1 MGNKSIQKF
10 FADQNSVI
18 DLSSLGNA
26 KGAKVSLSGPDM
38 NITTPRGSVIIVN
51 GALYSSIKGNNLA
64 VKFKDKTITGAKI
77 LGSVDLKDI
86 QLERIDSSL
95 VDSAQVEKKGNGK
108 RRNKK
113 EEEELKKQLDDAE
126 NAKKEAD
133 KAKEEAEKAK
143 EAAEKAL
150 NEAFEVQNSSKQ
162 IEEMLQNFLADN
174 VAKDN
179 LAQQSD
185 ASQQNTQAK
194 ATQASKQNDAEKV
207 LPQPINKN
215 TSTGKSN
222 SSKNEENK
230 LDAESVKE
238 PLKVTLALAAESNSG
253 SKDDS
258 ITNFT
263 KPQFVGSTAPNATVI
278 IKINGIAVGQAVADS
293 LGNFTF
299 TAPETLTDGTYNL
312 EAEAKTA
319 DGSGSAKLVITIDSV
334 TDKPTFELSPE
345 SSVSG
350 HKGLTPTLT
359 PSIVGTAEENAKV
372 DIYVDNK
379 LVASVDVDK
388 DGNWSYEFKDNEL
401 SEGEN
406 SIKVVAVDKAGNKN
420 ETTDSII
427 TDTIAPE
434 KPTIELDDSSDSGI
448 KNDNITNSTLPTFI
462 GVAEPGSTV
471 SIYLGLKHLGEV
483 IVAKDGTWS
492 YTLTTPLKDGEY
504 NITATATDI
513 AGHTSATA
521 NLPFTIDTRISYF
534 SAEIE
539 TTNDSGIVGDN
550 VTNNTRPTF
559 TGKTEPNAI
568 ISVINSETG
577 EEVIFKANDKGEWT
591 FNFTSDSVEG
601 INNLTFTVEDVAG
614 NKKDF
619 SFSYVIDTIAPVPPT
634 VSLED
639 YVVLPNGIILSGND
653 LPALV
658 GTAEPKS
665 TILLMR
671 DGKLY
676 DSIEVDSN
684 GTWNYQFS
692 NKFLQGAY
700 DIEIISQ
707 DAAGNKSSTVKYSF
721 TIQTEVVPPKAE
733 LDASDDS
740 GAKGDWITNK
750 HNALTLLGTAD
761 RFATVN
767 ILIDGKTIGVTTAD
781 ADGNWN
787 FDISRNLSD
796 NVYKI
801 TVESIDPLGRTS
813 SVDYQLTID
822 SFTPIPTVMLH
833 DSADS
838 GVKGDMITKI
848 NTPLFTG
855 MAEANAKVSIYVD
868 GVLSGEAIAGDDG
881 VWNFQFTTA
890 LSDGSHDVTVK
901 VEDIAGNTASSSAY
915 NFQIVTQTQKPT
927 IELVN
932 DTGVDNTDHIINEKN
947 PALTGT
953 AAPYSTVKL
962 YIDGALIAEVR
973 TNKDGRWEYTLK
985 ADQGLVDGDHR
996 ITASVE
1002 DIAGNIAHS
1011 DPFLISVDTAIS
1023 IPIVSL
1029 SPDSD
1034 SGISDD
1040 NLTNIVKPTLHLKDI
1055 DPDIISVQVWDA
1067 MSDTQIGVATQ
1078 QPDGSWAYTFTSDL
1092 TEGLHQV
1099 YVKVEDIAGNKANS
1113 AIFDFTIDTT
1123 VSTPVIS
1130 LLSKDDTGVTGDNLT
1145 NINKPGFAIS
1155 GVDADAHR
1163 VVVQVMHNGVS
1174 EEIELSHLN
1183 GSWLFIPGNTW
1194 ADGSYTLTVK
1204 VEDKAGNTNYS
1215 APLTVVID
1223 TQIAIDGVEL
1233 VNDSGVKGDNMT
1245 NDDRPHFR
1253 VTVPTDVNEVRLSI
1267 DGGNSW
1273 VQATPG
1279 VAGSWEYIWPTDLAD
1294 GQYTLTVEATDK
1306 AGNTVTK
1313 TIDFAVDT
1321 TLSVP
1326 VIVLD
1331 SADDTGIQGDNMTNS
1346 TQPTFALQHIDDD
1359 AVRVTVSVEHG
1370 GVTTTFDATKGT
1382 GGWTFTPPTS
1392 WADGDYTL
1400 SVSVEDKAGNTSHS
1414 ASLTVT
1420 VDTQIAINNI
1430 ELVNDSGIPDDNLTN
1445 NVRPH
1450 FQVTVPT
1457 DVNVVRLSI
1466 DGGKTWFNATQ
1477 SATPGVWD
1485 YIWPDDV
1492 ADGGYT
1498 LTVEATDEAGNK
1510 ATQTLDFTIDTTLS
1524 VPTLS
1529 LDSADDSGIAG
1540 DNITNVKTPGFTLN
1554 NIDTDVSRVIV
1565 EVMHNGIKQEVPL
1578 VQTGGQWRFAP
1589 TSDWADGDYI
1599 LTVKVE
1605 DRAGNVKQSAPLTVT
1620 VDTHIAIDRIELV
1633 NDSGI
1638 PGDNLTNEAR
1648 PHFQVTVP
1656 ADVNGVRLSIDGGK
1670 TWFDATQSATSGV
1683 WDYTWLTNV
1692 ANGPHTLMVEASD
1705 KAGNKTTQ
1713 KLDFT
1718 IDTILSEP
1726 TITLDSADDSAAGDN
1741 ITNVKMPGFTL
1752 GNIDA
1757 DVTKVVVTVAHDGKN
1772 QQIELIKNGG
1782 VWRFTPGA
1790 AWTDGDYTLTV
1801 KVEDKAG
1808 NTNYSAPLTVT
1819 IDTQTSIDRIELLN
1833 DTGIVGDNLTN
1844 EARPQFHITVPTDVN
1859 SVQLSLDGGIN
1870 WVNATLTS
1878 DGVWEYI
1885 WPTDLVENTYTLTVK
1900 ATDVAGNTAT
1910 ETLNFI
1916 IDTTLSTPTITLDS
1930 ADDSGTANDNKTN
1943 VKTPGFI
1950 IGGIDSD
1957 VTQVVVQVMRD
1968 GHSEEVELTQTNG
1981 QWRFVPGSAWTD
1993 GDYTLTVTVKD
2004 EAGNIR
2010 HSAPLTVTIDTQITI
2025 DHIELVND
2033 SGIPDD
2039 NLTNNVRPHFQVT
2052 VPTDV
2057 NVVRLSIDGGKTWFN
2072 ATQSATPGVWDYT
2085 WLADVGEGKHTLT
2098 VEATDKAG
2106 NKTTQQLDFIIDTLL
2121 SEPTI
2126 VLDNTDDSGTKGD
2139 HLTNVNKPTFLLG
2152 NIDADARYVTVE
2164 VQHGGTKEVLTA
2176 TKDATGNWSVTP
2188 TGTWADGDYT
2198 LTVRVEDEAGNEKH
2212 SASLTVTVDTQ
2223 ITIDVIE
2230 LVNDNGIPGDNMTN
2244 DAHPQFRVTVP
2255 GDVNE
2260 VSLSIDG
2267 GVTWVKA
2274 TQSAT
2279 PGVWNYTW
2287 PGTVPDGDYT
2297 LNVKATDNA
2306 GNTVTETLHFTIDTT
2321 LSTPVIVLDSADD
2334 SGVHGDNMTNHTQ
2347 PTFALQHIDD
2357 DAVRVTVSVEHG
2369 GVTTTFDATKDAG
2382 GWTFTPTGA
2391 WADGDYTLSVSVED
2405 KAGNTSHSASLTVT
2419 VDTQIAINNI
2429 ELVNDSGIPDD
2440 NLTNN
2445 VRPHFQ
2451 VTVPTDVNVVRLSI
2465 DGGKTWF
2472 NATQSATPGVWDYI
2486 WPDDVADGGYTLTVE
2501 ATDEAGNK
2509 ATQTL
2514 DFTIDTTL
2522 SVPTL
2527 SLDSADDSG
2536 IAGDNITNVKTPG
2549 FTLNNIDTDVSRVI
2563 VEVMHNGIKQEVPLV
2578 QTGGQ
2583 WRFAPTSDWA
2593 DGDYILTVK
2602 VEDRAGNVKQSAP
2615 LTVTVDT
2622 HIAIDRIELVN
2633 DSGIPG
2639 DNLTNEARPHFQVT
2653 VPADVNGVRLS
2664 IDGGKTWFDA
2674 TQSATSGVWDYTWLT
2689 NVANG
2694 PHTLMVEA
2702 SDKAGNKTTQ
2712 KLDFTIDTILS
2723 EPTITLDSADDSAAG
2738 DNITNVKMPGFTLGN
2753 IDADVTKVVVTVA
2766 HDGKNQQIELI
2777 KNGGVWRFTPGAA
2790 WTDGDYTLT
2799 VKVEDK
2805 AGNTNYS
2812 APLTVTI
2819 DTQTSID
2826 RIELLNDTG
2835 IVGDNLTN
2843 EARPQFHI
2851 TVPTDVN
2858 SVQLSLD
2865 GGINWVNATLTS
2877 DGVWEY
2883 IWPTDLVENT
2893 YTLTVK
2899 ATDVAGNTA
2908 TETLNFIIDTTLST
2922 PTITLDSADDSGT
2935 ANDNKTNVKTPG
2947 FIIGGIDS
2955 DVTQVVVQVM
2965 RDGHSEEVELTQTN
2979 GQWRFVP
2986 GSAWTD
2992 GDYTL
2997 TVTVK
3002 DEAGNIRHS
3011 APLTVTID
3019 TQITIDHIELVN
3031 DSGIPDDNLTNN
3043 VRPHFQVTVPTDVN
3057 VVRLSIDG
3065 GKTWFNATQ
3074 SATPGVWDYTWLADV
3089 GEGKHTLTVE
3099 ATDKAGNKTTQ
3110 QLDFIIDT
3118 LLSEPTIVLDNTD
3131 DSGTKGDNLT
3141 NVNKPTFLLGNI
3153 DADARYVT
3161 VEVQHGGTK
3170 EVLTA
3175 TKGATGIWSVTP
3187 TGTWADGDYT
3197 LTVRVEDDAGN
3208 VKYSAPLT
3216 VTVDTQI
3223 TIDVIELV
3231 NDNGIPGDNLTN
3243 DVRPHFRV
3251 TVPGDVNEVR
3261 LSIDGGNTWVRA
3273 TQGTAGIWDYTWPK
3287 DVTDGLHT
3295 LTVEATDKAGNKT
3308 TQTLDFTIDTRLST
3322 PTIAMDSRD
3331 DTGAIG
3337 DHITSVK
3344 RPGFT
3349 IGNIDADAHSVILRI
3364 TQGGNS
3370 QEVTLTQVGG
3380 QWRFTPDADWAD
3392 GSYTLTVE
3400 VTDNAGNVRQST
3412 PLVVTVD
3419 TQTSITDIT
3428 LVNDHG
3434 VPDDNLT
3441 NSTRPQFEI
3450 TVPADVNSVQLSIDG
3465 GANWVSATQGI
3476 EGVWGYTWPTDMGD
3490 GKHTLTVMVTDRAG
3504 NTATQTLEF
3513 FIDTRLST
3521 PTIALDSTDD
3531 TGTPGDD
3538 MTNRTRPTFI
3548 LQNIDSDVINVTV
3561 SVTHNGTTTSF
3572 TATQGAG
3579 GWSFTPPAP
3588 WGDGDYT
3595 LTVTVE
3601 DRAGNTRPSTPLTVT
3616 VDTQIAIDRIELVND
3631 SGVPGDNVTK
3641 HVRPQF
3647 QISVPDDVEKVLL
3660 SIDGGTTWVTAI
3672 KSSTAGI
3679 WDYTWPTDMPEGQ
3692 HTLTVEVTDGA
3703 GNKMTETLNFTIDIT
3718 LLTPTIE
3725 LAPDQD
3731 TGQNKNDNLTSVT
3744 QPVFVLGSIDKDV
3757 RHVELSIEHNGTFK
3771 TVVLTESADGWRYR
3785 PDSALADGSY
3795 TFTVTVTDVA
3805 GNQQT
3810 SAPLKVTIDGTLTT
3824 PVIEL
3829 AAGEDSG
3836 TVGDRL
3842 TNHDRPVFDI
3852 HQVDSDVTRVMVK
3865 VTYNGKTHE
3874 EAAVFTNG
3882 QWRFTPSASWA
3893 DGSYQLA
3900 VVVEDLAGN
3909 VKESAPFEVRI
3920 DTTTTINNI
3929 VLLNDTGVQN
3939 DQLTNVA
3946 KPSFRID
3953 VPGDVVQVRVTLDG
3967 GANWNVIRKNA
3978 DGQWIFDSPNT
3989 LVDGTYTLRVEATDE
4004 AGNIANKDLVFNID
4018 TNIQVPTIALDAGQ
4032 DTGANTADNITNI
4045 SRPTFTIGNVDP
4057 DVIKVV
4063 VTIDGHDYNATK
4075 VGAGWQFT
4083 PGNAI
4088 PDGSYNI
4095 TVTVEDKAGNTA
4107 TSKPLPVV
4115 IDTTAEIESVTLV
4128 TDSGDSDVDNI
4139 TKVDKPQFSIV
4150 TADDITH
4157 VRVKIDNAANWIELT
4172 KGGDGR
4178 WIFNVGSALPDGQ
4191 HTLLVDVTDIAG
4203 NVAQETLQF
4212 TIDTTLREP
4221 TIVLDPTHDTGDDT
4235 NDNLTRINK
4244 PVFIIGNVDNDVS
4257 HIVVHID
4264 GRDYTIENT
4273 GGNLTFTPDQ
4283 PLSDGQHTISVTVTD
4298 IAGNTKTSAELRIEI
4313 DTQVQI
4319 DSVTLTTDSG
4329 VNDHDNVTNATRPS
4343 FEIATPDDVTSVLVS
4358 FDGVNWTPISKNAA
4372 GQWEFTA
4379 GSALPD
4385 GHYTLHVQA
4394 TDRAG
4399 NTANSTLGFT
4409 VDTQIDGLSVVMLDD
4424 AGKDST
4430 DGITNIT
4437 SPRFEISAR
4446 EPLQSVTVILNGKSS
4461 TLTQGAG
4468 NKWLFTPDTPLVDG
4482 TYKIEIVA
4490 EDIAGNKISK
4500 EVSFTIDTIV
4510 SDPSI
4515 DLLDADDTGESAVDN
4530 ITSVTTPRFVIGNV
4544 PADIDTVVIRIN
4556 GVSYSVTANG
4566 NNLWEFQVPVALN
4579 DGVYEAVVVFRD
4591 IAGNTSETKLPFTID
4606 TTTSVSVRMEPASDT
4621 GNSNSDN
4628 LTNKQNPKFEGTAEP
4643 NAKLV
4648 ITIVDDKSGRE
4659 VLKQTITVGADGN
4672 WSVTPNILPD
4682 GMYTINVVATDVAGN
4697 TAQTQ
4702 ERFTIDTVTIDP
4714 TIRLSDPSIDDQHEA
4729 TSLRPEFKGFA
4740 EAFSTIM
4747 IQWDGKVVG
4756 SANANANGEWS
4767 WTPPSVL
4774 APGSYVVSIVA
4785 KDKAGNESSQVDFP
4799 VVIPVI
4805 DVTPPTI
4812 KLSEES
4818 DSGALGDFT
4827 TNNKTPTLIGST
4839 LPNTIVSIYVDG
4851 VKVGEATADTAG
4863 RYTFQ
4868 LSEMKDGHY
4877 VVQVGIV
4884 NPRDNS
4890 ELRST
4895 AVDVTIDTEVA
4906 ELVWNISGM
4915 HEGGYINTVTP
4926 EIGGTS
4932 EPNSKITIFVN
4943 GVEKAI
4949 AYTTGAGHWGVVL
4962 PALGNDG
4969 NYELTFKVEDVAGNI
4984 REFGPQNVI
4993 LDTVISPLTVVLRE
5007 ADDSGKVGDWITNK
5021 SHVTIDGTAEAGSTL
5036 TIRNPQ
5042 GVVIATLVVG
5052 NDGRWSAELDLRE
5065 GSNAFVVVSEDKA
5078 GNSQQKEI
5086 LIEHDTQIEIS
5097 DISLS
5102 RDTNSGDKYDL
5113 ITNNKSPVLVA
5124 MTDPGATVQVYI
5136 NGVLQGTVEASSS
5149 GNISYTMPANSAD
5162 GEYQVQFVATDTAG
5176 NRVESAITTVTIDSQ
5191 IAVFDIDE
5199 DSLPALSNNRAL
5211 SVSGVGEAGS
5221 QVSIFVDG
5229 KLVNVVMVEA
5239 DGTWRAPILLQD
5251 DGTFNIH
5258 FSITDVAG
5266 NTEVSKDY
5274 SVDVDSSTDFPTLN
5288 LEDASNSGSLDDLI
5302 TNHNKPVLVGTAEA
5316 GATIHI
5322 YVDEKI
5328 VANVLVLEDGTWS
5341 YQFDN
5346 ALKDGEYSIRV
5357 VAEDPAGNTAE
5368 SPRLL
5373 VTIDTSTF
5381 IDNPAM
5387 VAGSDNGIFSNDSIT
5402 SQTRPTFSIF
5412 GEMNQSVQIFIDG
5425 VLVDTITVTDRNQ
5438 VYRPESPLGDGS
5450 HSIYYVIT
5458 DKAGNTATSKT
5469 LNFTIDTFNTT
5480 PVAIDSIGGQT
5491 LAEMTGSD
5499 GKIYI
5504 TDTTRNLLF
5513 SGSAEPNS
5521 KIEIIINGLNVGE
5534 VWVNEKGHWQM
5545 PVNPLYFTE
5554 GQLDITVKSTDRA
5567 GNVNQEKYSIWVDT
5581 HIKVFTSELDDNKS
5595 SSKTE
5600 WWSNSDL
5607 ITMRGTGEIGA
5618 TVSLIVAGVTLA
5630 TAVVAATGRW
5640 ELSTDKLP
5648 EGTYDISLV
5657 IEDSAGNRWEDV
5669 REIFIDRTPPNAPV
5683 VTYSDIVNDLIIMQG
5698 TAEAKSQLIITDSEG
5713 NTYTLTVPDNGKWSM
5728 AIPYPSEGKFTI
5740 TSVDAIGNRSDD
5752 VPLDIMKEV
5761 PVISLSPD
5769 SDSGTVGD
5777 NITRD
5782 KQPTFIIGN
5791 LESDVV
5797 VVQVDINGTVYNAEK
5812 NADGVWFFTPGT
5824 PLADGSYTISVIASD
5839 AAGNQKN
5846 SLPITVTID
5855 STLTVPEIAL
5865 AAGEDNGASDS
5876 DNVTNHTQP
5885 KFTLQHID
5893 ADVTGVTVN
5902 VTHNGVTDIY
5912 QATQGADG
5920 WTFTPP
5926 AAWNDG
5932 NYTLSVTV
5940 VDRAGNSQQSA
5951 SLAVTVDSTVT
5962 VTADSQHDDASDD
5975 ATATA
5980 VTPPESETVNAES
5993 ATHLRTEPSAAE
6005 ESVVKVTAYSITLLN
6020 ADSGDEIDRSISQT
6034 PSFEISVPENIVNVS
6049 IMFEGEEFT
6058 LPITNQKAIFEVPL
6072 SLEDGEYTMDVKFID
6087 KDNDFLIKEKTFSV
6101 DHSSADIV
6109 NAMNVRGK
6117 TEDDINDSPSTSSV
6131 GHNNNGAIDV
6141 FAVNEVTLPVDNQE
6155 EHA

>member
-38 NITTPRGSVIIVN
+38 NITTPHGSVIIVN

-113 EEEELKKQLDDAE
+113 EEEELKKQLDEAE

-143 EAAEKAL
+143 EAAEKTL

-427 TDTIAPE
+427 TDTIPPE

-539 TTNDSGIVGDN
+539 TTDDSGIVGDN

-601 INNLTFTVEDVAG
+601 VNNLTFTVEDVAG

-619 SFSYVIDTIAPVPPT
+619 SFSYVIDTVAPVPPT

-639 YVVLPNGIILSGND
+639 FVVLPNGIILSGND

-761 RFATVN
+761 RFATIN

-833 DSADS
+833 DSAGS

-962 YIDGALIAEVR
+962 YVDGALIAEVR
-973 TNKDGRWEYTLK
+973 TNKDSRWEYTLK

-1034 SGISDD
+1034 SGIADD
-1040 NLTNIVKPTLHLKDI
+1040 NLTNIVNPTLHLKDI

-1067 MSDTQIGVATQ
+1067 ASDTQIGVATQ
-1078 QPDGSWAYTFTSDL
+1078 QPDGSWTYTFTSDL

-1113 AIFDFTIDTT
+1113 AVFDFTIDTT

-1183 GSWLFIPGNTW
+1183 GSWLFTPGNTW

-1204 VEDKAGNTNYS
+1204 VEDKAGNTSYS

-1326 VIVLD
+1326 VIVLN
-1331 SADDTGIQGDNMTNS
+1331 SADDTGVQGDNMTNR

-1430 ELVNDSGIPDDNLTN
+1430 ELVNDSGIPNDNLTN

-1540 DNITNVKTPGFTLN
+1540 DNITSVKTPGFTLN

-1589 TSDWADGDYI
+1589 TSDWADGGYI

-1633 NDSGI
+1633 NDSSI
-1638 PGDNLTNEAR
+1638 PDDNLTNEAR

-1692 ANGPHTLMVEASD
+1692 ANGPHTLMVEATD

-1713 KLDFT
+1713 KLDFI
-1718 IDTILSEP
+1718 IDTLLSEP

-1819 IDTQTSIDRIELLN
+1819 IDTQTSIDRIGLLN

-2126 VLDNTDDSGTKGD
+2126 VLDSTDDSGTKGD
-2139 HLTNVNKPTFLLG
+2139 NLTNVNKPTFLLG

-2188 TGTWADGDYT
+2188 IGTWADGDYT

-2274 TQSAT
+2274 MQSAT

-2287 PGTVPDGDYT
+2287 PKTVADGDYT
-2297 LNVKATDNA
+2297 LTVKATDNA
-2306 GNTVTETLHFTIDTT
+2306 GNTVTRTLDFTIDTT

-2334 SGVHGDNMTNHTQ
+2334 SGVHGDNMTNRTQ

-2429 ELVNDSGIPDD
+2429 ELVNDSGIP
-2440 NLTNN
+2440 N
-2445 VRPHFQ
+2445 
-2451 VTVPTDVNVVRLSI
+2451 
-2465 DGGKTWF
+2465 
-2472 NATQSATPGVWDYI
+2472 
-2486 WPDDVADGGYTLTVE
+2486 
-2501 ATDEAGNK
+2501 
-2509 ATQTL
+2509 
-2514 DFTIDTTL
+2514 
-2522 SVPTL
+2522 
-2527 SLDSADDSG
+2527 
-2536 IAGDNITNVKTPG
+2536 
-2549 FTLNNIDTDVSRVI
+2549 
-2563 VEVMHNGIKQEVPLV
+2563 
-2578 QTGGQ
+2578 
-2583 WRFAPTSDWA
+2583 
-2593 DGDYILTVK
+2593 
-2602 VEDRAGNVKQSAP
+2602 
-2615 LTVTVDT
+2615 
-2622 HIAIDRIELVN
+2622 
-2633 DSGIPG
+2633 
-2639 DNLTNEARPHFQVT
+2639 
-2653 VPADVNGVRLS
+2653 
-2664 IDGGKTWFDA
+2664 
-2674 TQSATSGVWDYTWLT
+2674 
-2689 NVANG
+2689 
-2694 PHTLMVEA
+2694 
-2702 SDKAGNKTTQ
+2702 
-2712 KLDFTIDTILS
+2712 
-2723 EPTITLDSADDSAAG
+2723 
-2738 DNITNVKMPGFTLGN
+2738 
-2753 IDADVTKVVVTVA
+2753 
-2766 HDGKNQQIELI
+2766 
-2777 KNGGVWRFTPGAA
+2777 
-2790 WTDGDYTLT
+2790 
-2799 VKVEDK
+2799 
-2805 AGNTNYS
+2805 
-2812 APLTVTI
+2812 
-2819 DTQTSID
+2819 
-2826 RIELLNDTG
+2826 
-2835 IVGDNLTN
+2835 
-2843 EARPQFHI
+2843 
-2851 TVPTDVN
+2851 
-2858 SVQLSLD
+2858 
-2865 GGINWVNATLTS
+2865 
-2877 DGVWEY
+2877 
-2883 IWPTDLVENT
+2883 
-2893 YTLTVK
+2893 
-2899 ATDVAGNTA
+2899 
-2908 TETLNFIIDTTLST
+2908 
-2922 PTITLDSADDSGT
+2922 
-2935 ANDNKTNVKTPG
+2935 
-2947 FIIGGIDS
+2947 
-2955 DVTQVVVQVM
+2955 
-2965 RDGHSEEVELTQTN
+2965 
-2979 GQWRFVP
+2979 
-2986 GSAWTD
+2986 
-2992 GDYTL
+2992 
-2997 TVTVK
+2997 
-3002 DEAGNIRHS
+3002 
-3011 APLTVTID
+3011 
-3019 TQITIDHIELVN
+3019 
-3031 DSGIPDDNLTNN
+3031 DNLTNN

-3370 QEVTLTQVGG
+3370 QEVTLAQVGG

-3616 VDTQIAIDRIELVND
+3616 VDTQIAIDHIELVND

-3672 KSSTAGI
+3672 KSSTVGI

-3692 HTLTVEVTDGA
+3692 HTLIVEVTDGA
-3703 GNKMTETLNFTIDIT
+3703 GNKMTGTLDFTIDIT

-3852 HQVDSDVTRVMVK
+3852 RQIDSDVTRVMVK

-3882 QWRFTPSASWA
+3882 
-3893 DGSYQLA
+3893 
-3900 VVVEDLAGN
+3900 
-3909 VKESAPFEVRI
+3909 
-3920 DTTTTINNI
+3920 
-3929 VLLNDTGVQN
+3929 
-3939 DQLTNVA
+3939 
-3946 KPSFRID
+3946 
-3953 VPGDVVQVRVTLDG
+3953 
-3967 GANWNVIRKNA
+3967 
-3978 DGQWIFDSPNT
+3978 
-3989 LVDGTYTLRVEATDE
+3989 
-4004 AGNIANKDLVFNID
+4004 
-4018 TNIQVPTIALDAGQ
+4018 
-4032 DTGANTADNITNI
+4032 
-4045 SRPTFTIGNVDP
+4045 
-4057 DVIKVV
+4057 
-4063 VTIDGHDYNATK
+4063 
-4075 VGAGWQFT
+4075 
-4083 PGNAI
+4083 
-4088 PDGSYNI
+4088 
-4095 TVTVEDKAGNTA
+4095 
-4107 TSKPLPVV
+4107 
-4115 IDTTAEIESVTLV
+4115 
-4128 TDSGDSDVDNI
+4128 
-4139 TKVDKPQFSIV
+4139 
-4150 TADDITH
+4150 
-4157 VRVKIDNAANWIELT
+4157 
-4172 KGGDGR
+4172 
-4178 WIFNVGSALPDGQ
+4178 
-4191 HTLLVDVTDIAG
+4191 
-4203 NVAQETLQF
+4203 
-4212 TIDTTLREP
+4212 
-4221 TIVLDPTHDTGDDT
+4221 
-4235 NDNLTRINK
+4235 
-4244 PVFIIGNVDNDVS
+4244 
-4257 HIVVHID
+4257 
-4264 GRDYTIENT
+4264 
-4273 GGNLTFTPDQ
+4273 
-4283 PLSDGQHTISVTVTD
+4283 
-4298 IAGNTKTSAELRIEI
+4298 
-4313 DTQVQI
+4313 
-4319 DSVTLTTDSG
+4319 
-4329 VNDHDNVTNATRPS
+4329 
-4343 FEIATPDDVTSVLVS
+4343 
-4358 FDGVNWTPISKNAA
+4358 
-4372 GQWEFTA
+4372 
-4379 GSALPD
+4379 
-4385 GHYTLHVQA
+4385 
-4394 TDRAG
+4394 
-4399 NTANSTLGFT
+4399 
-4409 VDTQIDGLSVVMLDD
+4409 
-4424 AGKDST
+4424 
-4430 DGITNIT
+4430 
-4437 SPRFEISAR
+4437 
-4446 EPLQSVTVILNGKSS
+4446 
-4461 TLTQGAG
+4461 
-4468 NKWLFTPDTPLVDG
+4468 
-4482 TYKIEIVA
+4482 
-4490 EDIAGNKISK
+4490 
-4500 EVSFTIDTIV
+4500 
-4510 SDPSI
+4510 
-4515 DLLDADDTGESAVDN
+4515 
-4530 ITSVTTPRFVIGNV
+4530 
-4544 PADIDTVVIRIN
+4544 
-4556 GVSYSVTANG
+4556 
-4566 NNLWEFQVPVALN
+4566 
-4579 DGVYEAVVVFRD
+4579 
-4591 IAGNTSETKLPFTID
+4591 
-4606 TTTSVSVRMEPASDT
+4606 
-4621 GNSNSDN
+4621 
-4628 LTNKQNPKFEGTAEP
+4628 
-4643 NAKLV
+4643 
-4648 ITIVDDKSGRE
+4648 
-4659 VLKQTITVGADGN
+4659 
-4672 WSVTPNILPD
+4672 
-4682 GMYTINVVATDVAGN
+4682 
-4697 TAQTQ
+4697 
-4702 ERFTIDTVTIDP
+4702 
-4714 TIRLSDPSIDDQHEA
+4714 
-4729 TSLRPEFKGFA
+4729 
-4740 EAFSTIM
+4740 
-4747 IQWDGKVVG
+4747 
-4756 SANANANGEWS
+4756 
-4767 WTPPSVL
+4767 
-4774 APGSYVVSIVA
+4774 
-4785 KDKAGNESSQVDFP
+4785 
-4799 VVIPVI
+4799 
-4805 DVTPPTI
+4805 
-4812 KLSEES
+4812 
-4818 DSGALGDFT
+4818 
-4827 TNNKTPTLIGST
+4827 
-4839 LPNTIVSIYVDG
+4839 
-4851 VKVGEATADTAG
+4851 
-4863 RYTFQ
+4863 
-4868 LSEMKDGHY
+4868 
-4877 VVQVGIV
+4877 
-4884 NPRDNS
+4884 
-4890 ELRST
+4890 
-4895 AVDVTIDTEVA
+4895 
-4906 ELVWNISGM
+4906 
-4915 HEGGYINTVTP
+4915 
-4926 EIGGTS
+4926 
-4932 EPNSKITIFVN
+4932 
-4943 GVEKAI
+4943 
-4949 AYTTGAGHWGVVL
+4949 
-4962 PALGNDG
+4962 
-4969 NYELTFKVEDVAGNI
+4969 
-4984 REFGPQNVI
+4984 
-4993 LDTVISPLTVVLRE
+4993 
-5007 ADDSGKVGDWITNK
+5007 
-5021 SHVTIDGTAEAGSTL
+5021 
-5036 TIRNPQ
+5036 
-5042 GVVIATLVVG
+5042 
-5052 NDGRWSAELDLRE
+5052 
-5065 GSNAFVVVSEDKA
+5065 
-5078 GNSQQKEI
+5078 
-5086 LIEHDTQIEIS
+5086 
-5097 DISLS
+5097 
-5102 RDTNSGDKYDL
+5102 
-5113 ITNNKSPVLVA
+5113 
-5124 MTDPGATVQVYI
+5124 
-5136 NGVLQGTVEASSS
+5136 
-5149 GNISYTMPANSAD
+5149 
-5162 GEYQVQFVATDTAG
+5162 
-5176 NRVESAITTVTIDSQ
+5176 
-5191 IAVFDIDE
+5191 
-5199 DSLPALSNNRAL
+5199 
-5211 SVSGVGEAGS
+5211 
-5221 QVSIFVDG
+5221 
-5229 KLVNVVMVEA
+5229 
-5239 DGTWRAPILLQD
+5239 
-5251 DGTFNIH
+5251 
-5258 FSITDVAG
+5258 
-5266 NTEVSKDY
+5266 
-5274 SVDVDSSTDFPTLN
+5274 
-5288 LEDASNSGSLDDLI
+5288 
-5302 TNHNKPVLVGTAEA
+5302 
-5316 GATIHI
+5316 
-5322 YVDEKI
+5322 
-5328 VANVLVLEDGTWS
+5328 
-5341 YQFDN
+5341 
-5346 ALKDGEYSIRV
+5346 
-5357 VAEDPAGNTAE
+5357 
-5368 SPRLL
+5368 
-5373 VTIDTSTF
+5373 
-5381 IDNPAM
+5381 
-5387 VAGSDNGIFSNDSIT
+5387 
-5402 SQTRPTFSIF
+5402 
-5412 GEMNQSVQIFIDG
+5412 
-5425 VLVDTITVTDRNQ
+5425 
-5438 VYRPESPLGDGS
+5438 
-5450 HSIYYVIT
+5450 
-5458 DKAGNTATSKT
+5458 
-5469 LNFTIDTFNTT
+5469 
-5480 PVAIDSIGGQT
+5480 
-5491 LAEMTGSD
+5491 
-5499 GKIYI
+5499 
-5504 TDTTRNLLF
+5504 
-5513 SGSAEPNS
+5513 
-5521 KIEIIINGLNVGE
+5521 
-5534 VWVNEKGHWQM
+5534 
-5545 PVNPLYFTE
+5545 
-5554 GQLDITVKSTDRA
+5554 
-5567 GNVNQEKYSIWVDT
+5567 
-5581 HIKVFTSELDDNKS
+5581 
-5595 SSKTE
+5595 
-5600 WWSNSDL
+5600 
-5607 ITMRGTGEIGA
+5607 
-5618 TVSLIVAGVTLA
+5618 
-5630 TAVVAATGRW
+5630 
-5640 ELSTDKLP
+5640 
-5648 EGTYDISLV
+5648 
-5657 IEDSAGNRWEDV
+5657 
-5669 REIFIDRTPPNAPV
+5669 
-5683 VTYSDIVNDLIIMQG
+5683 
-5698 TAEAKSQLIITDSEG
+5698 
-5713 NTYTLTVPDNGKWSM
+5713 
-5728 AIPYPSEGKFTI
+5728 
-5740 TSVDAIGNRSDD
+5740 
-5752 VPLDIMKEV
+5752 
-5761 PVISLSPD
+5761 
-5769 SDSGTVGD
+5769 
-5777 NITRD
+5777 
-5782 KQPTFIIGN
+5782 
-5791 LESDVV
+5791 
-5797 VVQVDINGTVYNAEK
+5797 
-5812 NADGVWFFTPGT
+5812 
-5824 PLADGSYTISVIASD
+5824 
-5839 AAGNQKN
+5839 
-5846 SLPITVTID
+5846 
-5855 STLTVPEIAL
+5855 
-5865 AAGEDNGASDS
+5865 
-5876 DNVTNHTQP
+5876 
-5885 KFTLQHID
+5885 
-5893 ADVTGVTVN
+5893 
-5902 VTHNGVTDIY
+5902 
-5912 QATQGADG
+5912 
-5920 WTFTPP
+5920 
-5926 AAWNDG
+5926 
-5932 NYTLSVTV
+5932 
-5940 VDRAGNSQQSA
+5940 
-5951 SLAVTVDSTVT
+5951 
-5962 VTADSQHDDASDD
+5962 
-5975 ATATA
+5975 
-5980 VTPPESETVNAES
+5980 
-5993 ATHLRTEPSAAE
+5993 
-6005 ESVVKVTAYSITLLN
+6005 
-6020 ADSGDEIDRSISQT
+6020 
-6034 PSFEISVPENIVNVS
+6034 
-6049 IMFEGEEFT
+6049 
-6058 LPITNQKAIFEVPL
+6058 
-6072 SLEDGEYTMDVKFID
+6072 
-6087 KDNDFLIKEKTFSV
+6087 
-6101 DHSSADIV
+6101 
-6109 NAMNVRGK
+6109 
-6117 TEDDINDSPSTSSV
+6117 
-6131 GHNNNGAIDV
+6131 
-6141 FAVNEVTLPVDNQE
+6141 
-6155 EHA
+6155 

>member
-1683 WDYTWLTNV
+1683 WDYTWLKNV

-2126 VLDNTDDSGTKGD
+2126 VLDSTDDSGTKGD

-2419 VDTQIAINNI
+2419 VDTQIAINN
-2429 ELVNDSGIPDD
+2429 
-2440 NLTNN
+2440 
-2445 VRPHFQ
+2445 
-2451 VTVPTDVNVVRLSI
+2451 
-2465 DGGKTWF
+2465 
-2472 NATQSATPGVWDYI
+2472 
-2486 WPDDVADGGYTLTVE
+2486 
-2501 ATDEAGNK
+2501 
-2509 ATQTL
+2509 
-2514 DFTIDTTL
+2514 
-2522 SVPTL
+2522 
-2527 SLDSADDSG
+2527 
-2536 IAGDNITNVKTPG
+2536 
-2549 FTLNNIDTDVSRVI
+2549 
-2563 VEVMHNGIKQEVPLV
+2563 
-2578 QTGGQ
+2578 
-2583 WRFAPTSDWA
+2583 
-2593 DGDYILTVK
+2593 
-2602 VEDRAGNVKQSAP
+2602 
-2615 LTVTVDT
+2615 
-2622 HIAIDRIELVN
+2622 
-2633 DSGIPG
+2633 
-2639 DNLTNEARPHFQVT
+2639 
-2653 VPADVNGVRLS
+2653 
-2664 IDGGKTWFDA
+2664 
-2674 TQSATSGVWDYTWLT
+2674 
-2689 NVANG
+2689 
-2694 PHTLMVEA
+2694 
-2702 SDKAGNKTTQ
+2702 
-2712 KLDFTIDTILS
+2712 
-2723 EPTITLDSADDSAAG
+2723 
-2738 DNITNVKMPGFTLGN
+2738 
-2753 IDADVTKVVVTVA
+2753 
-2766 HDGKNQQIELI
+2766 
-2777 KNGGVWRFTPGAA
+2777 
-2790 WTDGDYTLT
+2790 
-2799 VKVEDK
+2799 
-2805 AGNTNYS
+2805 
-2812 APLTVTI
+2812 
-2819 DTQTSID
+2819 
-2826 RIELLNDTG
+2826 
-2835 IVGDNLTN
+2835 
-2843 EARPQFHI
+2843 
-2851 TVPTDVN
+2851 
-2858 SVQLSLD
+2858 
-2865 GGINWVNATLTS
+2865 
-2877 DGVWEY
+2877 
-2883 IWPTDLVENT
+2883 
-2893 YTLTVK
+2893 
-2899 ATDVAGNTA
+2899 
-2908 TETLNFIIDTTLST
+2908 
-2922 PTITLDSADDSGT
+2922 
-2935 ANDNKTNVKTPG
+2935 
-2947 FIIGGIDS
+2947 
-2955 DVTQVVVQVM
+2955 
-2965 RDGHSEEVELTQTN
+2965 
-2979 GQWRFVP
+2979 
-2986 GSAWTD
+2986 
-2992 GDYTL
+2992 
-2997 TVTVK
+2997 
-3002 DEAGNIRHS
+3002 
-3011 APLTVTID
+3011 
-3019 TQITIDHIELVN
+3019 IELVN

-4556 GVSYSVTANG
+4556 GVSYPVTANG

>member
-427 TDTIAPE
+427 TDTIPPE

-639 YVVLPNGIILSGND
+639 FVVLPNGIILSGND

-1113 AIFDFTIDTT
+1113 AVFDFTIDTT

-1183 GSWLFIPGNTW
+1183 GSWLFTPGNTW
-1194 ADGSYTLTVK
+1194 TDGSYTLTVK

-1215 APLTVVID
+1215 TPLTVVID

-1382 GGWTFTPPTS
+1382 GGWSFTPTGA

-1430 ELVNDSGIPDDNLTN
+1430 ELVNDSGIPNDNLTN

-1477 SATPGVWD
+1477 SATPGAWD

-1498 LTVEATDEAGNK
+1498 LTVEATDKAGNK
-1510 ATQTLDFTIDTTLS
+1510 TTQELDFTIDTTLS

-1638 PGDNLTNEAR
+1638 PDDNLTNEAR

-1943 VKTPGFI
+1943 IKTPGFI

-2010 HSAPLTVTIDTQITI
+2010 HSAPLTVTIDTQIAI

-2033 SGIPDD
+2033 SGIPND
-2039 NLTNNVRPHFQVT
+2039 NLTNEARPHFQVT

-2126 VLDNTDDSGTKGD
+2126 VLDSTDDSGTKGD
-2139 HLTNVNKPTFLLG
+2139 NLTNVNKPTFLLG

-2334 SGVHGDNMTNHTQ
+2334 TGIQGDNMTNSTQ
-2347 PTFALQHIDD
+2347 PTFNLQHIDD

-2369 GVTTTFDATKDAG
+2369 GVTTTFDATKGTG
-2382 GWTFTPTGA
+2382 GWTFTPPTSWGA
-2391 WADGDYTLSVSVED
+2391 GDYTLSVSVED

-2451 VTVPTDVNVVRLSI
+2451 VKVPTDVN
-2465 DGGKTWF
+2465 
-2472 NATQSATPGVWDYI
+2472 
-2486 WPDDVADGGYTLTVE
+2486 E
-2501 ATDEAGNK
+2501 
-2509 ATQTL
+2509 
-2514 DFTIDTTL
+2514 
-2522 SVPTL
+2522 
-2527 SLDSADDSG
+2527 
-2536 IAGDNITNVKTPG
+2536 
-2549 FTLNNIDTDVSRVI
+2549 
-2563 VEVMHNGIKQEVPLV
+2563 
-2578 QTGGQ
+2578 
-2583 WRFAPTSDWA
+2583 
-2593 DGDYILTVK
+2593 
-2602 VEDRAGNVKQSAP
+2602 
-2615 LTVTVDT
+2615 
-2622 HIAIDRIELVN
+2622 
-2633 DSGIPG
+2633 
-2639 DNLTNEARPHFQVT
+2639 
-2653 VPADVNGVRLS
+2653 
-2664 IDGGKTWFDA
+2664 
-2674 TQSATSGVWDYTWLT
+2674 
-2689 NVANG
+2689 
-2694 PHTLMVEA
+2694 
-2702 SDKAGNKTTQ
+2702 
-2712 KLDFTIDTILS
+2712 
-2723 EPTITLDSADDSAAG
+2723 
-2738 DNITNVKMPGFTLGN
+2738 
-2753 IDADVTKVVVTVA
+2753 
-2766 HDGKNQQIELI
+2766 
-2777 KNGGVWRFTPGAA
+2777 
-2790 WTDGDYTLT
+2790 
-2799 VKVEDK
+2799 
-2805 AGNTNYS
+2805 
-2812 APLTVTI
+2812 
-2819 DTQTSID
+2819 
-2826 RIELLNDTG
+2826 
-2835 IVGDNLTN
+2835 
-2843 EARPQFHI
+2843 
-2851 TVPTDVN
+2851 
-2858 SVQLSLD
+2858 
-2865 GGINWVNATLTS
+2865 
-2877 DGVWEY
+2877 
-2883 IWPTDLVENT
+2883 
-2893 YTLTVK
+2893 
-2899 ATDVAGNTA
+2899 
-2908 TETLNFIIDTTLST
+2908 
-2922 PTITLDSADDSGT
+2922 
-2935 ANDNKTNVKTPG
+2935 
-2947 FIIGGIDS
+2947 
-2955 DVTQVVVQVM
+2955 
-2965 RDGHSEEVELTQTN
+2965 
-2979 GQWRFVP
+2979 
-2986 GSAWTD
+2986 
-2992 GDYTL
+2992 
-2997 TVTVK
+2997 
-3002 DEAGNIRHS
+3002 
-3011 APLTVTID
+3011 
-3019 TQITIDHIELVN
+3019 
-3031 DSGIPDDNLTNN
+3031 
-3043 VRPHFQVTVPTDVN
+3043 
-3057 VVRLSIDG
+3057 VRLSIDG

-3099 ATDKAGNKTTQ
+3099 ATDKAGNQTTQ
-3110 QLDFIIDT
+3110 KLDFIIDT
-3118 LLSEPTIVLDNTD
+3118 LLSEPTIVLDSTD

-3141 NVNKPTFLLGNI
+3141 NANKPTFLLGNI

-3197 LTVRVEDDAGN
+3197 LTVRVEDEAGN

-3273 TQGTAGIWDYTWPK
+3273 TQGTAGTWDYTWPK

-3349 IGNIDADAHSVILRI
+3349 IGNIDSDAQSVILRI

-3412 PLVVTVD
+3412 PLIVTVD

-3465 GANWVSATQGI
+3465 GANWVSAAQGI

-3490 GKHTLTVMVTDRAG
+3490 GKHILTVMVTDRAG

-3616 VDTQIAIDRIELVND
+3616 VDTQIAIDHIELVND

-3692 HTLTVEVTDGA
+3692 HTLIVEVTDGA
-3703 GNKMTETLNFTIDIT
+3703 GNKMTGTLDFTIDIT

-3852 HQVDSDVTRVMVK
+3852 RQVDSDVTRVMVK

-4178 WIFNVGSALPDGQ
+4178 WIFNVGSALPDGK

-4298 IAGNTKTSAELRIEI
+4298 IAGNTKTSAELQIEI

-4482 TYKIEIVA
+4482 TYKIEVVA

-4530 ITSVTTPRFVIGNV
+4530 ITSVTKPRFVIGNV

-4556 GVSYSVTANG
+4556 GVSYPVTANG

-4659 VLKQTITVGADGN
+4659 VLKHTITVGADGN

-4969 NYELTFKVEDVAGNI
+4969 NYVLTFKVEDVAGNI

-5078 GNSQQKEI
+5078 GNSQQKDI

-5302 TNHNKPVLVGTAEA
+5302 TSHNKPVLVGTAEA

-5534 VWVNEKGHWQM
+5534 VWANDKGHWQM

-5554 GQLDITVKSTDRA
+5554 GQLDINVKSTDRA

-5581 HIKVFTSELDDNKS
+5581 HIQVFTSELDDNKS
-5595 SSKTE
+5595 SSKTD
-5600 WWSNSDL
+5600 WWSNSST
-5607 ITMRGTGEIGA
+5607 ITMRGMGEIGA

-5630 TAVVAATGRW
+5630 TAVVAANGKW
-5640 ELSTDKLP
+5640 ELSTDQLP
-5648 EGTYDISLV
+5648 EGKYDITLS
-5657 IEDSAGNRWEDV
+5657 IEDNAGNRKEEV
-5669 REIFIDRTPPNAPV
+5669 HEIFIDRTPPNAPV

-5698 TAEAKSQLIITDSEG
+5698 TAEAKSQLIITDSNG

-5902 VTHNGVTDIY
+5902 VTHNGVTDTY

-5932 NYTLSVTV
+5932 TYTLSVTV

-5951 SLAVTVDSTVT
+5951 
-5962 VTADSQHDDASDD
+5962 
-5975 ATATA
+5975 
-5980 VTPPESETVNAES
+5980 
-5993 ATHLRTEPSAAE
+5993 
-6005 ESVVKVTAYSITLLN
+6005 
-6020 ADSGDEIDRSISQT
+6020 
-6034 PSFEISVPENIVNVS
+6034 
-6049 IMFEGEEFT
+6049 
-6058 LPITNQKAIFEVPL
+6058 
-6072 SLEDGEYTMDVKFID
+6072 
-6087 KDNDFLIKEKTFSV
+6087 
-6101 DHSSADIV
+6101 
-6109 NAMNVRGK
+6109 
-6117 TEDDINDSPSTSSV
+6117 
-6131 GHNNNGAIDV
+6131 
-6141 FAVNEVTLPVDNQE
+6141 
-6155 EHA
+6155 

>member
-2126 VLDNTDDSGTKGD
+2126 VLDSTDDSGTKGD

-2419 VDTQIAINNI
+2419 VDTQIAINN
-2429 ELVNDSGIPDD
+2429 
-2440 NLTNN
+2440 
-2445 VRPHFQ
+2445 
-2451 VTVPTDVNVVRLSI
+2451 
-2465 DGGKTWF
+2465 
-2472 NATQSATPGVWDYI
+2472 
-2486 WPDDVADGGYTLTVE
+2486 
-2501 ATDEAGNK
+2501 
-2509 ATQTL
+2509 
-2514 DFTIDTTL
+2514 
-2522 SVPTL
+2522 
-2527 SLDSADDSG
+2527 
-2536 IAGDNITNVKTPG
+2536 
-2549 FTLNNIDTDVSRVI
+2549 
-2563 VEVMHNGIKQEVPLV
+2563 
-2578 QTGGQ
+2578 
-2583 WRFAPTSDWA
+2583 
-2593 DGDYILTVK
+2593 
-2602 VEDRAGNVKQSAP
+2602 
-2615 LTVTVDT
+2615 
-2622 HIAIDRIELVN
+2622 
-2633 DSGIPG
+2633 
-2639 DNLTNEARPHFQVT
+2639 
-2653 VPADVNGVRLS
+2653 
-2664 IDGGKTWFDA
+2664 
-2674 TQSATSGVWDYTWLT
+2674 
-2689 NVANG
+2689 
-2694 PHTLMVEA
+2694 
-2702 SDKAGNKTTQ
+2702 
-2712 KLDFTIDTILS
+2712 
-2723 EPTITLDSADDSAAG
+2723 
-2738 DNITNVKMPGFTLGN
+2738 
-2753 IDADVTKVVVTVA
+2753 
-2766 HDGKNQQIELI
+2766 
-2777 KNGGVWRFTPGAA
+2777 
-2790 WTDGDYTLT
+2790 
-2799 VKVEDK
+2799 
-2805 AGNTNYS
+2805 
-2812 APLTVTI
+2812 
-2819 DTQTSID
+2819 
-2826 RIELLNDTG
+2826 
-2835 IVGDNLTN
+2835 
-2843 EARPQFHI
+2843 
-2851 TVPTDVN
+2851 
-2858 SVQLSLD
+2858 
-2865 GGINWVNATLTS
+2865 
-2877 DGVWEY
+2877 
-2883 IWPTDLVENT
+2883 
-2893 YTLTVK
+2893 
-2899 ATDVAGNTA
+2899 
-2908 TETLNFIIDTTLST
+2908 
-2922 PTITLDSADDSGT
+2922 
-2935 ANDNKTNVKTPG
+2935 
-2947 FIIGGIDS
+2947 
-2955 DVTQVVVQVM
+2955 
-2965 RDGHSEEVELTQTN
+2965 
-2979 GQWRFVP
+2979 
-2986 GSAWTD
+2986 
-2992 GDYTL
+2992 
-2997 TVTVK
+2997 
-3002 DEAGNIRHS
+3002 
-3011 APLTVTID
+3011 
-3019 TQITIDHIELVN
+3019 IELVN

-4556 GVSYSVTANG
+4556 GVSYPVTANG

-4969 NYELTFKVEDVAGNI
+4969 NYELTFKVEDVASNI

>member
-38 NITTPRGSVIIVN
+38 NITTPHGSVIIVN

-64 VKFKDKTITGAKI
+64 VKFKDRTITGAKI

-539 TTNDSGIVGDN
+539 TTDDSGIVGDN

-601 INNLTFTVEDVAG
+601 VNNLTFTVEDVAG

-619 SFSYVIDTIAPVPPT
+619 SFSYVIDTVAPVPPT

-639 YVVLPNGIILSGND
+639 FVVLPNGIILSGND

-692 NKFLQGAY
+692 NKFLQGSY

-1034 SGISDD
+1034 SGIADD

-1113 AIFDFTIDTT
+1113 AVFDFTIDTT

-1183 GSWLFIPGNTW
+1183 GSWLFTPGNTW

-1204 VEDKAGNTNYS
+1204 VEDKAGNTSYS

-1382 GGWTFTPPTS
+1382 GGWSFTPTGA

-1430 ELVNDSGIPDDNLTN
+1430 ELVNDSGIPNDNLTN

-1477 SATPGVWD
+1477 SATPGAWD

-1498 LTVEATDEAGNK
+1498 LTVEATDKAGNK
-1510 ATQTLDFTIDTTLS
+1510 TTQELDFTIDTTLS

-2126 VLDNTDDSGTKGD
+2126 VLDSTDDSGTKGD

-2321 LSTPVIVLDSADD
+2321 LSVPVIVLNSADD
-2334 SGVHGDNMTNHTQ
+2334 TGVQGDNMTNSTQ

-2369 GVTTTFDATKDAG
+2369 GVTTTFDATKGVG
-2382 GWTFTPTGA
+2382 GWSFTPTGA

-2451 VTVPTDVNVVRLSI
+2451 VKVPTDVN
-2465 DGGKTWF
+2465 
-2472 NATQSATPGVWDYI
+2472 
-2486 WPDDVADGGYTLTVE
+2486 E
-2501 ATDEAGNK
+2501 
-2509 ATQTL
+2509 
-2514 DFTIDTTL
+2514 
-2522 SVPTL
+2522 
-2527 SLDSADDSG
+2527 
-2536 IAGDNITNVKTPG
+2536 
-2549 FTLNNIDTDVSRVI
+2549 
-2563 VEVMHNGIKQEVPLV
+2563 
-2578 QTGGQ
+2578 
-2583 WRFAPTSDWA
+2583 
-2593 DGDYILTVK
+2593 
-2602 VEDRAGNVKQSAP
+2602 
-2615 LTVTVDT
+2615 
-2622 HIAIDRIELVN
+2622 
-2633 DSGIPG
+2633 
-2639 DNLTNEARPHFQVT
+2639 
-2653 VPADVNGVRLS
+2653 
-2664 IDGGKTWFDA
+2664 
-2674 TQSATSGVWDYTWLT
+2674 
-2689 NVANG
+2689 
-2694 PHTLMVEA
+2694 
-2702 SDKAGNKTTQ
+2702 
-2712 KLDFTIDTILS
+2712 
-2723 EPTITLDSADDSAAG
+2723 
-2738 DNITNVKMPGFTLGN
+2738 
-2753 IDADVTKVVVTVA
+2753 
-2766 HDGKNQQIELI
+2766 
-2777 KNGGVWRFTPGAA
+2777 
-2790 WTDGDYTLT
+2790 
-2799 VKVEDK
+2799 
-2805 AGNTNYS
+2805 
-2812 APLTVTI
+2812 
-2819 DTQTSID
+2819 
-2826 RIELLNDTG
+2826 
-2835 IVGDNLTN
+2835 
-2843 EARPQFHI
+2843 
-2851 TVPTDVN
+2851 
-2858 SVQLSLD
+2858 
-2865 GGINWVNATLTS
+2865 
-2877 DGVWEY
+2877 
-2883 IWPTDLVENT
+2883 
-2893 YTLTVK
+2893 
-2899 ATDVAGNTA
+2899 
-2908 TETLNFIIDTTLST
+2908 
-2922 PTITLDSADDSGT
+2922 
-2935 ANDNKTNVKTPG
+2935 
-2947 FIIGGIDS
+2947 
-2955 DVTQVVVQVM
+2955 
-2965 RDGHSEEVELTQTN
+2965 
-2979 GQWRFVP
+2979 
-2986 GSAWTD
+2986 
-2992 GDYTL
+2992 
-2997 TVTVK
+2997 
-3002 DEAGNIRHS
+3002 
-3011 APLTVTID
+3011 
-3019 TQITIDHIELVN
+3019 
-3031 DSGIPDDNLTNN
+3031 
-3043 VRPHFQVTVPTDVN
+3043 
-3057 VVRLSIDG
+3057 VRLSIDG

-3099 ATDKAGNKTTQ
+3099 ATDKAGNQTTQ
-3110 QLDFIIDT
+3110 KLDFIIDT
-3118 LLSEPTIVLDNTD
+3118 MLSEPTIVLDSTD

-3141 NVNKPTFLLGNI
+3141 NANKPTFILGNI

-3161 VEVQHGGTK
+3161 VEVQYGGTK

-3400 VTDNAGNVRQST
+3400 VQDNAGNVRQST

-3521 PTIALDSTDD
+3521 PTIELDSTDD

-3718 LLTPTIE
+3718 LMTPTIE

-3852 HQVDSDVTRVMVK
+3852 RQVDSDVTRVMVK

-4298 IAGNTKTSAELRIEI
+4298 IAGNTKTSAELKIEI

-4530 ITSVTTPRFVIGNV
+4530 ITSVTKPRFVIGNV

-4556 GVSYSVTANG
+4556 GVSYPVTANG

-4827 TNNKTPTLIGST
+4827 TNNKTPTLVGNT
-4839 LPNTIVSIYVDG
+4839 LPNAIVSIYVDG

-4969 NYELTFKVEDVAGNI
+4969 NYVLTFKVEDVAGNI

-5036 TIRNPQ
+5036 TIRSPQ

-5078 GNSQQKEI
+5078 GNSQQKDI

-5402 SQTRPTFSIF
+5402 SQTRPTFSIS

-5581 HIKVFTSELDDNKS
+5581 HIQVFTSELDDNKS
-5595 SSKTE
+5595 SSKTD
-5600 WWSNSDL
+5600 WWSNSST
-5607 ITMRGTGEIGA
+5607 ITMRGMGEIGA

-5630 TAVVAATGRW
+5630 TAVVAANGQW
-5640 ELSTDKLP
+5640 ELSTDQLP
-5648 EGTYDISLV
+5648 EGKYDITLS
-5657 IEDSAGNRWEDV
+5657 IEDNAGNRKEEV
-5669 REIFIDRTPPNAPV
+5669 HEIFIDRTPPNAPV

-5698 TAEAKSQLIITDSEG
+5698 TAEAKSQLIITDSNG

-5824 PLADGSYTISVIASD
+5824 PLTDGSYTISVIASD

-5932 NYTLSVTV
+5932 TYTLSVTV

-5993 ATHLRTEPSAAE
+5993 ATHLRTVPSAAE
-6005 ESVVKVTAYSITLLN
+6005 ESVVKETAYSITLLN

-6049 IMFEGEEFT
+6049 VMFEGEEFT

>member
-539 TTNDSGIVGDN
+539 TTDDSGIVGDN

-601 INNLTFTVEDVAG
+601 VNNLTFTVEDVAG

-619 SFSYVIDTIAPVPPT
+619 SFSYVIDTVAPVPPT

-639 YVVLPNGIILSGND
+639 FVVLPNGIILSGND

-1034 SGISDD
+1034 SGIADD

-1113 AIFDFTIDTT
+1113 AVFDFTIDTT

-1183 GSWLFIPGNTW
+1183 GSWLFTPGNTW

-1204 VEDKAGNTNYS
+1204 VEDKAGNTSYS

-1382 GGWTFTPPTS
+1382 GGWSFTPTGA

-1430 ELVNDSGIPDDNLTN
+1430 ELVNDSGIPNDNLTN

-1477 SATPGVWD
+1477 SATPGAWD

-1498 LTVEATDEAGNK
+1498 LTVEATDKAGNK
-1510 ATQTLDFTIDTTLS
+1510 TTQELDFTIDTTLS

-1885 WPTDLVENTYTLTVK
+1885 WPTDLIENTYTLTVK

-2010 HSAPLTVTIDTQITI
+2010 HSAPLTVTIDTQI
-2025 DHIELVND
+2025 
-2033 SGIPDD
+2033 
-2039 NLTNNVRPHFQVT
+2039 
-2052 VPTDV
+2052 
-2057 NVVRLSIDGGKTWFN
+2057 
-2072 ATQSATPGVWDYT
+2072 A
-2085 WLADVGEGKHTLT
+2085 
-2098 VEATDKAG
+2098 
-2106 NKTTQQLDFIIDTLL
+2106 
-2121 SEPTI
+2121 
-2126 VLDNTDDSGTKGD
+2126 
-2139 HLTNVNKPTFLLG
+2139 
-2152 NIDADARYVTVE
+2152 
-2164 VQHGGTKEVLTA
+2164 
-2176 TKDATGNWSVTP
+2176 
-2188 TGTWADGDYT
+2188 
-2198 LTVRVEDEAGNEKH
+2198 
-2212 SASLTVTVDTQ
+2212 
-2223 ITIDVIE
+2223 
-2230 LVNDNGIPGDNMTN
+2230 
-2244 DAHPQFRVTVP
+2244 
-2255 GDVNE
+2255 
-2260 VSLSIDG
+2260 
-2267 GVTWVKA
+2267 
-2274 TQSAT
+2274 
-2279 PGVWNYTW
+2279 
-2287 PGTVPDGDYT
+2287 
-2297 LNVKATDNA
+2297 
-2306 GNTVTETLHFTIDTT
+2306 
-2321 LSTPVIVLDSADD
+2321 
-2334 SGVHGDNMTNHTQ
+2334 
-2347 PTFALQHIDD
+2347 
-2357 DAVRVTVSVEHG
+2357 
-2369 GVTTTFDATKDAG
+2369 
-2382 GWTFTPTGA
+2382 
-2391 WADGDYTLSVSVED
+2391 
-2405 KAGNTSHSASLTVT
+2405 
-2419 VDTQIAINNI
+2419 
-2429 ELVNDSGIPDD
+2429 
-2440 NLTNN
+2440 
-2445 VRPHFQ
+2445 
-2451 VTVPTDVNVVRLSI
+2451 
-2465 DGGKTWF
+2465 
-2472 NATQSATPGVWDYI
+2472 
-2486 WPDDVADGGYTLTVE
+2486 
-2501 ATDEAGNK
+2501 
-2509 ATQTL
+2509 
-2514 DFTIDTTL
+2514 
-2522 SVPTL
+2522 
-2527 SLDSADDSG
+2527 
-2536 IAGDNITNVKTPG
+2536 
-2549 FTLNNIDTDVSRVI
+2549 
-2563 VEVMHNGIKQEVPLV
+2563 
-2578 QTGGQ
+2578 
-2583 WRFAPTSDWA
+2583 
-2593 DGDYILTVK
+2593 
-2602 VEDRAGNVKQSAP
+2602 
-2615 LTVTVDT
+2615 
-2622 HIAIDRIELVN
+2622 
-2633 DSGIPG
+2633 
-2639 DNLTNEARPHFQVT
+2639 
-2653 VPADVNGVRLS
+2653 
-2664 IDGGKTWFDA
+2664 
-2674 TQSATSGVWDYTWLT
+2674 
-2689 NVANG
+2689 
-2694 PHTLMVEA
+2694 
-2702 SDKAGNKTTQ
+2702 
-2712 KLDFTIDTILS
+2712 
-2723 EPTITLDSADDSAAG
+2723 
-2738 DNITNVKMPGFTLGN
+2738 
-2753 IDADVTKVVVTVA
+2753 
-2766 HDGKNQQIELI
+2766 
-2777 KNGGVWRFTPGAA
+2777 
-2790 WTDGDYTLT
+2790 
-2799 VKVEDK
+2799 
-2805 AGNTNYS
+2805 
-2812 APLTVTI
+2812 
-2819 DTQTSID
+2819 
-2826 RIELLNDTG
+2826 
-2835 IVGDNLTN
+2835 
-2843 EARPQFHI
+2843 
-2851 TVPTDVN
+2851 
-2858 SVQLSLD
+2858 
-2865 GGINWVNATLTS
+2865 
-2877 DGVWEY
+2877 
-2883 IWPTDLVENT
+2883 
-2893 YTLTVK
+2893 
-2899 ATDVAGNTA
+2899 
-2908 TETLNFIIDTTLST
+2908 
-2922 PTITLDSADDSGT
+2922 
-2935 ANDNKTNVKTPG
+2935 
-2947 FIIGGIDS
+2947 
-2955 DVTQVVVQVM
+2955 
-2965 RDGHSEEVELTQTN
+2965 
-2979 GQWRFVP
+2979 
-2986 GSAWTD
+2986 
-2992 GDYTL
+2992 
-2997 TVTVK
+2997 
-3002 DEAGNIRHS
+3002 
-3011 APLTVTID
+3011 
-3019 TQITIDHIELVN
+3019 IDHIELVN

-3161 VEVQHGGTK
+3161 VEVQHGGTKEVLTATKDATGNWSVTPTGTWADGDYTLTVRVEDEAGNEKHSASLTVTVDTQITIDAIELVNDNGIPGDNMTNDAHPQFRVTVPGDVNEVSLSIDGGVTWVKATQSATPGVWNYTWPGTVPDGDYTLNVKATDNAGNTVTETLHFTIDTTLSVPVIVLNSADDTGIQGDNMTNSTQPTFALQHIDDDAVRVTVSVEHGGVTTTFDATKGTGGWSFTPTGAWADGDYTLSVSVEDKAGNTSHSASLTVTVDTQIAINNIELVNDSGIPDDNLTNNVRPHFQVKVPTDVNEVRLSIDGGKTWFNATQSATPGVWDYTWLADVGEGKHTLTVEATDKAGNQTTQKLDFIIDTMLSEPTIVLDSTDDSGTKGDNLTNENKPTFILGNIDADARYVTVEVQYGGTK

-3322 PTIAMDSRD
+3322 PTITMDSRD

-3349 IGNIDADAHSVILRI
+3349 IGNIDSDAQSVILRI

-3412 PLVVTVD
+3412 PLIVTVD

-3465 GANWVSATQGI
+3465 GANWVSAAQGI

-3616 VDTQIAIDRIELVND
+3616 VDTQIAIDHIELVND

-3718 LLTPTIE
+3718 LMTPTIE

-3852 HQVDSDVTRVMVK
+3852 RQVDSDVTRVMVK

-4298 IAGNTKTSAELRIEI
+4298 IAGNTKTSAELKIEI

-4530 ITSVTTPRFVIGNV
+4530 ITSVTKPRFVIGNV

-4556 GVSYSVTANG
+4556 GVSYPVTANG

-4827 TNNKTPTLIGST
+4827 TNNKTPTLVGNT
-4839 LPNTIVSIYVDG
+4839 LPNAIVSIYVDG

-4969 NYELTFKVEDVAGNI
+4969 NYVLTFKVEDVAGNI

-5036 TIRNPQ
+5036 TIRSPQ

-5078 GNSQQKEI
+5078 GNSQQKDI

-5328 VANVLVLEDGTWS
+5328 VANVLVFEDGTWS

-5402 SQTRPTFSIF
+5402 SQTRPTFSIS

-5581 HIKVFTSELDDNKS
+5581 HIQVFTSELDDNKS
-5595 SSKTE
+5595 SSKTD
-5600 WWSNSDL
+5600 WWSNSST
-5607 ITMRGTGEIGA
+5607 ITMRGMGEIGA

-5630 TAVVAATGRW
+5630 TAVVAANGQW
-5640 ELSTDKLP
+5640 ELSTDQLP
-5648 EGTYDISLV
+5648 EGKYDITLS
-5657 IEDSAGNRWEDV
+5657 IEDNAGNRKEEV
-5669 REIFIDRTPPNAPV
+5669 HEIFIDRTPPNAPV

-5698 TAEAKSQLIITDSEG
+5698 TAEAKSQLIITDSNG

-5752 VPLDIMKEV
+5752 VSLDIMKEV

-5865 AAGEDNGASDS
+5865 AAGEDNGVSDS

-5902 VTHNGVTDIY
+5902 VTHNGVTDTY

-5932 NYTLSVTV
+5932 TYTLSVTV

-5993 ATHLRTEPSAAE
+5993 ATHLRTVPSAAE
-6005 ESVVKVTAYSITLLN
+6005 ESVVKETAYSITLLN

-6109 NAMNVRGK
+6109 NAMNARGK

>member
-427 TDTIAPE
+427 TDTIPPE

-539 TTNDSGIVGDN
+539 TTDDSGIVGDN

-601 INNLTFTVEDVAG
+601 VNNLTFTVEDVAG

-619 SFSYVIDTIAPVPPT
+619 SFSYVIDTVAPVPPT

-639 YVVLPNGIILSGND
+639 FVVLPNGIILSGND

-1034 SGISDD
+1034 SGIADD

-1113 AIFDFTIDTT
+1113 AVFDFTIDTT

-1382 GGWTFTPPTS
+1382 GGWSFTPTGA

-1477 SATPGVWD
+1477 SATPGAWD

-1498 LTVEATDEAGNK
+1498 LTVEATDKAGNK
-1510 ATQTLDFTIDTTLS
+1510 TTQELDFTIDTTLS

-1692 ANGPHTLMVEASD
+1692 ANGPHTLMVEATD

-1713 KLDFT
+1713 KLDFI
-1718 IDTILSEP
+1718 IDTLLSEP

-2010 HSAPLTVTIDTQITI
+2010 HSAPLTVTIDTQIAI

-2033 SGIPDD
+2033 SGIP
-2039 NLTNNVRPHFQVT
+2039 N
-2052 VPTDV
+2052 
-2057 NVVRLSIDGGKTWFN
+2057 
-2072 ATQSATPGVWDYT
+2072 
-2085 WLADVGEGKHTLT
+2085 
-2098 VEATDKAG
+2098 
-2106 NKTTQQLDFIIDTLL
+2106 
-2121 SEPTI
+2121 
-2126 VLDNTDDSGTKGD
+2126 
-2139 HLTNVNKPTFLLG
+2139 
-2152 NIDADARYVTVE
+2152 
-2164 VQHGGTKEVLTA
+2164 
-2176 TKDATGNWSVTP
+2176 
-2188 TGTWADGDYT
+2188 
-2198 LTVRVEDEAGNEKH
+2198 
-2212 SASLTVTVDTQ
+2212 
-2223 ITIDVIE
+2223 
-2230 LVNDNGIPGDNMTN
+2230 
-2244 DAHPQFRVTVP
+2244 
-2255 GDVNE
+2255 
-2260 VSLSIDG
+2260 
-2267 GVTWVKA
+2267 
-2274 TQSAT
+2274 
-2279 PGVWNYTW
+2279 
-2287 PGTVPDGDYT
+2287 
-2297 LNVKATDNA
+2297 
-2306 GNTVTETLHFTIDTT
+2306 
-2321 LSTPVIVLDSADD
+2321 
-2334 SGVHGDNMTNHTQ
+2334 
-2347 PTFALQHIDD
+2347 
-2357 DAVRVTVSVEHG
+2357 
-2369 GVTTTFDATKDAG
+2369 
-2382 GWTFTPTGA
+2382 
-2391 WADGDYTLSVSVED
+2391 
-2405 KAGNTSHSASLTVT
+2405 
-2419 VDTQIAINNI
+2419 
-2429 ELVNDSGIPDD
+2429 
-2440 NLTNN
+2440 
-2445 VRPHFQ
+2445 
-2451 VTVPTDVNVVRLSI
+2451 
-2465 DGGKTWF
+2465 
-2472 NATQSATPGVWDYI
+2472 
-2486 WPDDVADGGYTLTVE
+2486 
-2501 ATDEAGNK
+2501 
-2509 ATQTL
+2509 
-2514 DFTIDTTL
+2514 
-2522 SVPTL
+2522 
-2527 SLDSADDSG
+2527 
-2536 IAGDNITNVKTPG
+2536 
-2549 FTLNNIDTDVSRVI
+2549 
-2563 VEVMHNGIKQEVPLV
+2563 
-2578 QTGGQ
+2578 
-2583 WRFAPTSDWA
+2583 
-2593 DGDYILTVK
+2593 
-2602 VEDRAGNVKQSAP
+2602 
-2615 LTVTVDT
+2615 
-2622 HIAIDRIELVN
+2622 
-2633 DSGIPG
+2633 
-2639 DNLTNEARPHFQVT
+2639 
-2653 VPADVNGVRLS
+2653 
-2664 IDGGKTWFDA
+2664 
-2674 TQSATSGVWDYTWLT
+2674 
-2689 NVANG
+2689 
-2694 PHTLMVEA
+2694 
-2702 SDKAGNKTTQ
+2702 
-2712 KLDFTIDTILS
+2712 
-2723 EPTITLDSADDSAAG
+2723 
-2738 DNITNVKMPGFTLGN
+2738 
-2753 IDADVTKVVVTVA
+2753 
-2766 HDGKNQQIELI
+2766 
-2777 KNGGVWRFTPGAA
+2777 
-2790 WTDGDYTLT
+2790 
-2799 VKVEDK
+2799 
-2805 AGNTNYS
+2805 
-2812 APLTVTI
+2812 
-2819 DTQTSID
+2819 
-2826 RIELLNDTG
+2826 
-2835 IVGDNLTN
+2835 
-2843 EARPQFHI
+2843 
-2851 TVPTDVN
+2851 
-2858 SVQLSLD
+2858 
-2865 GGINWVNATLTS
+2865 
-2877 DGVWEY
+2877 
-2883 IWPTDLVENT
+2883 
-2893 YTLTVK
+2893 
-2899 ATDVAGNTA
+2899 
-2908 TETLNFIIDTTLST
+2908 
-2922 PTITLDSADDSGT
+2922 
-2935 ANDNKTNVKTPG
+2935 
-2947 FIIGGIDS
+2947 
-2955 DVTQVVVQVM
+2955 
-2965 RDGHSEEVELTQTN
+2965 
-2979 GQWRFVP
+2979 
-2986 GSAWTD
+2986 
-2992 GDYTL
+2992 
-2997 TVTVK
+2997 
-3002 DEAGNIRHS
+3002 
-3011 APLTVTID
+3011 
-3019 TQITIDHIELVN
+3019 
-3031 DSGIPDDNLTNN
+3031 DNLTNN

-3161 VEVQHGGTK
+3161 VEVQHGGTKEVLTATKDATGNWSVTPTGTWADGDYTLTVRVEDEAGNEKHSASLTVTVDTQITIDAIELVNDNGIPGDNMTNDAHPQFRVTVPGDVNEVSLSIDGGVTWVKATQSATPGVWNYTWPGTVPDGDYTLNVKATDNAGNTVTETLHFTIDTTLSVPVIVLNSADDTGVQGDNMTNSTQPTFALQHIDDDAVRVTVSVEHGGVTTTFDATKGVGGWSFTPTGAWADGDYTLSVSVEDKAGNTSHSASLTVTVDTQIAINNIELVNDSGIPDDNLTNNVRPHFQVKVPTDVNEVRLSIDGGKTWFNATQSATPGVWDYTWLADVGEGKHTLTVEATDKAGNQTTQKLDFIIDTMLSEPTIVLDSTDDSGTKGDNLTNANKPTFILGNIDADARYVTVEVQYGGTK

-3322 PTIAMDSRD
+3322 PTITMDSRD

-3349 IGNIDADAHSVILRI
+3349 IGNIDSDAQSVILRI

-3412 PLVVTVD
+3412 PLIVTVD

-3465 GANWVSATQGI
+3465 GANWVSAAQGI

-3616 VDTQIAIDRIELVND
+3616 VDTQIAIDHIELVND

-3718 LLTPTIE
+3718 LMTPTIE

-3852 HQVDSDVTRVMVK
+3852 RQVDSDVTRVMVK

-4556 GVSYSVTANG
+4556 GVSYPVTANG

-4827 TNNKTPTLIGST
+4827 TNNKTPTLVGNT
-4839 LPNTIVSIYVDG
+4839 LPNAIVSIYVDG

-4969 NYELTFKVEDVAGNI
+4969 NYVLTFKVEDVAGNI

-5036 TIRNPQ
+5036 TIRSPQ

-5078 GNSQQKEI
+5078 GNSQQKDI

-5402 SQTRPTFSIF
+5402 SQTRPTFSIS

-5581 HIKVFTSELDDNKS
+5581 HIQVFTSELDDNKS
-5595 SSKTE
+5595 SSKTD
-5600 WWSNSDL
+5600 WWSNSST
-5607 ITMRGTGEIGA
+5607 ITMRGMGEIGA

-5630 TAVVAATGRW
+5630 TAVVAANGQW
-5640 ELSTDKLP
+5640 ELSTDQLP
-5648 EGTYDISLV
+5648 EGKYDITLS
-5657 IEDSAGNRWEDV
+5657 IEDNAGNRKEEV
-5669 REIFIDRTPPNAPV
+5669 HEIFIDRTPPNAPV

-5698 TAEAKSQLIITDSEG
+5698 TAEAKSQLIITDSNG

-5752 VPLDIMKEV
+5752 VSLDIMKEV

-5865 AAGEDNGASDS
+5865 AAGEDNGVSDS

-5902 VTHNGVTDIY
+5902 VTHNGVTDTY

-5932 NYTLSVTV
+5932 TYTLSVTV

-5980 VTPPESETVNAES
+5980 VTPPEPETVNAES
-5993 ATHLRTEPSAAE
+5993 ATHLRTVPSAAE
-6005 ESVVKVTAYSITLLN
+6005 ESVVKETAYSITLLN

-6049 IMFEGEEFT
+6049 VMFEGEEFT

-6087 KDNDFLIKEKTFSV
+6087 KDDDFLIKEKTFSV

-6109 NAMNVRGK
+6109 NAMNARGK

>member
-427 TDTIAPE
+427 TDTIPPE

-700 DIEIISQ
+700 DIEILSQ

-1034 SGISDD
+1034 SGIADD

-1113 AIFDFTIDTT
+1113 AVFDFTIDTT

-1331 SADDTGIQGDNMTNS
+1331 SADDTGVQGDNMTNR

-1430 ELVNDSGIPDDNLTN
+1430 ELVNDSGIPNDNLTN

-1477 SATPGVWD
+1477 SATTGVWD

-2126 VLDNTDDSGTKGD
+2126 VLDSTDDSGTKGD
-2139 HLTNVNKPTFLLG
+2139 NLTNVNKPTFLLG

-2321 LSTPVIVLDSADD
+2321 LSVPVIVLNSADD
-2334 SGVHGDNMTNHTQ
+2334 TGVQGDNMTNSTQ

-2369 GVTTTFDATKDAG
+2369 GVTTTFDATKGVG
-2382 GWTFTPTGA
+2382 GWSFTPTGA

-2451 VTVPTDVNVVRLSI
+2451 VKVPTDVN
-2465 DGGKTWF
+2465 
-2472 NATQSATPGVWDYI
+2472 
-2486 WPDDVADGGYTLTVE
+2486 E
-2501 ATDEAGNK
+2501 
-2509 ATQTL
+2509 
-2514 DFTIDTTL
+2514 
-2522 SVPTL
+2522 
-2527 SLDSADDSG
+2527 
-2536 IAGDNITNVKTPG
+2536 
-2549 FTLNNIDTDVSRVI
+2549 
-2563 VEVMHNGIKQEVPLV
+2563 
-2578 QTGGQ
+2578 
-2583 WRFAPTSDWA
+2583 
-2593 DGDYILTVK
+2593 
-2602 VEDRAGNVKQSAP
+2602 
-2615 LTVTVDT
+2615 
-2622 HIAIDRIELVN
+2622 
-2633 DSGIPG
+2633 
-2639 DNLTNEARPHFQVT
+2639 
-2653 VPADVNGVRLS
+2653 
-2664 IDGGKTWFDA
+2664 
-2674 TQSATSGVWDYTWLT
+2674 
-2689 NVANG
+2689 
-2694 PHTLMVEA
+2694 
-2702 SDKAGNKTTQ
+2702 
-2712 KLDFTIDTILS
+2712 
-2723 EPTITLDSADDSAAG
+2723 
-2738 DNITNVKMPGFTLGN
+2738 
-2753 IDADVTKVVVTVA
+2753 
-2766 HDGKNQQIELI
+2766 
-2777 KNGGVWRFTPGAA
+2777 
-2790 WTDGDYTLT
+2790 
-2799 VKVEDK
+2799 
-2805 AGNTNYS
+2805 
-2812 APLTVTI
+2812 
-2819 DTQTSID
+2819 
-2826 RIELLNDTG
+2826 
-2835 IVGDNLTN
+2835 
-2843 EARPQFHI
+2843 
-2851 TVPTDVN
+2851 
-2858 SVQLSLD
+2858 
-2865 GGINWVNATLTS
+2865 
-2877 DGVWEY
+2877 
-2883 IWPTDLVENT
+2883 
-2893 YTLTVK
+2893 
-2899 ATDVAGNTA
+2899 
-2908 TETLNFIIDTTLST
+2908 
-2922 PTITLDSADDSGT
+2922 
-2935 ANDNKTNVKTPG
+2935 
-2947 FIIGGIDS
+2947 
-2955 DVTQVVVQVM
+2955 
-2965 RDGHSEEVELTQTN
+2965 
-2979 GQWRFVP
+2979 
-2986 GSAWTD
+2986 
-2992 GDYTL
+2992 
-2997 TVTVK
+2997 
-3002 DEAGNIRHS
+3002 
-3011 APLTVTID
+3011 
-3019 TQITIDHIELVN
+3019 
-3031 DSGIPDDNLTNN
+3031 
-3043 VRPHFQVTVPTDVN
+3043 
-3057 VVRLSIDG
+3057 VRLSIDG

-3099 ATDKAGNKTTQ
+3099 ATDKAGNQTTQ
-3110 QLDFIIDT
+3110 KLDFIIDT
-3118 LLSEPTIVLDNTD
+3118 LLSEPTIVLDSTD

-3141 NVNKPTFLLGNI
+3141 NANKPTFILGNI

-3273 TQGTAGIWDYTWPK
+3273 TQGTAGTWDYTWPK

-3349 IGNIDADAHSVILRI
+3349 IGNIDSDAQSVILRI

-3412 PLVVTVD
+3412 PLIVTVD

-3616 VDTQIAIDRIELVND
+3616 VDTQIAIDHIELVND

-3718 LLTPTIE
+3718 LMTPTIE

-3785 PDSALADGSY
+3785 PDSALVDGSY

-4530 ITSVTTPRFVIGNV
+4530 ITSVTKPRFVIGNV

-4556 GVSYSVTANG
+4556 GVSYPVTANG

-4895 AVDVTIDTEVA
+4895 AVDLTIDTEVA

-5302 TNHNKPVLVGTAEA
+5302 TSHNKPVLVGTAEA

-5381 IDNPAM
+5381 IDNPVM
-5387 VAGSDNGIFSNDSIT
+5387 MAGSDNGIFSNDSIT
-5402 SQTRPTFSIF
+5402 SQTRPAFSIY

-5469 LNFTIDTFNTT
+5469 LNFTIDTLNTT

-5534 VWVNEKGHWQM
+5534 VWVNDKGHWQM

-5581 HIKVFTSELDDNKS
+5581 HIQVFTSELDDNKS
-5595 SSKTE
+5595 SSKTD
-5600 WWSNSDL
+5600 WWSNSST
-5607 ITMRGTGEIGA
+5607 ITMRGMGEIGA

-5630 TAVVAATGRW
+5630 TAVVAANGQW
-5640 ELSTDKLP
+5640 ELSTDQLP
-5648 EGTYDISLV
+5648 EGKYDITLS
-5657 IEDSAGNRWEDV
+5657 IEDNAGNRKEEV
-5669 REIFIDRTPPNAPV
+5669 HEIFIDRTPPNAPV

-5698 TAEAKSQLIITDSEG
+5698 TAEAKSQLIITDSNG

-5752 VPLDIMKEV
+5752 VSLDIMKEV

-5865 AAGEDNGASDS
+5865 AAGEDNGVSDS

-5902 VTHNGVTDIY
+5902 VTHNGVTDTY

-5932 NYTLSVTV
+5932 TYTLSVTV

-5975 ATATA
+5975 ATPTA
-5980 VTPPESETVNAES
+5980 VTPLESETVNAES
-5993 ATHLRTEPSAAE
+5993 DTHLRTVPSAAE
-6005 ESVVKVTAYSITLLN
+6005 ESVVKETAYSITLLN

-6049 IMFEGEEFT
+6049 VMFEGEEFT

-6109 NAMNVRGK
+6109 NAMNARGK
-6117 TEDDINDSPSTSSV
+6117 AEDDINDSPSTSSV

>member
-38 NITTPRGSVIIVN
+38 NITTPHGSVIIVN

-113 EEEELKKQLDDAE
+113 EEEELKKQLDEAE

-448 KNDNITNSTLPTFI
+448 KNDSITNSTLPTFI

-539 TTNDSGIVGDN
+539 TTDDSGIVGDN

-601 INNLTFTVEDVAG
+601 VNNLTFTVEDVAG

-619 SFSYVIDTIAPVPPT
+619 SFSYVIDTVAPVPPT

-639 YVVLPNGIILSGND
+639 FVVLPNGIILSGND

-1067 MSDTQIGVATQ
+1067 ASDTQIGVATQ

-1113 AIFDFTIDTT
+1113 AVFDFTIDTT

-1183 GSWLFIPGNTW
+1183 GSWLFTPGNTW

-1326 VIVLD
+1326 VIVLN
-1331 SADDTGIQGDNMTNS
+1331 SADDTGVQGDNMTNS

-1370 GVTTTFDATKGT
+1370 GVTTTFDATKGV
-1382 GGWTFTPPTS
+1382 GGWS
-1392 WADGDYTL
+1392 
-1400 SVSVEDKAGNTSHS
+1400 
-1414 ASLTVT
+1414 
-1420 VDTQIAINNI
+1420 
-1430 ELVNDSGIPDDNLTN
+1430 
-1445 NVRPH
+1445 
-1450 FQVTVPT
+1450 
-1457 DVNVVRLSI
+1457 
-1466 DGGKTWFNATQ
+1466 
-1477 SATPGVWD
+1477 
-1485 YIWPDDV
+1485 
-1492 ADGGYT
+1492 
-1498 LTVEATDEAGNK
+1498 
-1510 ATQTLDFTIDTTLS
+1510 
-1524 VPTLS
+1524 
-1529 LDSADDSGIAG
+1529 
-1540 DNITNVKTPGFTLN
+1540 
-1554 NIDTDVSRVIV
+1554 
-1565 EVMHNGIKQEVPL
+1565 
-1578 VQTGGQWRFAP
+1578 
-1589 TSDWADGDYI
+1589 
-1599 LTVKVE
+1599 
-1605 DRAGNVKQSAPLTVT
+1605 
-1620 VDTHIAIDRIELV
+1620 
-1633 NDSGI
+1633 
-1638 PGDNLTNEAR
+1638 
-1648 PHFQVTVP
+1648 
-1656 ADVNGVRLSIDGGK
+1656 
-1670 TWFDATQSATSGV
+1670 
-1683 WDYTWLTNV
+1683 
-1692 ANGPHTLMVEASD
+1692 
-1705 KAGNKTTQ
+1705 
-1713 KLDFT
+1713 
-1718 IDTILSEP
+1718 
-1726 TITLDSADDSAAGDN
+1726 
-1741 ITNVKMPGFTL
+1741 
-1752 GNIDA
+1752 
-1757 DVTKVVVTVAHDGKN
+1757 
-1772 QQIELIKNGG
+1772 
-1782 VWRFTPGA
+1782 
-1790 AWTDGDYTLTV
+1790 
-1801 KVEDKAG
+1801 
-1808 NTNYSAPLTVT
+1808 
-1819 IDTQTSIDRIELLN
+1819 
-1833 DTGIVGDNLTN
+1833 
-1844 EARPQFHITVPTDVN
+1844 
-1859 SVQLSLDGGIN
+1859 
-1870 WVNATLTS
+1870 
-1878 DGVWEYI
+1878 
-1885 WPTDLVENTYTLTVK
+1885 
-1900 ATDVAGNTAT
+1900 
-1910 ETLNFI
+1910 
-1916 IDTTLSTPTITLDS
+1916 
-1930 ADDSGTANDNKTN
+1930 
-1943 VKTPGFI
+1943 
-1950 IGGIDSD
+1950 
-1957 VTQVVVQVMRD
+1957 
-1968 GHSEEVELTQTNG
+1968 
-1981 QWRFVPGSAWTD
+1981 
-1993 GDYTLTVTVKD
+1993 
-2004 EAGNIR
+2004 
-2010 HSAPLTVTIDTQITI
+2010 
-2025 DHIELVND
+2025 
-2033 SGIPDD
+2033 
-2039 NLTNNVRPHFQVT
+2039 
-2052 VPTDV
+2052 
-2057 NVVRLSIDGGKTWFN
+2057 
-2072 ATQSATPGVWDYT
+2072 
-2085 WLADVGEGKHTLT
+2085 
-2098 VEATDKAG
+2098 
-2106 NKTTQQLDFIIDTLL
+2106 
-2121 SEPTI
+2121 
-2126 VLDNTDDSGTKGD
+2126 
-2139 HLTNVNKPTFLLG
+2139 
-2152 NIDADARYVTVE
+2152 
-2164 VQHGGTKEVLTA
+2164 
-2176 TKDATGNWSVTP
+2176 
-2188 TGTWADGDYT
+2188 
-2198 LTVRVEDEAGNEKH
+2198 
-2212 SASLTVTVDTQ
+2212 
-2223 ITIDVIE
+2223 
-2230 LVNDNGIPGDNMTN
+2230 
-2244 DAHPQFRVTVP
+2244 
-2255 GDVNE
+2255 
-2260 VSLSIDG
+2260 
-2267 GVTWVKA
+2267 
-2274 TQSAT
+2274 
-2279 PGVWNYTW
+2279 
-2287 PGTVPDGDYT
+2287 
-2297 LNVKATDNA
+2297 
-2306 GNTVTETLHFTIDTT
+2306 
-2321 LSTPVIVLDSADD
+2321 
-2334 SGVHGDNMTNHTQ
+2334 
-2347 PTFALQHIDD
+2347 
-2357 DAVRVTVSVEHG
+2357 
-2369 GVTTTFDATKDAG
+2369 
-2382 GWTFTPTGA
+2382 FTPTGA

-2445 VRPHFQ
+2445 VRPQFQ
-2451 VTVPTDVNVVRLSI
+2451 VKVPTDVN
-2465 DGGKTWF
+2465 
-2472 NATQSATPGVWDYI
+2472 
-2486 WPDDVADGGYTLTVE
+2486 E
-2501 ATDEAGNK
+2501 
-2509 ATQTL
+2509 
-2514 DFTIDTTL
+2514 
-2522 SVPTL
+2522 
-2527 SLDSADDSG
+2527 
-2536 IAGDNITNVKTPG
+2536 
-2549 FTLNNIDTDVSRVI
+2549 
-2563 VEVMHNGIKQEVPLV
+2563 
-2578 QTGGQ
+2578 
-2583 WRFAPTSDWA
+2583 
-2593 DGDYILTVK
+2593 
-2602 VEDRAGNVKQSAP
+2602 
-2615 LTVTVDT
+2615 
-2622 HIAIDRIELVN
+2622 
-2633 DSGIPG
+2633 
-2639 DNLTNEARPHFQVT
+2639 
-2653 VPADVNGVRLS
+2653 
-2664 IDGGKTWFDA
+2664 
-2674 TQSATSGVWDYTWLT
+2674 
-2689 NVANG
+2689 
-2694 PHTLMVEA
+2694 
-2702 SDKAGNKTTQ
+2702 
-2712 KLDFTIDTILS
+2712 
-2723 EPTITLDSADDSAAG
+2723 
-2738 DNITNVKMPGFTLGN
+2738 
-2753 IDADVTKVVVTVA
+2753 
-2766 HDGKNQQIELI
+2766 
-2777 KNGGVWRFTPGAA
+2777 
-2790 WTDGDYTLT
+2790 
-2799 VKVEDK
+2799 
-2805 AGNTNYS
+2805 
-2812 APLTVTI
+2812 
-2819 DTQTSID
+2819 
-2826 RIELLNDTG
+2826 
-2835 IVGDNLTN
+2835 
-2843 EARPQFHI
+2843 
-2851 TVPTDVN
+2851 
-2858 SVQLSLD
+2858 
-2865 GGINWVNATLTS
+2865 
-2877 DGVWEY
+2877 
-2883 IWPTDLVENT
+2883 
-2893 YTLTVK
+2893 
-2899 ATDVAGNTA
+2899 
-2908 TETLNFIIDTTLST
+2908 
-2922 PTITLDSADDSGT
+2922 
-2935 ANDNKTNVKTPG
+2935 
-2947 FIIGGIDS
+2947 
-2955 DVTQVVVQVM
+2955 
-2965 RDGHSEEVELTQTN
+2965 
-2979 GQWRFVP
+2979 
-2986 GSAWTD
+2986 
-2992 GDYTL
+2992 
-2997 TVTVK
+2997 
-3002 DEAGNIRHS
+3002 
-3011 APLTVTID
+3011 
-3019 TQITIDHIELVN
+3019 
-3031 DSGIPDDNLTNN
+3031 
-3043 VRPHFQVTVPTDVN
+3043 
-3057 VVRLSIDG
+3057 VRLSIDG

-3099 ATDKAGNKTTQ
+3099 ATDKAGNQTTQ
-3110 QLDFIIDT
+3110 KLDFIIDT

-3141 NVNKPTFLLGNI
+3141 NANKPTFLLGNI

-3161 VEVQHGGTK
+3161 VEVQHGSTK

-3197 LTVRVEDDAGN
+3197 LTVRVEDEAGN

-3322 PTIAMDSRD
+3322 PTITMDSRD

-3349 IGNIDADAHSVILRI
+3349 IGNIDSDAQSVILRI

-3412 PLVVTVD
+3412 PLIVTVD

-3465 GANWVSATQGI
+3465 GANWVSAAQGI

-3616 VDTQIAIDRIELVND
+3616 VDTQIAIDHIELVND
-3631 SGVPGDNVTK
+3631 SGVPGDNITK

-3692 HTLTVEVTDGA
+3692 HTLIVEVTDGA
-3703 GNKMTETLNFTIDIT
+3703 GNKMTGTLDFTIDIT

-3852 HQVDSDVTRVMVK
+3852 RQVDSDVTRVMVK

-3909 VKESAPFEVRI
+3909 IKESAPLEVRI

-3953 VPGDVVQVRVTLDG
+3953 VPGDVIQVRVTLDG

-4178 WIFNVGSALPDGQ
+4178 WIFNVGSALPDGK

-4298 IAGNTKTSAELRIEI
+4298 IAGNTKTSAELQIEI

-4530 ITSVTTPRFVIGNV
+4530 ITSVTKPRFVIGNV

-4556 GVSYSVTANG
+4556 GVSYPVTANG

-4621 GNSNSDN
+4621 GSSNSDN

-4659 VLKQTITVGADGN
+4659 VLKHTITVGADGN

-4714 TIRLSDPSIDDQHEA
+4714 TIRLSDPSIDDQYEA
-4729 TSLRPEFKGFA
+4729 TSLRPEFKGLA

-4827 TNNKTPTLIGST
+4827 TNNKTPTLVGNT
-4839 LPNTIVSIYVDG
+4839 LPNAIVSIYVDG

-4969 NYELTFKVEDVAGNI
+4969 NYVLTFKVEDVAGNI

-5078 GNSQQKEI
+5078 GNSQQKDI

-5302 TNHNKPVLVGTAEA
+5302 TSHNKPVLVGTAEA

-5381 IDNPAM
+5381 IDNPVM
-5387 VAGSDNGIFSNDSIT
+5387 MAGSDNGIFSNDSIT
-5402 SQTRPTFSIF
+5402 SQTRPAFSIY

-5534 VWVNEKGHWQM
+5534 VWVNDKGHWQM

-5581 HIKVFTSELDDNKS
+5581 HIQVFTSELDDNKS
-5595 SSKTE
+5595 SSKTD
-5600 WWSNSDL
+5600 WWSNSST
-5607 ITMRGTGEIGA
+5607 ITMRGMGEIGA

-5630 TAVVAATGRW
+5630 TAVVAANGQW
-5640 ELSTDKLP
+5640 ELSTDQLP
-5648 EGTYDISLV
+5648 EGKYDITLS
-5657 IEDSAGNRWEDV
+5657 IEDNAGNRKEEV
-5669 REIFIDRTPPNAPV
+5669 HEIFIDRTPPNAPV

-5698 TAEAKSQLIITDSEG
+5698 TAEAKSQLIITDSNG

-5752 VPLDIMKEV
+5752 VPLDIMKET

-5782 KQPTFIIGN
+5782 NQPTFIIGN

-5865 AAGEDNGASDS
+5865 AAGEGNGASDS
-5876 DNVTNHTQP
+5876 DNVTNHNHTQP

-5932 NYTLSVTV
+5932 TYTLSVTV
-5940 VDRAGNSQQSA
+5940 VDRAGNSLQSA
-5951 SLAVTVDSTVT
+5951 SLEVTVDSTVT

-5975 ATATA
+5975 ATPTA

-5993 ATHLRTEPSAAE
+5993 ATHLRTVPSAAE
-6005 ESVVKVTAYSITLLN
+6005 ESVVKETAYSITLLN

-6049 IMFEGEEFT
+6049 VMFEGEEFT

-6072 SLEDGEYTMDVKFID
+6072 SLEDGEYTMDVKFLD
-6087 KDNDFLIKEKTFSV
+6087 KDDDFLIKEKTFSV

-6109 NAMNVRGK
+6109 NAMNARGK

-6131 GHNNNGAIDV
+6131 GHNNNGAIEV

>member
-38 NITTPRGSVIIVN
+38 NITTPHGSVIIVN

-113 EEEELKKQLDDAE
+113 EEEELKKQLDEAE

-448 KNDNITNSTLPTFI
+448 KNDSITNSTLPTFI

-539 TTNDSGIVGDN
+539 TTDDSGIVGDN

-601 INNLTFTVEDVAG
+601 VNNLTFTVEDVAG

-619 SFSYVIDTIAPVPPT
+619 SFSYVIDTVAPVPPT

-639 YVVLPNGIILSGND
+639 FVVLPNGIILSGND

-1029 SPDSD
+1029 SLDSD

-1067 MSDTQIGVATQ
+1067 ASDTQIGVATQ

-1113 AIFDFTIDTT
+1113 AVFDFTIDTT

-1183 GSWLFIPGNTW
+1183 GSWLFTPGNTW

-1326 VIVLD
+1326 VIVLN
-1331 SADDTGIQGDNMTNS
+1331 SADDTGVQGDNMTNS

-1370 GVTTTFDATKGT
+1370 GVTTTFDATKGV
-1382 GGWTFTPPTS
+1382 GGWSFTPTGA

-1430 ELVNDSGIPDDNLTN
+1430 ELVNDSGIPNDNLTN

-1477 SATPGVWD
+1477 NATPGVWD

-1510 ATQTLDFTIDTTLS
+1510 TTQTLDFTIDTTLS

-1554 NIDTDVSRVIV
+1554 NIDADVSRVTV

-1670 TWFDATQSATSGV
+1670 TWFDATQSATPGV

-1713 KLDFT
+1713 KLDFI
-1718 IDTILSEP
+1718 IDTMLSEP

-1870 WVNATLTS
+1870 WVNATLTP

-2010 HSAPLTVTIDTQITI
+2010 HSAPLTVTIDTQIAI

-2039 NLTNNVRPHFQVT
+2039 NLTN
-2052 VPTDV
+2052 
-2057 NVVRLSIDGGKTWFN
+2057 
-2072 ATQSATPGVWDYT
+2072 
-2085 WLADVGEGKHTLT
+2085 
-2098 VEATDKAG
+2098 EA
-2106 NKTTQQLDFIIDTLL
+2106 
-2121 SEPTI
+2121 
-2126 VLDNTDDSGTKGD
+2126 
-2139 HLTNVNKPTFLLG
+2139 
-2152 NIDADARYVTVE
+2152 
-2164 VQHGGTKEVLTA
+2164 
-2176 TKDATGNWSVTP
+2176 
-2188 TGTWADGDYT
+2188 
-2198 LTVRVEDEAGNEKH
+2198 
-2212 SASLTVTVDTQ
+2212 
-2223 ITIDVIE
+2223 
-2230 LVNDNGIPGDNMTN
+2230 
-2244 DAHPQFRVTVP
+2244 
-2255 GDVNE
+2255 
-2260 VSLSIDG
+2260 
-2267 GVTWVKA
+2267 
-2274 TQSAT
+2274 
-2279 PGVWNYTW
+2279 
-2287 PGTVPDGDYT
+2287 
-2297 LNVKATDNA
+2297 
-2306 GNTVTETLHFTIDTT
+2306 
-2321 LSTPVIVLDSADD
+2321 
-2334 SGVHGDNMTNHTQ
+2334 
-2347 PTFALQHIDD
+2347 
-2357 DAVRVTVSVEHG
+2357 
-2369 GVTTTFDATKDAG
+2369 
-2382 GWTFTPTGA
+2382 
-2391 WADGDYTLSVSVED
+2391 
-2405 KAGNTSHSASLTVT
+2405 
-2419 VDTQIAINNI
+2419 
-2429 ELVNDSGIPDD
+2429 
-2440 NLTNN
+2440 
-2445 VRPHFQ
+2445 
-2451 VTVPTDVNVVRLSI
+2451 
-2465 DGGKTWF
+2465 
-2472 NATQSATPGVWDYI
+2472 
-2486 WPDDVADGGYTLTVE
+2486 
-2501 ATDEAGNK
+2501 
-2509 ATQTL
+2509 
-2514 DFTIDTTL
+2514 
-2522 SVPTL
+2522 
-2527 SLDSADDSG
+2527 
-2536 IAGDNITNVKTPG
+2536 
-2549 FTLNNIDTDVSRVI
+2549 
-2563 VEVMHNGIKQEVPLV
+2563 
-2578 QTGGQ
+2578 
-2583 WRFAPTSDWA
+2583 
-2593 DGDYILTVK
+2593 
-2602 VEDRAGNVKQSAP
+2602 
-2615 LTVTVDT
+2615 
-2622 HIAIDRIELVN
+2622 
-2633 DSGIPG
+2633 
-2639 DNLTNEARPHFQVT
+2639 
-2653 VPADVNGVRLS
+2653 
-2664 IDGGKTWFDA
+2664 
-2674 TQSATSGVWDYTWLT
+2674 
-2689 NVANG
+2689 
-2694 PHTLMVEA
+2694 
-2702 SDKAGNKTTQ
+2702 
-2712 KLDFTIDTILS
+2712 
-2723 EPTITLDSADDSAAG
+2723 
-2738 DNITNVKMPGFTLGN
+2738 
-2753 IDADVTKVVVTVA
+2753 
-2766 HDGKNQQIELI
+2766 
-2777 KNGGVWRFTPGAA
+2777 
-2790 WTDGDYTLT
+2790 
-2799 VKVEDK
+2799 
-2805 AGNTNYS
+2805 
-2812 APLTVTI
+2812 
-2819 DTQTSID
+2819 
-2826 RIELLNDTG
+2826 
-2835 IVGDNLTN
+2835 
-2843 EARPQFHI
+2843 
-2851 TVPTDVN
+2851 
-2858 SVQLSLD
+2858 
-2865 GGINWVNATLTS
+2865 
-2877 DGVWEY
+2877 
-2883 IWPTDLVENT
+2883 
-2893 YTLTVK
+2893 
-2899 ATDVAGNTA
+2899 
-2908 TETLNFIIDTTLST
+2908 
-2922 PTITLDSADDSGT
+2922 
-2935 ANDNKTNVKTPG
+2935 
-2947 FIIGGIDS
+2947 
-2955 DVTQVVVQVM
+2955 
-2965 RDGHSEEVELTQTN
+2965 
-2979 GQWRFVP
+2979 
-2986 GSAWTD
+2986 
-2992 GDYTL
+2992 
-2997 TVTVK
+2997 
-3002 DEAGNIRHS
+3002 
-3011 APLTVTID
+3011 
-3019 TQITIDHIELVN
+3019 
-3031 DSGIPDDNLTNN
+3031 
-3043 VRPHFQVTVPTDVN
+3043 RPHFQVTVPTDVN

-3175 TKGATGIWSVTP
+3175 TKDATGNWSVTPTGTWADGDYTLTVRVEDEAGNEKHSASLTVTVDTQITIDAIELVNDNGIPGDNMTNDAHPQFRVTVPGDVNEVSLSIDGGVTWVKATQSATPGVWNYTWPGTVPDGDYTLNVKATDNAGNTVTETLHFTIDTTLSTPVIVLDSADDTGIQGDNMTNRTQPTFNLQHIDDDAVRVTVSVEHGGVTTTFDATKGVGGWTFTPPTSWGAGDYTLSVSVEDKAGNTSHSASLTVTVDTQIAINNIELVNDSGIPDDNLTNNVRPQFQVKVPTDVNEVRLSIDGGKTWFNATQSATPGVWDYTWLADVGEGKHTLTVEATDKAGNQTTQKLDFIIDTLLSEPTIVLDNTDDSGIKGDNLTNANKPTFLLGNIDADARYVTVEVQHGSTKEVLTATKGATGIWSVTP

-3197 LTVRVEDDAGN
+3197 LTVRVEDEAGN

-3322 PTIAMDSRD
+3322 PTITMDSRD

-3349 IGNIDADAHSVILRI
+3349 IGNIDSDAQSVILRI

-3412 PLVVTVD
+3412 PLIVTVD

-3465 GANWVSATQGI
+3465 GANWVSAAQGI

-3616 VDTQIAIDRIELVND
+3616 VDTQIAIDHIELVND

-3692 HTLTVEVTDGA
+3692 HTLIVEVTDGA
-3703 GNKMTETLNFTIDIT
+3703 GNKMTGTLDFTIDIT

-3744 QPVFVLGSIDKDV
+3744 QPIFVLGSIDKDV

-3852 HQVDSDVTRVMVK
+3852 RQVDSDVTRVMVK

-3909 VKESAPFEVRI
+3909 VKESAPLEVRI

-3953 VPGDVVQVRVTLDG
+3953 VPGDVIQVRVTLDG

-4045 SRPTFTIGNVDP
+4045 SQPTFTIGNVDP

-4178 WIFNVGSALPDGQ
+4178 WIFNVGSALPDGK

-4298 IAGNTKTSAELRIEI
+4298 IAGNTKTSAELQIEI

-4530 ITSVTTPRFVIGNV
+4530 ITSVTKPRFVIGNV

-4556 GVSYSVTANG
+4556 GVSYPVTANG

-4621 GNSNSDN
+4621 GSSNSDN

-4659 VLKQTITVGADGN
+4659 VLKHTITVGADGN

-4714 TIRLSDPSIDDQHEA
+4714 TIRLSDPSIDDQYEA
-4729 TSLRPEFKGFA
+4729 TSLRPEFKGLA

-4827 TNNKTPTLIGST
+4827 TNNKTPTLVGNT
-4839 LPNTIVSIYVDG
+4839 LPNAIVSIYVDG

-4915 HEGGYINTVTP
+4915 
-4926 EIGGTS
+4926 
-4932 EPNSKITIFVN
+4932 
-4943 GVEKAI
+4943 
-4949 AYTTGAGHWGVVL
+4949 
-4962 PALGNDG
+4962 
-4969 NYELTFKVEDVAGNI
+4969 
-4984 REFGPQNVI
+4984 
-4993 LDTVISPLTVVLRE
+4993 
-5007 ADDSGKVGDWITNK
+5007 
-5021 SHVTIDGTAEAGSTL
+5021 
-5036 TIRNPQ
+5036 
-5042 GVVIATLVVG
+5042 
-5052 NDGRWSAELDLRE
+5052 
-5065 GSNAFVVVSEDKA
+5065 
-5078 GNSQQKEI
+5078 
-5086 LIEHDTQIEIS
+5086 
-5097 DISLS
+5097 
-5102 RDTNSGDKYDL
+5102 
-5113 ITNNKSPVLVA
+5113 
-5124 MTDPGATVQVYI
+5124 
-5136 NGVLQGTVEASSS
+5136 
-5149 GNISYTMPANSAD
+5149 
-5162 GEYQVQFVATDTAG
+5162 
-5176 NRVESAITTVTIDSQ
+5176 
-5191 IAVFDIDE
+5191 
-5199 DSLPALSNNRAL
+5199 
-5211 SVSGVGEAGS
+5211 
-5221 QVSIFVDG
+5221 
-5229 KLVNVVMVEA
+5229 
-5239 DGTWRAPILLQD
+5239 
-5251 DGTFNIH
+5251 
-5258 FSITDVAG
+5258 
-5266 NTEVSKDY
+5266 
-5274 SVDVDSSTDFPTLN
+5274 
-5288 LEDASNSGSLDDLI
+5288 
-5302 TNHNKPVLVGTAEA
+5302 
-5316 GATIHI
+5316 
-5322 YVDEKI
+5322 
-5328 VANVLVLEDGTWS
+5328 
-5341 YQFDN
+5341 
-5346 ALKDGEYSIRV
+5346 
-5357 VAEDPAGNTAE
+5357 
-5368 SPRLL
+5368 
-5373 VTIDTSTF
+5373 
-5381 IDNPAM
+5381 
-5387 VAGSDNGIFSNDSIT
+5387 
-5402 SQTRPTFSIF
+5402 
-5412 GEMNQSVQIFIDG
+5412 
-5425 VLVDTITVTDRNQ
+5425 
-5438 VYRPESPLGDGS
+5438 
-5450 HSIYYVIT
+5450 
-5458 DKAGNTATSKT
+5458 
-5469 LNFTIDTFNTT
+5469 
-5480 PVAIDSIGGQT
+5480 
-5491 LAEMTGSD
+5491 
-5499 GKIYI
+5499 
-5504 TDTTRNLLF
+5504 
-5513 SGSAEPNS
+5513 
-5521 KIEIIINGLNVGE
+5521 
-5534 VWVNEKGHWQM
+5534 
-5545 PVNPLYFTE
+5545 
-5554 GQLDITVKSTDRA
+5554 
-5567 GNVNQEKYSIWVDT
+5567 
-5581 HIKVFTSELDDNKS
+5581 
-5595 SSKTE
+5595 
-5600 WWSNSDL
+5600 
-5607 ITMRGTGEIGA
+5607 
-5618 TVSLIVAGVTLA
+5618 
-5630 TAVVAATGRW
+5630 
-5640 ELSTDKLP
+5640 
-5648 EGTYDISLV
+5648 
-5657 IEDSAGNRWEDV
+5657 
-5669 REIFIDRTPPNAPV
+5669 
-5683 VTYSDIVNDLIIMQG
+5683 
-5698 TAEAKSQLIITDSEG
+5698 
-5713 NTYTLTVPDNGKWSM
+5713 
-5728 AIPYPSEGKFTI
+5728 
-5740 TSVDAIGNRSDD
+5740 
-5752 VPLDIMKEV
+5752 
-5761 PVISLSPD
+5761 
-5769 SDSGTVGD
+5769 
-5777 NITRD
+5777 
-5782 KQPTFIIGN
+5782 
-5791 LESDVV
+5791 
-5797 VVQVDINGTVYNAEK
+5797 
-5812 NADGVWFFTPGT
+5812 
-5824 PLADGSYTISVIASD
+5824 
-5839 AAGNQKN
+5839 
-5846 SLPITVTID
+5846 
-5855 STLTVPEIAL
+5855 
-5865 AAGEDNGASDS
+5865 
-5876 DNVTNHTQP
+5876 
-5885 KFTLQHID
+5885 
-5893 ADVTGVTVN
+5893 
-5902 VTHNGVTDIY
+5902 
-5912 QATQGADG
+5912 
-5920 WTFTPP
+5920 
-5926 AAWNDG
+5926 
-5932 NYTLSVTV
+5932 
-5940 VDRAGNSQQSA
+5940 
-5951 SLAVTVDSTVT
+5951 
-5962 VTADSQHDDASDD
+5962 
-5975 ATATA
+5975 
-5980 VTPPESETVNAES
+5980 
-5993 ATHLRTEPSAAE
+5993 
-6005 ESVVKVTAYSITLLN
+6005 
-6020 ADSGDEIDRSISQT
+6020 
-6034 PSFEISVPENIVNVS
+6034 
-6049 IMFEGEEFT
+6049 
-6058 LPITNQKAIFEVPL
+6058 
-6072 SLEDGEYTMDVKFID
+6072 
-6087 KDNDFLIKEKTFSV
+6087 
-6101 DHSSADIV
+6101 
-6109 NAMNVRGK
+6109 
-6117 TEDDINDSPSTSSV
+6117 
-6131 GHNNNGAIDV
+6131 
-6141 FAVNEVTLPVDNQE
+6141 
-6155 EHA
+6155 

>member
-359 PSIVGTAEENAKV
+359 PSIVGMAEENAKV

-427 TDTIAPE
+427 TDTIPPE

-601 INNLTFTVEDVAG
+601 VNNLTFTVEDVAG

-619 SFSYVIDTIAPVPPT
+619 SFSYVIDTVAPVPPT

-639 YVVLPNGIILSGND
+639 FVVLPNGIILSGND

-1034 SGISDD
+1034 SGVSDD

-1067 MSDTQIGVATQ
+1067 ASDTQIGVATQ

-1113 AIFDFTIDTT
+1113 AVFDFTIDTT

-1382 GGWTFTPPTS
+1382 GGWSFTPTGA

-1430 ELVNDSGIPDDNLTN
+1430 ELVNDSGIPNDNLTN

-1477 SATPGVWD
+1477 SATPGAWD

-1498 LTVEATDEAGNK
+1498 LTVEATDKAGNK
-1510 ATQTLDFTIDTTLS
+1510 TTQELDFTIDTTLS

-1692 ANGPHTLMVEASD
+1692 ANGPHTLMVEATD

-2010 HSAPLTVTIDTQITI
+2010 HSAPLTVTIDTQI
-2025 DHIELVND
+2025 
-2033 SGIPDD
+2033 
-2039 NLTNNVRPHFQVT
+2039 
-2052 VPTDV
+2052 
-2057 NVVRLSIDGGKTWFN
+2057 
-2072 ATQSATPGVWDYT
+2072 A
-2085 WLADVGEGKHTLT
+2085 
-2098 VEATDKAG
+2098 
-2106 NKTTQQLDFIIDTLL
+2106 
-2121 SEPTI
+2121 
-2126 VLDNTDDSGTKGD
+2126 
-2139 HLTNVNKPTFLLG
+2139 
-2152 NIDADARYVTVE
+2152 
-2164 VQHGGTKEVLTA
+2164 
-2176 TKDATGNWSVTP
+2176 
-2188 TGTWADGDYT
+2188 
-2198 LTVRVEDEAGNEKH
+2198 
-2212 SASLTVTVDTQ
+2212 
-2223 ITIDVIE
+2223 
-2230 LVNDNGIPGDNMTN
+2230 
-2244 DAHPQFRVTVP
+2244 
-2255 GDVNE
+2255 
-2260 VSLSIDG
+2260 
-2267 GVTWVKA
+2267 
-2274 TQSAT
+2274 
-2279 PGVWNYTW
+2279 
-2287 PGTVPDGDYT
+2287 
-2297 LNVKATDNA
+2297 
-2306 GNTVTETLHFTIDTT
+2306 
-2321 LSTPVIVLDSADD
+2321 
-2334 SGVHGDNMTNHTQ
+2334 
-2347 PTFALQHIDD
+2347 
-2357 DAVRVTVSVEHG
+2357 
-2369 GVTTTFDATKDAG
+2369 
-2382 GWTFTPTGA
+2382 
-2391 WADGDYTLSVSVED
+2391 
-2405 KAGNTSHSASLTVT
+2405 
-2419 VDTQIAINNI
+2419 
-2429 ELVNDSGIPDD
+2429 
-2440 NLTNN
+2440 
-2445 VRPHFQ
+2445 
-2451 VTVPTDVNVVRLSI
+2451 
-2465 DGGKTWF
+2465 
-2472 NATQSATPGVWDYI
+2472 
-2486 WPDDVADGGYTLTVE
+2486 
-2501 ATDEAGNK
+2501 
-2509 ATQTL
+2509 
-2514 DFTIDTTL
+2514 
-2522 SVPTL
+2522 
-2527 SLDSADDSG
+2527 
-2536 IAGDNITNVKTPG
+2536 
-2549 FTLNNIDTDVSRVI
+2549 
-2563 VEVMHNGIKQEVPLV
+2563 
-2578 QTGGQ
+2578 
-2583 WRFAPTSDWA
+2583 
-2593 DGDYILTVK
+2593 
-2602 VEDRAGNVKQSAP
+2602 
-2615 LTVTVDT
+2615 
-2622 HIAIDRIELVN
+2622 
-2633 DSGIPG
+2633 
-2639 DNLTNEARPHFQVT
+2639 
-2653 VPADVNGVRLS
+2653 
-2664 IDGGKTWFDA
+2664 
-2674 TQSATSGVWDYTWLT
+2674 
-2689 NVANG
+2689 
-2694 PHTLMVEA
+2694 
-2702 SDKAGNKTTQ
+2702 
-2712 KLDFTIDTILS
+2712 
-2723 EPTITLDSADDSAAG
+2723 
-2738 DNITNVKMPGFTLGN
+2738 
-2753 IDADVTKVVVTVA
+2753 
-2766 HDGKNQQIELI
+2766 
-2777 KNGGVWRFTPGAA
+2777 
-2790 WTDGDYTLT
+2790 
-2799 VKVEDK
+2799 
-2805 AGNTNYS
+2805 
-2812 APLTVTI
+2812 
-2819 DTQTSID
+2819 
-2826 RIELLNDTG
+2826 
-2835 IVGDNLTN
+2835 
-2843 EARPQFHI
+2843 
-2851 TVPTDVN
+2851 
-2858 SVQLSLD
+2858 
-2865 GGINWVNATLTS
+2865 
-2877 DGVWEY
+2877 
-2883 IWPTDLVENT
+2883 
-2893 YTLTVK
+2893 
-2899 ATDVAGNTA
+2899 
-2908 TETLNFIIDTTLST
+2908 
-2922 PTITLDSADDSGT
+2922 
-2935 ANDNKTNVKTPG
+2935 
-2947 FIIGGIDS
+2947 
-2955 DVTQVVVQVM
+2955 
-2965 RDGHSEEVELTQTN
+2965 
-2979 GQWRFVP
+2979 
-2986 GSAWTD
+2986 
-2992 GDYTL
+2992 
-2997 TVTVK
+2997 
-3002 DEAGNIRHS
+3002 
-3011 APLTVTID
+3011 
-3019 TQITIDHIELVN
+3019 IDHIELVN

-3175 TKGATGIWSVTP
+3175 TKDATGNWSVTPTGTWADGDYTLTVRVEDEAGNEKHSASLTVTVDTQITIDAIELVNDNGIPGDNMTNDAHPQFRVTVPGDVNEVSLSIDGGVTWVKATQSATPGVWNYTWPGTVPDGDYTLNVKATDNAGNTVTETLHFTIDTTLSVPVIVLNSADDTGVQGDNMTNRTQPTFALQHIDDDAVRVTVSVEHGGVTTTFDATKGTGGWSFTPTGAWADGDYTLSVSVEDKAGNTSHSASLTVTVDTQIAINNIELVNDSGIPDDNLTNNVRPHFQVTVPTDVNVVRLSIDGGKTWFNATQSATPGVWDYTWLADVGEGKHTLTVEATDKAGNQTTQKLDFIIDTMLSEPTIVLDSTDDSGTKGDNLTNANKPTFILGNIDADARYVTVEVQYGGTKEVLTATKGATGIWSVTP
-3187 TGTWADGDYT
+3187 TGTWADGDYM

-3322 PTIAMDSRD
+3322 PTITMDSRD

-3349 IGNIDADAHSVILRI
+3349 IGNIDSDAQSVILRI

-3412 PLVVTVD
+3412 PLIVTVD

-3465 GANWVSATQGI
+3465 GANWVSAAQGI

-3616 VDTQIAIDRIELVND
+3616 VDTQIAIDHIELVND

-3718 LLTPTIE
+3718 LMTPTIE

-3852 HQVDSDVTRVMVK
+3852 RQVDSDVTRVMVK

-4298 IAGNTKTSAELRIEI
+4298 IAGNTKTSAELKIEI

-4530 ITSVTTPRFVIGNV
+4530 ITSVTKPRFVIGNV

-4556 GVSYSVTANG
+4556 GVSYPVTANG

-4621 GNSNSDN
+4621 GSSNSDN

-4714 TIRLSDPSIDDQHEA
+4714 TIRLSDPSIDDQYEA
-4729 TSLRPEFKGFA
+4729 TSLRPEFKGLA

-4827 TNNKTPTLIGST
+4827 TNNKTPTLIGNT
-4839 LPNTIVSIYVDG
+4839 LPNAIVSIYVDG

-5042 GVVIATLVVG
+5042 GGVIATLVVG

-5251 DGTFNIH
+5251 DGKFNIH

-5302 TNHNKPVLVGTAEA
+5302 TSHNKPVLVGTAEA

-5381 IDNPAM
+5381 IDNPVM
-5387 VAGSDNGIFSNDSIT
+5387 IAGSDNGIFSNDSIT
-5402 SQTRPTFSIF
+5402 SQTRPAFSIF

-5469 LNFTIDTFNTT
+5469 LNFTIDTLNTT

-5534 VWVNEKGHWQM
+5534 VWVNDKGHWQM

-5581 HIKVFTSELDDNKS
+5581 HIQVFTSELDDNKS
-5595 SSKTE
+5595 SSKTD
-5600 WWSNSDL
+5600 WWSNSST
-5607 ITMRGTGEIGA
+5607 ITMRGMGEIGA

-5630 TAVVAATGRW
+5630 TAVVAANGQW
-5640 ELSTDKLP
+5640 ELSTDQLP
-5648 EGTYDISLV
+5648 EGKYDITLS
-5657 IEDSAGNRWEDV
+5657 IEDNAGNRKEEV
-5669 REIFIDRTPPNAPV
+5669 HEIFIDRTPPNAPV

-5698 TAEAKSQLIITDSEG
+5698 TAEAKSQLIITDSNG

-5752 VPLDIMKEV
+5752 VPLDIMKET

-5769 SDSGTVGD
+5769 SDSGTAGD

-5782 KQPTFIIGN
+5782 NQPTFIIGN

-5876 DNVTNHTQP
+5876 DNVTNHNHTQP

-5902 VTHNGVTDIY
+5902 VTHNGVTDTY

-5962 VTADSQHDDASDD
+5962 VTADSQHNDASDD
-5975 ATATA
+5975 ATAIA

-5993 ATHLRTEPSAAE
+5993 ATHLRTVPSVAE
-6005 ESVVKVTAYSITLLN
+6005 ESVVKETAYSITLLN

-6049 IMFEGEEFT
+6049 VMFEGEEFT
-6058 LPITNQKAIFEVPL
+6058 LPIINQKAIFEVPL
-6072 SLEDGEYTMDVKFID
+6072 SLEDGEYTMDVKYLD
-6087 KDNDFLIKEKTFSV
+6087 KDDDFLIKEKTFSV

-6109 NAMNVRGK
+6109 NAMNARGK

>member
-238 PLKVTLALAAESNSG
+238 PLKVTLALATESNSG

-619 SFSYVIDTIAPVPPT
+619 SFSYVIDTVAPVPPT

-639 YVVLPNGIILSGND
+639 FVVLPNGIILSGND

-1034 SGISDD
+1034 SGVSDD

-1067 MSDTQIGVATQ
+1067 ASDTQIGVATQ

-1113 AIFDFTIDTT
+1113 AVFDFTIDTT

-1204 VEDKAGNTNYS
+1204 VEDKAGNTSYS

-1382 GGWTFTPPTS
+1382 GGWSFTPTGA

-1430 ELVNDSGIPDDNLTN
+1430 ELVNDSGIPNDNLTN

-1477 SATPGVWD
+1477 SATPGAWD

-1498 LTVEATDEAGNK
+1498 LTVEATDKAGNK
-1510 ATQTLDFTIDTTLS
+1510 TTQELDFTIDTTLS

-2126 VLDNTDDSGTKGD
+2126 VLDSTDDSGTKGD
-2139 HLTNVNKPTFLLG
+2139 NLTNVNKPTFLLG

-2321 LSTPVIVLDSADD
+2321 LSVPVIVLNSADD
-2334 SGVHGDNMTNHTQ
+2334 TGVQGDNMTNSTQ

-2369 GVTTTFDATKDAG
+2369 GVTTTFDATKGTG
-2382 GWTFTPTGA
+2382 GWSFTPTGA

-2451 VTVPTDVNVVRLSI
+2451 VKVPMDVN
-2465 DGGKTWF
+2465 
-2472 NATQSATPGVWDYI
+2472 
-2486 WPDDVADGGYTLTVE
+2486 E
-2501 ATDEAGNK
+2501 
-2509 ATQTL
+2509 
-2514 DFTIDTTL
+2514 
-2522 SVPTL
+2522 
-2527 SLDSADDSG
+2527 
-2536 IAGDNITNVKTPG
+2536 
-2549 FTLNNIDTDVSRVI
+2549 
-2563 VEVMHNGIKQEVPLV
+2563 
-2578 QTGGQ
+2578 
-2583 WRFAPTSDWA
+2583 
-2593 DGDYILTVK
+2593 
-2602 VEDRAGNVKQSAP
+2602 
-2615 LTVTVDT
+2615 
-2622 HIAIDRIELVN
+2622 
-2633 DSGIPG
+2633 
-2639 DNLTNEARPHFQVT
+2639 
-2653 VPADVNGVRLS
+2653 
-2664 IDGGKTWFDA
+2664 
-2674 TQSATSGVWDYTWLT
+2674 
-2689 NVANG
+2689 
-2694 PHTLMVEA
+2694 
-2702 SDKAGNKTTQ
+2702 
-2712 KLDFTIDTILS
+2712 
-2723 EPTITLDSADDSAAG
+2723 
-2738 DNITNVKMPGFTLGN
+2738 
-2753 IDADVTKVVVTVA
+2753 
-2766 HDGKNQQIELI
+2766 
-2777 KNGGVWRFTPGAA
+2777 
-2790 WTDGDYTLT
+2790 
-2799 VKVEDK
+2799 
-2805 AGNTNYS
+2805 
-2812 APLTVTI
+2812 
-2819 DTQTSID
+2819 
-2826 RIELLNDTG
+2826 
-2835 IVGDNLTN
+2835 
-2843 EARPQFHI
+2843 
-2851 TVPTDVN
+2851 
-2858 SVQLSLD
+2858 
-2865 GGINWVNATLTS
+2865 
-2877 DGVWEY
+2877 
-2883 IWPTDLVENT
+2883 
-2893 YTLTVK
+2893 
-2899 ATDVAGNTA
+2899 
-2908 TETLNFIIDTTLST
+2908 
-2922 PTITLDSADDSGT
+2922 
-2935 ANDNKTNVKTPG
+2935 
-2947 FIIGGIDS
+2947 
-2955 DVTQVVVQVM
+2955 
-2965 RDGHSEEVELTQTN
+2965 
-2979 GQWRFVP
+2979 
-2986 GSAWTD
+2986 
-2992 GDYTL
+2992 
-2997 TVTVK
+2997 
-3002 DEAGNIRHS
+3002 
-3011 APLTVTID
+3011 
-3019 TQITIDHIELVN
+3019 
-3031 DSGIPDDNLTNN
+3031 
-3043 VRPHFQVTVPTDVN
+3043 
-3057 VVRLSIDG
+3057 VRLSIDG

-3099 ATDKAGNKTTQ
+3099 ATDKAGNQTTQ
-3110 QLDFIIDT
+3110 KLDFIIDT
-3118 LLSEPTIVLDNTD
+3118 LLSEPTIVLDSTD

-3141 NVNKPTFLLGNI
+3141 NANKPTFILGNI

-3161 VEVQHGGTK
+3161 VEVQYGGTK

-3197 LTVRVEDDAGN
+3197 LTVRVEDEAGN

-3322 PTIAMDSRD
+3322 PTITMDSRD

-3349 IGNIDADAHSVILRI
+3349 IGNIDSDAQSVILRI

-3412 PLVVTVD
+3412 PLIVTVD

-3465 GANWVSATQGI
+3465 GANWVSAAQGI

-3616 VDTQIAIDRIELVND
+3616 VDTQIAIDHIELVND

-3718 LLTPTIE
+3718 LMTPTIE

-3852 HQVDSDVTRVMVK
+3852 RQVDSDVTRVMVK

-4530 ITSVTTPRFVIGNV
+4530 ITSVTKPRFVIGNV

-4556 GVSYSVTANG
+4556 GVSYPVTANG

-4827 TNNKTPTLIGST
+4827 TNNKTPTLVGNT
-4839 LPNTIVSIYVDG
+4839 LPNAIVSIYVDG

-4969 NYELTFKVEDVAGNI
+4969 NYVLTFKVEDVAGNI

-5302 TNHNKPVLVGTAEA
+5302 TSHNKPVLVGTAEA

-5381 IDNPAM
+5381 IDNPVM
-5387 VAGSDNGIFSNDSIT
+5387 MAGSDNGIFSNDSIT
-5402 SQTRPTFSIF
+5402 SQTRPAFSIY

-5469 LNFTIDTFNTT
+5469 LNFTIDTLNTT

-5534 VWVNEKGHWQM
+5534 VWVNDKGHWQM

-5581 HIKVFTSELDDNKS
+5581 HIQVFTSELDDNKS
-5595 SSKTE
+5595 SSKTD
-5600 WWSNSDL
+5600 WWSNSST
-5607 ITMRGTGEIGA
+5607 ITMRGMGEIGA

-5630 TAVVAATGRW
+5630 TAVVAANGQW
-5640 ELSTDKLP
+5640 ELSTDQLP
-5648 EGTYDISLV
+5648 EGKYDITLS
-5657 IEDSAGNRWEDV
+5657 IEDNAGNRKEEV
-5669 REIFIDRTPPNAPV
+5669 HEIFIDRTPPNAPV

-5698 TAEAKSQLIITDSEG
+5698 TAEAKSQLIITDSNG

-5752 VPLDIMKEV
+5752 VSLDIMKEV

-5865 AAGEDNGASDS
+5865 AAGEDNGVSDS

-5902 VTHNGVTDIY
+5902 VTHNGVTDTY

-5932 NYTLSVTV
+5932 TYTLSVTV

-5993 ATHLRTEPSAAE
+5993 ATHLRTVPSAAE
-6005 ESVVKVTAYSITLLN
+6005 ESVVKETAYSITLLN

-6109 NAMNVRGK
+6109 NAMNARGK

>member
-38 NITTPRGSVIIVN
+38 NITTPHGSVIIVN

-113 EEEELKKQLDDAE
+113 EEEELKKQLDEAE

-448 KNDNITNSTLPTFI
+448 KNDSITNSTLPTFI

-539 TTNDSGIVGDN
+539 TTDDSGIVGDN

-601 INNLTFTVEDVAG
+601 VNNLTFTVEDVAG

-619 SFSYVIDTIAPVPPT
+619 SFSYVIDTVAPVPPT

-639 YVVLPNGIILSGND
+639 FVVLPNGIILSGND

-1067 MSDTQIGVATQ
+1067 ASDTQIGVATQ

-1113 AIFDFTIDTT
+1113 AVFDFTIDTT
-1123 VSTPVIS
+1123 VSTSVIS

-1183 GSWLFIPGNTW
+1183 GSWLFTPGNTW

-1326 VIVLD
+1326 VIVLN
-1331 SADDTGIQGDNMTNS
+1331 SADDTGVQGDNMTNS

-1370 GVTTTFDATKGT
+1370 GVTTTFDATKGV
-1382 GGWTFTPPTS
+1382 GGWSFTPTGA

-1430 ELVNDSGIPDDNLTN
+1430 ELVNDSGIPNDNLTN

-1477 SATPGVWD
+1477 NATPGVWD

-1510 ATQTLDFTIDTTLS
+1510 TTQTLDFTIDTTLS

-1554 NIDTDVSRVIV
+1554 NIDTDVSRVTV

-1638 PGDNLTNEAR
+1638 PDDNLTNEAR

-1670 TWFDATQSATSGV
+1670 TWFDATQSATPGV

-1713 KLDFT
+1713 KLDFI
-1718 IDTILSEP
+1718 IDTMLSEP

-2010 HSAPLTVTIDTQITI
+2010 HSAPLTVTIDTQIAI

-2139 HLTNVNKPTFLLG
+2139 NLTNVNKPTFLLG

-2334 SGVHGDNMTNHTQ
+2334 TGIQGDNMTNRTQ
-2347 PTFALQHIDD
+2347 PTFNLQHIDD

-2369 GVTTTFDATKDAG
+2369 GVTTTFDATKGVG
-2382 GWTFTPTGA
+2382 GWTFTPPTSWGA
-2391 WADGDYTLSVSVED
+2391 GDYTLSVSVED

-2445 VRPHFQ
+2445 VRPQFQ
-2451 VTVPTDVNVVRLSI
+2451 VKVPTDVN
-2465 DGGKTWF
+2465 
-2472 NATQSATPGVWDYI
+2472 
-2486 WPDDVADGGYTLTVE
+2486 E
-2501 ATDEAGNK
+2501 
-2509 ATQTL
+2509 
-2514 DFTIDTTL
+2514 
-2522 SVPTL
+2522 
-2527 SLDSADDSG
+2527 
-2536 IAGDNITNVKTPG
+2536 
-2549 FTLNNIDTDVSRVI
+2549 
-2563 VEVMHNGIKQEVPLV
+2563 
-2578 QTGGQ
+2578 
-2583 WRFAPTSDWA
+2583 
-2593 DGDYILTVK
+2593 
-2602 VEDRAGNVKQSAP
+2602 
-2615 LTVTVDT
+2615 
-2622 HIAIDRIELVN
+2622 
-2633 DSGIPG
+2633 
-2639 DNLTNEARPHFQVT
+2639 
-2653 VPADVNGVRLS
+2653 
-2664 IDGGKTWFDA
+2664 
-2674 TQSATSGVWDYTWLT
+2674 
-2689 NVANG
+2689 
-2694 PHTLMVEA
+2694 
-2702 SDKAGNKTTQ
+2702 
-2712 KLDFTIDTILS
+2712 
-2723 EPTITLDSADDSAAG
+2723 
-2738 DNITNVKMPGFTLGN
+2738 
-2753 IDADVTKVVVTVA
+2753 
-2766 HDGKNQQIELI
+2766 
-2777 KNGGVWRFTPGAA
+2777 
-2790 WTDGDYTLT
+2790 
-2799 VKVEDK
+2799 
-2805 AGNTNYS
+2805 
-2812 APLTVTI
+2812 
-2819 DTQTSID
+2819 
-2826 RIELLNDTG
+2826 
-2835 IVGDNLTN
+2835 
-2843 EARPQFHI
+2843 
-2851 TVPTDVN
+2851 
-2858 SVQLSLD
+2858 
-2865 GGINWVNATLTS
+2865 
-2877 DGVWEY
+2877 
-2883 IWPTDLVENT
+2883 
-2893 YTLTVK
+2893 
-2899 ATDVAGNTA
+2899 
-2908 TETLNFIIDTTLST
+2908 
-2922 PTITLDSADDSGT
+2922 
-2935 ANDNKTNVKTPG
+2935 
-2947 FIIGGIDS
+2947 
-2955 DVTQVVVQVM
+2955 
-2965 RDGHSEEVELTQTN
+2965 
-2979 GQWRFVP
+2979 
-2986 GSAWTD
+2986 
-2992 GDYTL
+2992 
-2997 TVTVK
+2997 
-3002 DEAGNIRHS
+3002 
-3011 APLTVTID
+3011 
-3019 TQITIDHIELVN
+3019 
-3031 DSGIPDDNLTNN
+3031 
-3043 VRPHFQVTVPTDVN
+3043 
-3057 VVRLSIDG
+3057 VRLSIDG

-3099 ATDKAGNKTTQ
+3099 ATDKAGNQTTQ
-3110 QLDFIIDT
+3110 KLDFIIDT
-3118 LLSEPTIVLDNTD
+3118 MLSEPTIVLDSTD

-3141 NVNKPTFLLGNI
+3141 NANKPTFILGNI

-3197 LTVRVEDDAGN
+3197 LTVRVEDEAGN

-3322 PTIAMDSRD
+3322 PTITMDSRD

-3349 IGNIDADAHSVILRI
+3349 IGNIDSDAQSVILRI

-3412 PLVVTVD
+3412 PLIVTVD

-3465 GANWVSATQGI
+3465 GANWVSAAQGI

-3616 VDTQIAIDRIELVND
+3616 VDTQIAIDHIELVND
-3631 SGVPGDNVTK
+3631 SGVPGDNITK

-3692 HTLTVEVTDGA
+3692 HTLIVEVTDGA
-3703 GNKMTETLNFTIDIT
+3703 GNKMTGTLDFTIDIT

-3852 HQVDSDVTRVMVK
+3852 RQVDSDVTRVMVK

-3909 VKESAPFEVRI
+3909 VKESAPLEVRI

-3953 VPGDVVQVRVTLDG
+3953 VPGDVIQVRVTLDG

-4178 WIFNVGSALPDGQ
+4178 WIFNVGSALPDGK

-4298 IAGNTKTSAELRIEI
+4298 IAGNTKTSAELQIEI

-4530 ITSVTTPRFVIGNV
+4530 ITSVTKPRFVIGNV

-4556 GVSYSVTANG
+4556 GVSYPVTANG

-4621 GNSNSDN
+4621 GSSNSDN

-4659 VLKQTITVGADGN
+4659 VLKHTITVGADGN

-4714 TIRLSDPSIDDQHEA
+4714 TIRLSDPSIDDQYEA
-4729 TSLRPEFKGFA
+4729 TSLRPEFKGLA

-4827 TNNKTPTLIGST
+4827 TNNKTPTLVGNT
-4839 LPNTIVSIYVDG
+4839 LPNAIVSIYVDG

-4969 NYELTFKVEDVAGNI
+4969 NYVLTFKVEDVAGNI

-5078 GNSQQKEI
+5078 GNSQQKDI

-5302 TNHNKPVLVGTAEA
+5302 TSHNKPVLVGTAEA

-5381 IDNPAM
+5381 IDNPVM
-5387 VAGSDNGIFSNDSIT
+5387 MAGSDNGIFSNDSIT
-5402 SQTRPTFSIF
+5402 SQTRPAFSIY

-5534 VWVNEKGHWQM
+5534 VWVNDKGHWQM

-5581 HIKVFTSELDDNKS
+5581 HIQVFTSELDDNKS
-5595 SSKTE
+5595 SSKTD
-5600 WWSNSDL
+5600 WWSNSST
-5607 ITMRGTGEIGA
+5607 ITMRGMGEIGA

-5630 TAVVAATGRW
+5630 TAVVAANGQW
-5640 ELSTDKLP
+5640 ELSTDQLP
-5648 EGTYDISLV
+5648 EGKYDITLS
-5657 IEDSAGNRWEDV
+5657 IEDNAGNRKEEV
-5669 REIFIDRTPPNAPV
+5669 HEIFIDRTPPNAPV

-5698 TAEAKSQLIITDSEG
+5698 TAEAKSQLIITDSNG

-5752 VPLDIMKEV
+5752 VPLDIMKET

-5782 KQPTFIIGN
+5782 NQPTFIIGN

-5865 AAGEDNGASDS
+5865 AAGEGNGASDS
-5876 DNVTNHTQP
+5876 DNVTNHNHTQP

-5932 NYTLSVTV
+5932 TYTLSVTV
-5940 VDRAGNSQQSA
+5940 VDRAGNSLQSA
-5951 SLAVTVDSTVT
+5951 SLEVTVDSTVT

-5975 ATATA
+5975 ATPTA

-5993 ATHLRTEPSAAE
+5993 ATHLRTVPSAAE
-6005 ESVVKVTAYSITLLN
+6005 ESVVKETAYSITLLN

-6049 IMFEGEEFT
+6049 VMFEGEEFT

-6072 SLEDGEYTMDVKFID
+6072 SLEDGEYTMDVKFLD
-6087 KDNDFLIKEKTFSV
+6087 KDDDFLIKEKTFSV

-6109 NAMNVRGK
+6109 NAMNARGK

-6131 GHNNNGAIDV
+6131 GHNNNGAIEV

>member
-299 TAPETLTDGTYNL
+299 TAPETLTDGAYNL

-427 TDTIAPE
+427 TDTIPPE

-639 YVVLPNGIILSGND
+639 FVVLPNGIILSGND

-1034 SGISDD
+1034 SGIADD

-1113 AIFDFTIDTT
+1113 AVFDFTIDTT

-1183 GSWLFIPGNTW
+1183 GSWLFTPGNTW

-1204 VEDKAGNTNYS
+1204 VEDKAGNTSYS

-1326 VIVLD
+1326 VIVLN
-1331 SADDTGIQGDNMTNS
+1331 SADDTGVQGDNMTNR

-1477 SATPGVWD
+1477 SATPGAWD

-1498 LTVEATDEAGNK
+1498 LTVEATDKAGNK
-1510 ATQTLDFTIDTTLS
+1510 TTQELDFTIDTTLS

-1713 KLDFT
+1713 KLDFI
-1718 IDTILSEP
+1718 IDTLLSEP

-2126 VLDNTDDSGTKGD
+2126 VLDSTDDSGTKGD
-2139 HLTNVNKPTFLLG
+2139 NLTNVNKPTFLLG

-2321 LSTPVIVLDSADD
+2321 LSVPVIVLNSADD
-2334 SGVHGDNMTNHTQ
+2334 TGVQGDNMTNSTQ

-2369 GVTTTFDATKDAG
+2369 GVTTTFDATKGVG
-2382 GWTFTPTGA
+2382 GWSFTPTGA

-2451 VTVPTDVNVVRLSI
+2451 VKVPTDVN
-2465 DGGKTWF
+2465 
-2472 NATQSATPGVWDYI
+2472 
-2486 WPDDVADGGYTLTVE
+2486 E
-2501 ATDEAGNK
+2501 
-2509 ATQTL
+2509 
-2514 DFTIDTTL
+2514 
-2522 SVPTL
+2522 
-2527 SLDSADDSG
+2527 
-2536 IAGDNITNVKTPG
+2536 
-2549 FTLNNIDTDVSRVI
+2549 
-2563 VEVMHNGIKQEVPLV
+2563 
-2578 QTGGQ
+2578 
-2583 WRFAPTSDWA
+2583 
-2593 DGDYILTVK
+2593 
-2602 VEDRAGNVKQSAP
+2602 
-2615 LTVTVDT
+2615 
-2622 HIAIDRIELVN
+2622 
-2633 DSGIPG
+2633 
-2639 DNLTNEARPHFQVT
+2639 
-2653 VPADVNGVRLS
+2653 
-2664 IDGGKTWFDA
+2664 
-2674 TQSATSGVWDYTWLT
+2674 
-2689 NVANG
+2689 
-2694 PHTLMVEA
+2694 
-2702 SDKAGNKTTQ
+2702 
-2712 KLDFTIDTILS
+2712 
-2723 EPTITLDSADDSAAG
+2723 
-2738 DNITNVKMPGFTLGN
+2738 
-2753 IDADVTKVVVTVA
+2753 
-2766 HDGKNQQIELI
+2766 
-2777 KNGGVWRFTPGAA
+2777 
-2790 WTDGDYTLT
+2790 
-2799 VKVEDK
+2799 
-2805 AGNTNYS
+2805 
-2812 APLTVTI
+2812 
-2819 DTQTSID
+2819 
-2826 RIELLNDTG
+2826 
-2835 IVGDNLTN
+2835 
-2843 EARPQFHI
+2843 
-2851 TVPTDVN
+2851 
-2858 SVQLSLD
+2858 
-2865 GGINWVNATLTS
+2865 
-2877 DGVWEY
+2877 
-2883 IWPTDLVENT
+2883 
-2893 YTLTVK
+2893 
-2899 ATDVAGNTA
+2899 
-2908 TETLNFIIDTTLST
+2908 
-2922 PTITLDSADDSGT
+2922 
-2935 ANDNKTNVKTPG
+2935 
-2947 FIIGGIDS
+2947 
-2955 DVTQVVVQVM
+2955 
-2965 RDGHSEEVELTQTN
+2965 
-2979 GQWRFVP
+2979 
-2986 GSAWTD
+2986 
-2992 GDYTL
+2992 
-2997 TVTVK
+2997 
-3002 DEAGNIRHS
+3002 
-3011 APLTVTID
+3011 
-3019 TQITIDHIELVN
+3019 
-3031 DSGIPDDNLTNN
+3031 
-3043 VRPHFQVTVPTDVN
+3043 
-3057 VVRLSIDG
+3057 VRLSIDG

-3099 ATDKAGNKTTQ
+3099 ATDKAGNQTTQ
-3110 QLDFIIDT
+3110 KLDFIIDT
-3118 LLSEPTIVLDNTD
+3118 MLSEPTIVLDSTD

-3141 NVNKPTFLLGNI
+3141 NANKPTFILGNI

-3161 VEVQHGGTK
+3161 VEVQYGGTK

-3322 PTIAMDSRD
+3322 PTITMDSRD

-3349 IGNIDADAHSVILRI
+3349 IGNIDSDAQSVILRI

-3412 PLVVTVD
+3412 PLIVTVD

-3465 GANWVSATQGI
+3465 GANWVSAAQGI

-3616 VDTQIAIDRIELVND
+3616 VDTQIAIDHIELVND

-3718 LLTPTIE
+3718 LMTPTIE

-3852 HQVDSDVTRVMVK
+3852 RQVDSDVTRVMVK

-4298 IAGNTKTSAELRIEI
+4298 IAGNTKTSAELKIEI

-4530 ITSVTTPRFVIGNV
+4530 ITSVTKPRFVIGNV

-4556 GVSYSVTANG
+4556 GVSYPVTANG

-4827 TNNKTPTLIGST
+4827 TNNKTPTLVGNT
-4839 LPNTIVSIYVDG
+4839 LPNAIVSIYVDG

-4969 NYELTFKVEDVAGNI
+4969 NYVLTFKVEDVAGNI

-5036 TIRNPQ
+5036 TIRSPQ

-5078 GNSQQKEI
+5078 GNSQQKDI

-5346 ALKDGEYSIRV
+5346 VLKDGEYSIRV

-5402 SQTRPTFSIF
+5402 SQTRPTFSIS

-5581 HIKVFTSELDDNKS
+5581 HIQVFTSELDDNKS
-5595 SSKTE
+5595 SSKTD
-5600 WWSNSDL
+5600 WWSNSST
-5607 ITMRGTGEIGA
+5607 ITMRGMGEIGA

-5630 TAVVAATGRW
+5630 TAVVAANGQW
-5640 ELSTDKLP
+5640 ELSTDQLP
-5648 EGTYDISLV
+5648 EGKYDITLS
-5657 IEDSAGNRWEDV
+5657 IEDNAGNRKEEV
-5669 REIFIDRTPPNAPV
+5669 HEIFIDRTPPNAPV

-5698 TAEAKSQLIITDSEG
+5698 TAEAKSQLIITDSNG

-5752 VPLDIMKEV
+5752 VSLDIMKEV

-5865 AAGEDNGASDS
+5865 AAGEDNGVSDS

-5902 VTHNGVTDIY
+5902 VTHNGVTDTY

-5932 NYTLSVTV
+5932 TYTLSVTV

-5993 ATHLRTEPSAAE
+5993 ATHLRTVPSEAE
-6005 ESVVKVTAYSITLLN
+6005 ESVVKETAYSITLLN

-6109 NAMNVRGK
+6109 NAMNARGK

>member
-1 MGNKSIQKF
+1 
-10 FADQNSVI
+10 
-18 DLSSLGNA
+18 
-26 KGAKVSLSGPDM
+26 LSGPDM
-38 NITTPRGSVIIVN
+38 NITTPHGSVIIVN

-539 TTNDSGIVGDN
+539 TTDDSGIVGDN

-601 INNLTFTVEDVAG
+601 VNNLTFTVEDVAG

-619 SFSYVIDTIAPVPPT
+619 SFSYVIDTVAPVPPT

-639 YVVLPNGIILSGND
+639 FVVLPNGIILSGND

-1034 SGISDD
+1034 SGIADD

-1113 AIFDFTIDTT
+1113 AVFDFTIDTT

-1382 GGWTFTPPTS
+1382 GGWSFTPTGA

-1430 ELVNDSGIPDDNLTN
+1430 ELVNDSGIPNDNLTN

-1477 SATPGVWD
+1477 SATPGAWD

-1498 LTVEATDEAGNK
+1498 LTVEATDKAGNK
-1510 ATQTLDFTIDTTLS
+1510 TTQELDFTIDTTLS

-2126 VLDNTDDSGTKGD
+2126 VLDSTDDSGTKGD
-2139 HLTNVNKPTFLLG
+2139 NLTNVNKPTFLLG

-2321 LSTPVIVLDSADD
+2321 LSVPVIVLNSADD
-2334 SGVHGDNMTNHTQ
+2334 TGVQGDNMTNSTQ

-2369 GVTTTFDATKDAG
+2369 GVTTTFDATKGTG
-2382 GWTFTPTGA
+2382 GWSFTPTGA

-2429 ELVNDSGIPDD
+2429 ELVNDSGIPND

-2451 VTVPTDVNVVRLSI
+2451 VKVPTDVN
-2465 DGGKTWF
+2465 
-2472 NATQSATPGVWDYI
+2472 
-2486 WPDDVADGGYTLTVE
+2486 E
-2501 ATDEAGNK
+2501 
-2509 ATQTL
+2509 
-2514 DFTIDTTL
+2514 
-2522 SVPTL
+2522 
-2527 SLDSADDSG
+2527 
-2536 IAGDNITNVKTPG
+2536 
-2549 FTLNNIDTDVSRVI
+2549 
-2563 VEVMHNGIKQEVPLV
+2563 
-2578 QTGGQ
+2578 
-2583 WRFAPTSDWA
+2583 
-2593 DGDYILTVK
+2593 
-2602 VEDRAGNVKQSAP
+2602 
-2615 LTVTVDT
+2615 
-2622 HIAIDRIELVN
+2622 
-2633 DSGIPG
+2633 
-2639 DNLTNEARPHFQVT
+2639 
-2653 VPADVNGVRLS
+2653 
-2664 IDGGKTWFDA
+2664 
-2674 TQSATSGVWDYTWLT
+2674 
-2689 NVANG
+2689 
-2694 PHTLMVEA
+2694 
-2702 SDKAGNKTTQ
+2702 
-2712 KLDFTIDTILS
+2712 
-2723 EPTITLDSADDSAAG
+2723 
-2738 DNITNVKMPGFTLGN
+2738 
-2753 IDADVTKVVVTVA
+2753 
-2766 HDGKNQQIELI
+2766 
-2777 KNGGVWRFTPGAA
+2777 
-2790 WTDGDYTLT
+2790 
-2799 VKVEDK
+2799 
-2805 AGNTNYS
+2805 
-2812 APLTVTI
+2812 
-2819 DTQTSID
+2819 
-2826 RIELLNDTG
+2826 
-2835 IVGDNLTN
+2835 
-2843 EARPQFHI
+2843 
-2851 TVPTDVN
+2851 
-2858 SVQLSLD
+2858 
-2865 GGINWVNATLTS
+2865 
-2877 DGVWEY
+2877 
-2883 IWPTDLVENT
+2883 
-2893 YTLTVK
+2893 
-2899 ATDVAGNTA
+2899 
-2908 TETLNFIIDTTLST
+2908 
-2922 PTITLDSADDSGT
+2922 
-2935 ANDNKTNVKTPG
+2935 
-2947 FIIGGIDS
+2947 
-2955 DVTQVVVQVM
+2955 
-2965 RDGHSEEVELTQTN
+2965 
-2979 GQWRFVP
+2979 
-2986 GSAWTD
+2986 
-2992 GDYTL
+2992 
-2997 TVTVK
+2997 
-3002 DEAGNIRHS
+3002 
-3011 APLTVTID
+3011 
-3019 TQITIDHIELVN
+3019 
-3031 DSGIPDDNLTNN
+3031 
-3043 VRPHFQVTVPTDVN
+3043 
-3057 VVRLSIDG
+3057 VRLSIDG

-3099 ATDKAGNKTTQ
+3099 ATDKAGNQTTQ
-3110 QLDFIIDT
+3110 KLDFIIDT
-3118 LLSEPTIVLDNTD
+3118 MLSEPTIVLDSTD

-3141 NVNKPTFLLGNI
+3141 NANKPTFILGNI

-3161 VEVQHGGTK
+3161 VEVQYGGTK

-3322 PTIAMDSRD
+3322 PTITMDSRD

-3349 IGNIDADAHSVILRI
+3349 IGNIDSDAQSVILRI

-3412 PLVVTVD
+3412 PLIVTVD

-3465 GANWVSATQGI
+3465 GANWVSAAQGI

-3616 VDTQIAIDRIELVND
+3616 VDTQIAIDHIELVND

-3718 LLTPTIE
+3718 LMTPTIE

-3852 HQVDSDVTRVMVK
+3852 RQVDSDVTRVMVK

-4273 GGNLTFTPDQ
+4273 WGNLTFTPDQ

-4298 IAGNTKTSAELRIEI
+4298 IAGNTKTSAELKIEI

-4530 ITSVTTPRFVIGNV
+4530 ITSVTKPRFVIGNV

-4556 GVSYSVTANG
+4556 GVSYPVTANG

-4895 AVDVTIDTEVA
+4895 AVDLTIDTEVA

-5052 NDGRWSAELDLRE
+5052 NDGRWSAKLDLRE

-5302 TNHNKPVLVGTAEA
+5302 TSHNKPVLVGTAEA

-5381 IDNPAM
+5381 IDNPVM
-5387 VAGSDNGIFSNDSIT
+5387 MAGSDNGIFSNDSIT
-5402 SQTRPTFSIF
+5402 SQTRPAFSIY

-5469 LNFTIDTFNTT
+5469 LNFTIDTLNTT

-5534 VWVNEKGHWQM
+5534 VWVNDKGHWQM

-5581 HIKVFTSELDDNKS
+5581 HIQVFTSELDDNKS
-5595 SSKTE
+5595 SSKTD
-5600 WWSNSDL
+5600 WWSNSST
-5607 ITMRGTGEIGA
+5607 ITMRGMGEIGA

-5630 TAVVAATGRW
+5630 TAVVAANGQW
-5640 ELSTDKLP
+5640 ELSTDQLP
-5648 EGTYDISLV
+5648 EGKYDITLS
-5657 IEDSAGNRWEDV
+5657 IEDNAGNRKEEV
-5669 REIFIDRTPPNAPV
+5669 HEIFIDRTPPNAPV

-5698 TAEAKSQLIITDSEG
+5698 TAEAKSQLIITDSNG

-5932 NYTLSVTV
+5932 TYTLSVTV

-5962 VTADSQHDDASDD
+5962 VTADSQHNDASDD

-5993 ATHLRTEPSAAE
+5993 ATHLRTVPSVAE
-6005 ESVVKVTAYSITLLN
+6005 ESVVKETAYSITLLN

-6049 IMFEGEEFT
+6049 VMFEGEEFT

-6087 KDNDFLIKEKTFSV
+6087 KDDDFLIKEKTFSV

-6109 NAMNVRGK
+6109 NAMNARGK
-6117 TEDDINDSPSTSSV
+6117 AEDDINDSPSTSSV

>member
-448 KNDNITNSTLPTFI
+448 KNDSITNSTLPTFI

-539 TTNDSGIVGDN
+539 TTDDSGIVGDN

-601 INNLTFTVEDVAG
+601 INNLTFIVEDVAG

-639 YVVLPNGIILSGND
+639 FVVLPNGIILSGND

-1034 SGISDD
+1034 SGIADD

-1067 MSDTQIGVATQ
+1067 ASDTQIGVATQ

-1113 AIFDFTIDTT
+1113 AVFDFTIDTT

-1382 GGWTFTPPTS
+1382 GGWSFTPTGA

-1477 SATPGVWD
+1477 SATPGAWD

-1498 LTVEATDEAGNK
+1498 LTVEATDKAGNK
-1510 ATQTLDFTIDTTLS
+1510 TTQELDFTIDTTLS

-1638 PGDNLTNEAR
+1638 PDDNLTNEAR

-1692 ANGPHTLMVEASD
+1692 ANGPHTLMVEATD

-1790 AWTDGDYTLTV
+1790 AWTDGNYTLTV

-2010 HSAPLTVTIDTQITI
+2010 HSAPLTVTIDTQI
-2025 DHIELVND
+2025 
-2033 SGIPDD
+2033 
-2039 NLTNNVRPHFQVT
+2039 
-2052 VPTDV
+2052 
-2057 NVVRLSIDGGKTWFN
+2057 
-2072 ATQSATPGVWDYT
+2072 A
-2085 WLADVGEGKHTLT
+2085 
-2098 VEATDKAG
+2098 
-2106 NKTTQQLDFIIDTLL
+2106 
-2121 SEPTI
+2121 
-2126 VLDNTDDSGTKGD
+2126 
-2139 HLTNVNKPTFLLG
+2139 
-2152 NIDADARYVTVE
+2152 
-2164 VQHGGTKEVLTA
+2164 
-2176 TKDATGNWSVTP
+2176 
-2188 TGTWADGDYT
+2188 
-2198 LTVRVEDEAGNEKH
+2198 
-2212 SASLTVTVDTQ
+2212 
-2223 ITIDVIE
+2223 
-2230 LVNDNGIPGDNMTN
+2230 
-2244 DAHPQFRVTVP
+2244 
-2255 GDVNE
+2255 
-2260 VSLSIDG
+2260 
-2267 GVTWVKA
+2267 
-2274 TQSAT
+2274 
-2279 PGVWNYTW
+2279 
-2287 PGTVPDGDYT
+2287 
-2297 LNVKATDNA
+2297 
-2306 GNTVTETLHFTIDTT
+2306 
-2321 LSTPVIVLDSADD
+2321 
-2334 SGVHGDNMTNHTQ
+2334 
-2347 PTFALQHIDD
+2347 
-2357 DAVRVTVSVEHG
+2357 
-2369 GVTTTFDATKDAG
+2369 
-2382 GWTFTPTGA
+2382 
-2391 WADGDYTLSVSVED
+2391 
-2405 KAGNTSHSASLTVT
+2405 
-2419 VDTQIAINNI
+2419 
-2429 ELVNDSGIPDD
+2429 
-2440 NLTNN
+2440 
-2445 VRPHFQ
+2445 
-2451 VTVPTDVNVVRLSI
+2451 
-2465 DGGKTWF
+2465 
-2472 NATQSATPGVWDYI
+2472 
-2486 WPDDVADGGYTLTVE
+2486 
-2501 ATDEAGNK
+2501 
-2509 ATQTL
+2509 
-2514 DFTIDTTL
+2514 
-2522 SVPTL
+2522 
-2527 SLDSADDSG
+2527 
-2536 IAGDNITNVKTPG
+2536 
-2549 FTLNNIDTDVSRVI
+2549 
-2563 VEVMHNGIKQEVPLV
+2563 
-2578 QTGGQ
+2578 
-2583 WRFAPTSDWA
+2583 
-2593 DGDYILTVK
+2593 
-2602 VEDRAGNVKQSAP
+2602 
-2615 LTVTVDT
+2615 
-2622 HIAIDRIELVN
+2622 
-2633 DSGIPG
+2633 
-2639 DNLTNEARPHFQVT
+2639 
-2653 VPADVNGVRLS
+2653 
-2664 IDGGKTWFDA
+2664 
-2674 TQSATSGVWDYTWLT
+2674 
-2689 NVANG
+2689 
-2694 PHTLMVEA
+2694 
-2702 SDKAGNKTTQ
+2702 
-2712 KLDFTIDTILS
+2712 
-2723 EPTITLDSADDSAAG
+2723 
-2738 DNITNVKMPGFTLGN
+2738 
-2753 IDADVTKVVVTVA
+2753 
-2766 HDGKNQQIELI
+2766 
-2777 KNGGVWRFTPGAA
+2777 
-2790 WTDGDYTLT
+2790 
-2799 VKVEDK
+2799 
-2805 AGNTNYS
+2805 
-2812 APLTVTI
+2812 
-2819 DTQTSID
+2819 
-2826 RIELLNDTG
+2826 
-2835 IVGDNLTN
+2835 
-2843 EARPQFHI
+2843 
-2851 TVPTDVN
+2851 
-2858 SVQLSLD
+2858 
-2865 GGINWVNATLTS
+2865 
-2877 DGVWEY
+2877 
-2883 IWPTDLVENT
+2883 
-2893 YTLTVK
+2893 
-2899 ATDVAGNTA
+2899 
-2908 TETLNFIIDTTLST
+2908 
-2922 PTITLDSADDSGT
+2922 
-2935 ANDNKTNVKTPG
+2935 
-2947 FIIGGIDS
+2947 
-2955 DVTQVVVQVM
+2955 
-2965 RDGHSEEVELTQTN
+2965 
-2979 GQWRFVP
+2979 
-2986 GSAWTD
+2986 
-2992 GDYTL
+2992 
-2997 TVTVK
+2997 
-3002 DEAGNIRHS
+3002 
-3011 APLTVTID
+3011 
-3019 TQITIDHIELVN
+3019 IDHIELVN

-3175 TKGATGIWSVTP
+3175 TKDATGNWSVTPTGTWADGDYTLTVRVEDEAGNEKHSASLTVTVDTQITIDAIELVNDNGIPGDNMTNDAHPQFRVTVPGDVNEVSLSIDGGVTWVKATQSATPGVWNYTWPGTVPDGDYTLNVKATDNAGNTVTETLHFTIDTTLSVPVIVLNSADDTGVQGDNMTNSTQPTFALQHIDDDAVRVTVSVEHGGVTTTFDATKGVGGWSFTPTGAWADGDYTLSVSVEDKAGNTSHSASLTVTVDTQIAINNIELVNDSGIPDDNLTNNVRPHFQVKVPTDVNEVRLSIDGGKTWFNATQSATPGVWDYTWLADVGEGKHTLTVEATDKAGNQTTQKLDFIIDTMLSEPTIVLDSTDDSGTKGDNLTNANKPTFILGNIDADARYVTVEVQYGGTKEVLTATKGATGIWSVTP
-3187 TGTWADGDYT
+3187 TGTWADGDYM

-3322 PTIAMDSRD
+3322 PTITMDSRD

-3349 IGNIDADAHSVILRI
+3349 IGNIDSDAQSVILRI

-3412 PLVVTVD
+3412 PLIVTVD

-3465 GANWVSATQGI
+3465 GANWVSAAQGI

-3616 VDTQIAIDRIELVND
+3616 VDTQIAIDHIELVND

-3679 WDYTWPTDMPEGQ
+3679 WDYTWPTDMSEGQ

-3718 LLTPTIE
+3718 LMTPTIE

-3852 HQVDSDVTRVMVK
+3852 RQVDSDVTRVMVK

-4298 IAGNTKTSAELRIEI
+4298 IAGNTKTSAELKIEI

-4530 ITSVTTPRFVIGNV
+4530 ITSVTKPRFVIGNV

-4556 GVSYSVTANG
+4556 GVSYPVTANG

-4895 AVDVTIDTEVA
+4895 AVDLTIDTEVA

-5302 TNHNKPVLVGTAEA
+5302 TSHNKPVLVGTAEA

-5381 IDNPAM
+5381 IDNPVM
-5387 VAGSDNGIFSNDSIT
+5387 MAGSDNGIFSNDSIT

-5581 HIKVFTSELDDNKS
+5581 HIQVFTSELDDNKS
-5595 SSKTE
+5595 SSKTD
-5600 WWSNSDL
+5600 WWSNSST
-5607 ITMRGTGEIGA
+5607 ITMRGMGEIGA

-5630 TAVVAATGRW
+5630 TAVVAANGQW
-5640 ELSTDKLP
+5640 ELSTDQLP
-5648 EGTYDISLV
+5648 EGKYDITLS
-5657 IEDSAGNRWEDV
+5657 IEDNAGNRKEEV
-5669 REIFIDRTPPNAPV
+5669 HEIFIDRTPPNAPV

-5698 TAEAKSQLIITDSEG
+5698 TAEAKSQLIITDSNG

-5993 ATHLRTEPSAAE
+5993 ATHLRTVPSAAE
-6005 ESVVKVTAYSITLLN
+6005 ESVVKETAYSITLLN

-6049 IMFEGEEFT
+6049 VMFEGEEFT

-6087 KDNDFLIKEKTFSV
+6087 KDDDFLIKEKTFSV

-6109 NAMNVRGK
+6109 NAMNARGK

>member
-427 TDTIAPE
+427 TDTIPPE

-539 TTNDSGIVGDN
+539 TTDDSGIVGDN

-577 EEVIFKANDKGEWT
+577 EEVIFKANDQGEWT

-601 INNLTFTVEDVAG
+601 VNNLTFTVEDVAG

-619 SFSYVIDTIAPVPPT
+619 SFSYVIDTVAPVPPT

-639 YVVLPNGIILSGND
+639 FVVLPNGIILSGND

-1067 MSDTQIGVATQ
+1067 ASDTQIGVATQ

-1113 AIFDFTIDTT
+1113 AVFDFTIDTT

-1183 GSWLFIPGNTW
+1183 GSWLFTPGNTW

-1326 VIVLD
+1326 VIVLN
-1331 SADDTGIQGDNMTNS
+1331 SADDTGVQGDNMTNS

-1370 GVTTTFDATKGT
+1370 GVTTTFDATKGV
-1382 GGWTFTPPTS
+1382 GGWSFTPTGA

-1430 ELVNDSGIPDDNLTN
+1430 ELVNDSGIPNDNLTN

-1477 SATPGVWD
+1477 NATPGVWD

-1510 ATQTLDFTIDTTLS
+1510 TTQTLDFTIDTTLS

-1554 NIDTDVSRVIV
+1554 NIDTDVSRVTV

-1713 KLDFT
+1713 KLDFI
-1718 IDTILSEP
+1718 IDTMLSEP

-2010 HSAPLTVTIDTQITI
+2010 HSAPLTVTIDTQIAI

-2039 NLTNNVRPHFQVT
+2039 NLTN
-2052 VPTDV
+2052 
-2057 NVVRLSIDGGKTWFN
+2057 
-2072 ATQSATPGVWDYT
+2072 
-2085 WLADVGEGKHTLT
+2085 
-2098 VEATDKAG
+2098 EA
-2106 NKTTQQLDFIIDTLL
+2106 
-2121 SEPTI
+2121 
-2126 VLDNTDDSGTKGD
+2126 
-2139 HLTNVNKPTFLLG
+2139 
-2152 NIDADARYVTVE
+2152 
-2164 VQHGGTKEVLTA
+2164 
-2176 TKDATGNWSVTP
+2176 
-2188 TGTWADGDYT
+2188 
-2198 LTVRVEDEAGNEKH
+2198 
-2212 SASLTVTVDTQ
+2212 
-2223 ITIDVIE
+2223 
-2230 LVNDNGIPGDNMTN
+2230 
-2244 DAHPQFRVTVP
+2244 
-2255 GDVNE
+2255 
-2260 VSLSIDG
+2260 
-2267 GVTWVKA
+2267 
-2274 TQSAT
+2274 
-2279 PGVWNYTW
+2279 
-2287 PGTVPDGDYT
+2287 
-2297 LNVKATDNA
+2297 
-2306 GNTVTETLHFTIDTT
+2306 
-2321 LSTPVIVLDSADD
+2321 
-2334 SGVHGDNMTNHTQ
+2334 
-2347 PTFALQHIDD
+2347 
-2357 DAVRVTVSVEHG
+2357 
-2369 GVTTTFDATKDAG
+2369 
-2382 GWTFTPTGA
+2382 
-2391 WADGDYTLSVSVED
+2391 
-2405 KAGNTSHSASLTVT
+2405 
-2419 VDTQIAINNI
+2419 
-2429 ELVNDSGIPDD
+2429 
-2440 NLTNN
+2440 
-2445 VRPHFQ
+2445 
-2451 VTVPTDVNVVRLSI
+2451 
-2465 DGGKTWF
+2465 
-2472 NATQSATPGVWDYI
+2472 
-2486 WPDDVADGGYTLTVE
+2486 
-2501 ATDEAGNK
+2501 
-2509 ATQTL
+2509 
-2514 DFTIDTTL
+2514 
-2522 SVPTL
+2522 
-2527 SLDSADDSG
+2527 
-2536 IAGDNITNVKTPG
+2536 
-2549 FTLNNIDTDVSRVI
+2549 
-2563 VEVMHNGIKQEVPLV
+2563 
-2578 QTGGQ
+2578 
-2583 WRFAPTSDWA
+2583 
-2593 DGDYILTVK
+2593 
-2602 VEDRAGNVKQSAP
+2602 
-2615 LTVTVDT
+2615 
-2622 HIAIDRIELVN
+2622 
-2633 DSGIPG
+2633 
-2639 DNLTNEARPHFQVT
+2639 
-2653 VPADVNGVRLS
+2653 
-2664 IDGGKTWFDA
+2664 
-2674 TQSATSGVWDYTWLT
+2674 
-2689 NVANG
+2689 
-2694 PHTLMVEA
+2694 
-2702 SDKAGNKTTQ
+2702 
-2712 KLDFTIDTILS
+2712 
-2723 EPTITLDSADDSAAG
+2723 
-2738 DNITNVKMPGFTLGN
+2738 
-2753 IDADVTKVVVTVA
+2753 
-2766 HDGKNQQIELI
+2766 
-2777 KNGGVWRFTPGAA
+2777 
-2790 WTDGDYTLT
+2790 
-2799 VKVEDK
+2799 
-2805 AGNTNYS
+2805 
-2812 APLTVTI
+2812 
-2819 DTQTSID
+2819 
-2826 RIELLNDTG
+2826 
-2835 IVGDNLTN
+2835 
-2843 EARPQFHI
+2843 
-2851 TVPTDVN
+2851 
-2858 SVQLSLD
+2858 
-2865 GGINWVNATLTS
+2865 
-2877 DGVWEY
+2877 
-2883 IWPTDLVENT
+2883 
-2893 YTLTVK
+2893 
-2899 ATDVAGNTA
+2899 
-2908 TETLNFIIDTTLST
+2908 
-2922 PTITLDSADDSGT
+2922 
-2935 ANDNKTNVKTPG
+2935 
-2947 FIIGGIDS
+2947 
-2955 DVTQVVVQVM
+2955 
-2965 RDGHSEEVELTQTN
+2965 
-2979 GQWRFVP
+2979 
-2986 GSAWTD
+2986 
-2992 GDYTL
+2992 
-2997 TVTVK
+2997 
-3002 DEAGNIRHS
+3002 
-3011 APLTVTID
+3011 
-3019 TQITIDHIELVN
+3019 
-3031 DSGIPDDNLTNN
+3031 
-3043 VRPHFQVTVPTDVN
+3043 RPHFQVTVPTDVN

-3161 VEVQHGGTK
+3161 VEVQHGGTKEVLTATKDATGNWSVTPTGTWADGDYTLTVRVEDEAGNEKHSASLTVTVDTQITIDAIELVNDNGIPGDNMTNDAHPQFRVTVPGDVNEVSLSIDGGVTWVKATQSATPGVWNYTWPGTVPDGDYTLNVKATDNAGNTVTETLHFTIDTTLSTPVIVLDSADDTGIQGDNMTNRTQPTFNLQHIDDDAVRVTVSVEHGGVTTTFDATKGVGGWTFTPPTSWGAGDYTLSVSVEDKAGNTSHSASLTVTVDTQIAINNIELVNDSGIPDDNLTNNVRPHFQVKVPTDVNEVRLSIDGGKTWFNATQSATPGVWDYTWLADVGEGKHTLTVEATDKAGNQTTQKLDFIIDTMLSEPTIVLDSTDDSGTKGDNLTNANKPTFILGNIDADARYVTVEVQYGGTK

-3412 PLVVTVD
+3412 PLIVTVD

-3465 GANWVSATQGI
+3465 GANWVSAAQGI

-3616 VDTQIAIDRIELVND
+3616 VDTQIAIDHIELVND

-3692 HTLTVEVTDGA
+3692 HTLIVEVTDGA
-3703 GNKMTETLNFTIDIT
+3703 GNKMTGTLDFTIDIT

-3852 HQVDSDVTRVMVK
+3852 RQVDSDVTRVMVK

-4063 VTIDGHDYNATK
+4063 VTIDGHDYSATK

-4298 IAGNTKTSAELRIEI
+4298 IAGNTKTSAELKIEI

-4461 TLTQGAG
+4461 TLTQGTG

-4530 ITSVTTPRFVIGNV
+4530 ITSVTKPRFVIGNV

-4556 GVSYSVTANG
+4556 GVSYPVTANG

-4895 AVDVTIDTEVA
+4895 AVDLTIDTEVA

-4969 NYELTFKVEDVAGNI
+4969 NYVLTFKVEDVAGNI

-5302 TNHNKPVLVGTAEA
+5302 TSHNKPVLVGTAEA

-5381 IDNPAM
+5381 IDNPVM
-5387 VAGSDNGIFSNDSIT
+5387 MAGSDNGIFSNDSIT
-5402 SQTRPTFSIF
+5402 SQTRPAFSIY

-5534 VWVNEKGHWQM
+5534 VWANDKGHWQM

-5554 GQLDITVKSTDRA
+5554 GQLDINVKSTDRA

-5581 HIKVFTSELDDNKS
+5581 HIQVFTSELDDNKS
-5595 SSKTE
+5595 SSKTD
-5600 WWSNSDL
+5600 WWSNSST
-5607 ITMRGTGEIGA
+5607 ITMRGMGEIGA

-5630 TAVVAATGRW
+5630 TAVVAANGKW
-5640 ELSTDKLP
+5640 ELSTDQLP
-5648 EGTYDISLV
+5648 EGKYDITLS
-5657 IEDSAGNRWEDV
+5657 IEDNAGNRKEEV
-5669 REIFIDRTPPNAPV
+5669 HEIFIDRTPPNAPV

-5698 TAEAKSQLIITDSEG
+5698 TAEAKSQLIITDSNG
-5713 NTYTLTVPDNGKWSM
+5713 NTYMLTVPDNGKWSM

-5902 VTHNGVTDIY
+5902 VTHNGVTDTY

-5932 NYTLSVTV
+5932 TYTLSVTV

-5962 VTADSQHDDASDD
+5962 VTADSQHNDASDD

-5993 ATHLRTEPSAAE
+5993 ATHLRTVPSVAE
-6005 ESVVKVTAYSITLLN
+6005 ESVVKETAYSITLLN

-6049 IMFEGEEFT
+6049 VMFEGEEFT

-6087 KDNDFLIKEKTFSV
+6087 KDDDFLIKEKTFSV

-6109 NAMNVRGK
+6109 NAMNARGK

>member
-38 NITTPRGSVIIVN
+38 NITTPHGSVIIVN

-113 EEEELKKQLDDAE
+113 EEEELKKQLDEAE

-448 KNDNITNSTLPTFI
+448 KNDSITNSTLPTFI

-539 TTNDSGIVGDN
+539 TTDDSGIVGDN

-601 INNLTFTVEDVAG
+601 VNNLTFTVEDVAG

-619 SFSYVIDTIAPVPPT
+619 SFSYVIDTVAPVPPT

-639 YVVLPNGIILSGND
+639 FVVLPNGIILSGND

-1034 SGISDD
+1034 SGIADD

-1113 AIFDFTIDTT
+1113 AVFDFTIDTT

-1183 GSWLFIPGNTW
+1183 GSWLFTPGNTW

-1204 VEDKAGNTNYS
+1204 VEDKAGNTSYS

-1326 VIVLD
+1326 VIVLN
-1331 SADDTGIQGDNMTNS
+1331 SADDTGVQGDNMTNR

-1370 GVTTTFDATKGT
+1370 GVTTTFDATKGV

-1392 WADGDYTL
+1392 WGAGDYTL

-1430 ELVNDSGIPDDNLTN
+1430 ELVNDSGIPNDNLTN

-1692 ANGPHTLMVEASD
+1692 ANGPHTLMVEATD

-1713 KLDFT
+1713 KLDFI
-1718 IDTILSEP
+1718 IDTLLSEP

-2106 NKTTQQLDFIIDTLL
+2106 NKTTQQLDFIVDTLL

-2126 VLDNTDDSGTKGD
+2126 VLDSTDDSGTKGD
-2139 HLTNVNKPTFLLG
+2139 NLTNVNKPTFLLG

-2334 SGVHGDNMTNHTQ
+2334 TGIQGDNMTNRTQ
-2347 PTFALQHIDD
+2347 PTFNLQHIDD

-2369 GVTTTFDATKDAG
+2369 GVTTTFDATKGVG
-2382 GWTFTPTGA
+2382 GWTFTPPTSWGA
-2391 WADGDYTLSVSVED
+2391 GDYTLSVSVED

-2429 ELVNDSGIPDD
+2429 ELVNDSGIP
-2440 NLTNN
+2440 N
-2445 VRPHFQ
+2445 
-2451 VTVPTDVNVVRLSI
+2451 
-2465 DGGKTWF
+2465 
-2472 NATQSATPGVWDYI
+2472 
-2486 WPDDVADGGYTLTVE
+2486 
-2501 ATDEAGNK
+2501 
-2509 ATQTL
+2509 
-2514 DFTIDTTL
+2514 
-2522 SVPTL
+2522 
-2527 SLDSADDSG
+2527 
-2536 IAGDNITNVKTPG
+2536 
-2549 FTLNNIDTDVSRVI
+2549 
-2563 VEVMHNGIKQEVPLV
+2563 
-2578 QTGGQ
+2578 
-2583 WRFAPTSDWA
+2583 
-2593 DGDYILTVK
+2593 
-2602 VEDRAGNVKQSAP
+2602 
-2615 LTVTVDT
+2615 
-2622 HIAIDRIELVN
+2622 
-2633 DSGIPG
+2633 
-2639 DNLTNEARPHFQVT
+2639 
-2653 VPADVNGVRLS
+2653 
-2664 IDGGKTWFDA
+2664 
-2674 TQSATSGVWDYTWLT
+2674 
-2689 NVANG
+2689 
-2694 PHTLMVEA
+2694 
-2702 SDKAGNKTTQ
+2702 
-2712 KLDFTIDTILS
+2712 
-2723 EPTITLDSADDSAAG
+2723 
-2738 DNITNVKMPGFTLGN
+2738 
-2753 IDADVTKVVVTVA
+2753 
-2766 HDGKNQQIELI
+2766 
-2777 KNGGVWRFTPGAA
+2777 
-2790 WTDGDYTLT
+2790 
-2799 VKVEDK
+2799 
-2805 AGNTNYS
+2805 
-2812 APLTVTI
+2812 
-2819 DTQTSID
+2819 
-2826 RIELLNDTG
+2826 
-2835 IVGDNLTN
+2835 
-2843 EARPQFHI
+2843 
-2851 TVPTDVN
+2851 
-2858 SVQLSLD
+2858 
-2865 GGINWVNATLTS
+2865 
-2877 DGVWEY
+2877 
-2883 IWPTDLVENT
+2883 
-2893 YTLTVK
+2893 
-2899 ATDVAGNTA
+2899 
-2908 TETLNFIIDTTLST
+2908 
-2922 PTITLDSADDSGT
+2922 
-2935 ANDNKTNVKTPG
+2935 
-2947 FIIGGIDS
+2947 
-2955 DVTQVVVQVM
+2955 
-2965 RDGHSEEVELTQTN
+2965 
-2979 GQWRFVP
+2979 
-2986 GSAWTD
+2986 
-2992 GDYTL
+2992 
-2997 TVTVK
+2997 
-3002 DEAGNIRHS
+3002 
-3011 APLTVTID
+3011 
-3019 TQITIDHIELVN
+3019 
-3031 DSGIPDDNLTNN
+3031 DNLTNN

-3099 ATDKAGNKTTQ
+3099 ATDKAGNQTTQ
-3110 QLDFIIDT
+3110 KLDFIIDT

-3131 DSGTKGDNLT
+3131 DSGIKGDNLT
-3141 NVNKPTFLLGNI
+3141 NANKPTFLLGNI

-3161 VEVQHGGTK
+3161 VEVQHGSTK

-3197 LTVRVEDDAGN
+3197 LTVRVEDEAGN

-3322 PTIAMDSRD
+3322 PTITMDSRD

-3349 IGNIDADAHSVILRI
+3349 IGNIDSDAQSVILRI

-3412 PLVVTVD
+3412 PLIVTVD

-3450 TVPADVNSVQLSIDG
+3450 TVPVDVNSVQLSIDG
-3465 GANWVSATQGI
+3465 GANWVSAAQGI

-3616 VDTQIAIDRIELVND
+3616 VDTQIAIDHIELVND

-3692 HTLTVEVTDGA
+3692 HTLIVEVTDGA
-3703 GNKMTETLNFTIDIT
+3703 GNKMTGTLDFTIDIT

-3852 HQVDSDVTRVMVK
+3852 RQVDSDVTRVMVK

-3909 VKESAPFEVRI
+3909 VKESAPLEVRI

-3953 VPGDVVQVRVTLDG
+3953 VPGDVIQVRVTLDG

-3989 LVDGTYTLRVEATDE
+3989 LVDGTYTLRVEATDQ

-4178 WIFNVGSALPDGQ
+4178 WIFNVGSALPDGK

-4298 IAGNTKTSAELRIEI
+4298 IAGNTKTSAELQIEI

-4510 SDPSI
+4510 SEPSI

-4530 ITSVTTPRFVIGNV
+4530 ITSVTKPRFVIGNV

-4556 GVSYSVTANG
+4556 GVSYPVTANG

-4621 GNSNSDN
+4621 GSSNSDN

-4659 VLKQTITVGADGN
+4659 VLKHTITVGADGN

-4714 TIRLSDPSIDDQHEA
+4714 TIRLSDPSIDDQYEA
-4729 TSLRPEFKGFA
+4729 TSLRPEFKGLA

-4827 TNNKTPTLIGST
+4827 TNNKTPTLVGNT
-4839 LPNTIVSIYVDG
+4839 LPNAIVSIYVDG

-4895 AVDVTIDTEVA
+4895 AVDLTIDTEVA

-5381 IDNPAM
+5381 IDNPVM
-5387 VAGSDNGIFSNDSIT
+5387 MAGSDNGIFSNDSIT
-5402 SQTRPTFSIF
+5402 SQTRPAFSIY

-5469 LNFTIDTFNTT
+5469 LNFTIDTLNTT

-5534 VWVNEKGHWQM
+5534 VWVNDKGHWQM

-5581 HIKVFTSELDDNKS
+5581 HIQVFTSELDDNKS
-5595 SSKTE
+5595 SSKTD
-5600 WWSNSDL
+5600 WWSNSST
-5607 ITMRGTGEIGA
+5607 ITMRGMGEIGA

-5630 TAVVAATGRW
+5630 TAVVAANGQW
-5640 ELSTDKLP
+5640 ELSTDQLP
-5648 EGTYDISLV
+5648 EGKYDITLS
-5657 IEDSAGNRWEDV
+5657 IEDNAGNRKEEV
-5669 REIFIDRTPPNAPV
+5669 HEIFIDRTPPNAPV

-5698 TAEAKSQLIITDSEG
+5698 TAEAKSQLIITDSNG

-5752 VPLDIMKEV
+5752 VPLDIMKET

-5782 KQPTFIIGN
+5782 NQPTFIIGN

-5865 AAGEDNGASDS
+5865 AAGEGNGASDS
-5876 DNVTNHTQP
+5876 DNVTNHNHTQP

-5932 NYTLSVTV
+5932 TYTLSVTV
-5940 VDRAGNSQQSA
+5940 VDRAGNSLQSA
-5951 SLAVTVDSTVT
+5951 SLEVTVDSTVT

-5975 ATATA
+5975 ATPTA

-5993 ATHLRTEPSAAE
+5993 ATHLRTVPSAAE
-6005 ESVVKVTAYSITLLN
+6005 ESVVKETAYSITLLN

-6049 IMFEGEEFT
+6049 VMFEGEEFT

-6087 KDNDFLIKEKTFSV
+6087 KDDDFLIKEKTFSV

-6109 NAMNVRGK
+6109 NAMNARGK

>member
-1 MGNKSIQKF
+1 M
-10 FADQNSVI
+10 
-18 DLSSLGNA
+18 
-26 KGAKVSLSGPDM
+26 
-38 NITTPRGSVIIVN
+38 
-51 GALYSSIKGNNLA
+51 
-64 VKFKDKTITGAKI
+64 
-77 LGSVDLKDI
+77 
-86 QLERIDSSL
+86 
-95 VDSAQVEKKGNGK
+95 
-108 RRNKK
+108 
-113 EEEELKKQLDDAE
+113 
-126 NAKKEAD
+126 
-133 KAKEEAEKAK
+133 
-143 EAAEKAL
+143 
-150 NEAFEVQNSSKQ
+150 
-162 IEEMLQNFLADN
+162 
-174 VAKDN
+174 
-179 LAQQSD
+179 
-185 ASQQNTQAK
+185 
-194 ATQASKQNDAEKV
+194 
-207 LPQPINKN
+207 NKN

-427 TDTIAPE
+427 TDTIPPE

-962 YIDGALIAEVR
+962 YVDGALIAEVR

-1034 SGISDD
+1034 SGIADD
-1040 NLTNIVKPTLHLKDI
+1040 NLTNIVNPTLHLKDI

-1067 MSDTQIGVATQ
+1067 ASDTQIGVATQ

-1113 AIFDFTIDTT
+1113 AVFDFTIDTT

-1183 GSWLFIPGNTW
+1183 GSWLFTPGNTW

-1204 VEDKAGNTNYS
+1204 VEDKAGNTSYS

-1382 GGWTFTPPTS
+1382 GGWSFTPTGA

-1430 ELVNDSGIPDDNLTN
+1430 ELVNDSGIPNDNLTN

-1498 LTVEATDEAGNK
+1498 LTVEATDKAGNK
-1510 ATQTLDFTIDTTLS
+1510 TTQELDFTIDTTLS

-1638 PGDNLTNEAR
+1638 PDDNLTNEAR

-2126 VLDNTDDSGTKGD
+2126 VLDSTDDSGTKGD
-2139 HLTNVNKPTFLLG
+2139 NLTNVNKPTFLLG

-2176 TKDATGNWSVTP
+2176 TKGATGNWSVTP

-2334 SGVHGDNMTNHTQ
+2334 TGIQGDNMTNRTQ
-2347 PTFALQHIDD
+2347 PTFNLQHIDD

-2382 GWTFTPTGA
+2382 GWTFTPPTSWGA
-2391 WADGDYTLSVSVED
+2391 GDYTLSVSVED

-2451 VTVPTDVNVVRLSI
+2451 VKVPTDVN
-2465 DGGKTWF
+2465 
-2472 NATQSATPGVWDYI
+2472 
-2486 WPDDVADGGYTLTVE
+2486 E
-2501 ATDEAGNK
+2501 
-2509 ATQTL
+2509 
-2514 DFTIDTTL
+2514 
-2522 SVPTL
+2522 
-2527 SLDSADDSG
+2527 
-2536 IAGDNITNVKTPG
+2536 
-2549 FTLNNIDTDVSRVI
+2549 
-2563 VEVMHNGIKQEVPLV
+2563 
-2578 QTGGQ
+2578 
-2583 WRFAPTSDWA
+2583 
-2593 DGDYILTVK
+2593 
-2602 VEDRAGNVKQSAP
+2602 
-2615 LTVTVDT
+2615 
-2622 HIAIDRIELVN
+2622 
-2633 DSGIPG
+2633 
-2639 DNLTNEARPHFQVT
+2639 
-2653 VPADVNGVRLS
+2653 
-2664 IDGGKTWFDA
+2664 
-2674 TQSATSGVWDYTWLT
+2674 
-2689 NVANG
+2689 
-2694 PHTLMVEA
+2694 
-2702 SDKAGNKTTQ
+2702 
-2712 KLDFTIDTILS
+2712 
-2723 EPTITLDSADDSAAG
+2723 
-2738 DNITNVKMPGFTLGN
+2738 
-2753 IDADVTKVVVTVA
+2753 
-2766 HDGKNQQIELI
+2766 
-2777 KNGGVWRFTPGAA
+2777 
-2790 WTDGDYTLT
+2790 
-2799 VKVEDK
+2799 
-2805 AGNTNYS
+2805 
-2812 APLTVTI
+2812 
-2819 DTQTSID
+2819 
-2826 RIELLNDTG
+2826 
-2835 IVGDNLTN
+2835 
-2843 EARPQFHI
+2843 
-2851 TVPTDVN
+2851 
-2858 SVQLSLD
+2858 
-2865 GGINWVNATLTS
+2865 
-2877 DGVWEY
+2877 
-2883 IWPTDLVENT
+2883 
-2893 YTLTVK
+2893 
-2899 ATDVAGNTA
+2899 
-2908 TETLNFIIDTTLST
+2908 
-2922 PTITLDSADDSGT
+2922 
-2935 ANDNKTNVKTPG
+2935 
-2947 FIIGGIDS
+2947 
-2955 DVTQVVVQVM
+2955 
-2965 RDGHSEEVELTQTN
+2965 
-2979 GQWRFVP
+2979 
-2986 GSAWTD
+2986 
-2992 GDYTL
+2992 
-2997 TVTVK
+2997 
-3002 DEAGNIRHS
+3002 
-3011 APLTVTID
+3011 
-3019 TQITIDHIELVN
+3019 
-3031 DSGIPDDNLTNN
+3031 
-3043 VRPHFQVTVPTDVN
+3043 
-3057 VVRLSIDG
+3057 VRLSIDG

-3099 ATDKAGNKTTQ
+3099 ATDKAGNQTTQ
-3110 QLDFIIDT
+3110 KLDFIIDT
-3118 LLSEPTIVLDNTD
+3118 MLSEPTIVLDSTD

-3141 NVNKPTFLLGNI
+3141 NANKPTFILGNI

-3273 TQGTAGIWDYTWPK
+3273 TQGTAGTWDYTWPK

-3349 IGNIDADAHSVILRI
+3349 IGNIDSDAQSVILRI

-3412 PLVVTVD
+3412 PLIVTVD

-3616 VDTQIAIDRIELVND
+3616 VDTQIAIDHIELVND

-3692 HTLTVEVTDGA
+3692 HTLIVEVTDGA
-3703 GNKMTETLNFTIDIT
+3703 GNKMTGTLDFTIDIT

-3852 HQVDSDVTRVMVK
+3852 RQIDSDVTRVMVK

-3909 VKESAPFEVRI
+3909 VKESAPLEVRI

-4257 HIVVHID
+4257 HIVVHLD
-4264 GRDYTIENT
+4264 GRDYTIENK

-4298 IAGNTKTSAELRIEI
+4298 IAGNTKTSAELKIEI

-4372 GQWEFTA
+4372 GQWQFTA

-4446 EPLQSVTVILNGKSS
+4446 EQLQSVTVILNGKSS

-4530 ITSVTTPRFVIGNV
+4530 ITSVTKPRFVIGNV

-4556 GVSYSVTANG
+4556 GVSYPVTANG

-4621 GNSNSDN
+4621 GSSNSDN

-4659 VLKQTITVGADGN
+4659 VLKHTITVGADGN

-4714 TIRLSDPSIDDQHEA
+4714 TIRLSDPSIDDQYEA
-4729 TSLRPEFKGFA
+4729 TSLRPEFKGLA

-5078 GNSQQKEI
+5078 GNSQQKDI

-5239 DGTWRAPILLQD
+5239 DGSWRAPILLQD

-5266 NTEVSKDY
+5266 NTQVSKNY

-5581 HIKVFTSELDDNKS
+5581 HIQVFTSELDDNKS
-5595 SSKTE
+5595 SSKTD
-5600 WWSNSDL
+5600 WWSNSST
-5607 ITMRGTGEIGA
+5607 ITMRGMGEIGA

-5630 TAVVAATGRW
+5630 TAVVAANGQW
-5640 ELSTDKLP
+5640 ELSTDQLP
-5648 EGTYDISLV
+5648 EGKYDITLS
-5657 IEDSAGNRWEDV
+5657 IEDHAGNRKEEV
-5669 REIFIDRTPPNAPV
+5669 HEIFIDRTPPNAPV

-5698 TAEAKSQLIITDSEG
+5698 TAEAKSQLIITDSNG

-5865 AAGEDNGASDS
+5865 AAGEDNGVSDS

-5902 VTHNGVTDIY
+5902 VTHNGVTDTY

-5932 NYTLSVTV
+5932 TYTLSVTV

-5975 ATATA
+5975 ATPTA

-5993 ATHLRTEPSAAE
+5993 DTHLRTVPSAAE
-6005 ESVVKVTAYSITLLN
+6005 ESVVKETAYSITLLN
-6020 ADSGDEIDRSISQT
+6020 ANSGDEIDRSISQT

-6049 IMFEGEEFT
+6049 VMFEGEEFT

-6087 KDNDFLIKEKTFSV
+6087 KDDDFLIKEKTFSV

-6109 NAMNVRGK
+6109 NAMNARGK

>member
-427 TDTIAPE
+427 TDTIPPE

-539 TTNDSGIVGDN
+539 TTDDSGIVGDN

-577 EEVIFKANDKGEWT
+577 EEVIFKANDQGEWT

-601 INNLTFTVEDVAG
+601 VNNLTFTVEDVAG

-619 SFSYVIDTIAPVPPT
+619 SFSYVIDTVAPVPPT

-639 YVVLPNGIILSGND
+639 FVVLPNGIILSGND

-1067 MSDTQIGVATQ
+1067 ASDTQIGVATQ

-1113 AIFDFTIDTT
+1113 AVFDFTIDTT

-1183 GSWLFIPGNTW
+1183 GSWLFTPGNTW

-1326 VIVLD
+1326 VIVLN
-1331 SADDTGIQGDNMTNS
+1331 SADDTGVQGDNMTNS

-1370 GVTTTFDATKGT
+1370 GVTTTFDATKGV
-1382 GGWTFTPPTS
+1382 GGWSFTPTGA

-1430 ELVNDSGIPDDNLTN
+1430 ELVNDSGIPNDNLTN

-1477 SATPGVWD
+1477 NATPGVWD

-1510 ATQTLDFTIDTTLS
+1510 TTQTLDFTIDTTLS

-1554 NIDTDVSRVIV
+1554 NIDTDVSRVTV

-1713 KLDFT
+1713 KLDFI
-1718 IDTILSEP
+1718 IDTMLSEP

-2010 HSAPLTVTIDTQITI
+2010 HSAPLTVTIDTQIAI

-2039 NLTNNVRPHFQVT
+2039 NLTN
-2052 VPTDV
+2052 
-2057 NVVRLSIDGGKTWFN
+2057 
-2072 ATQSATPGVWDYT
+2072 
-2085 WLADVGEGKHTLT
+2085 
-2098 VEATDKAG
+2098 EA
-2106 NKTTQQLDFIIDTLL
+2106 
-2121 SEPTI
+2121 
-2126 VLDNTDDSGTKGD
+2126 
-2139 HLTNVNKPTFLLG
+2139 
-2152 NIDADARYVTVE
+2152 
-2164 VQHGGTKEVLTA
+2164 
-2176 TKDATGNWSVTP
+2176 
-2188 TGTWADGDYT
+2188 
-2198 LTVRVEDEAGNEKH
+2198 
-2212 SASLTVTVDTQ
+2212 
-2223 ITIDVIE
+2223 
-2230 LVNDNGIPGDNMTN
+2230 
-2244 DAHPQFRVTVP
+2244 
-2255 GDVNE
+2255 
-2260 VSLSIDG
+2260 
-2267 GVTWVKA
+2267 
-2274 TQSAT
+2274 
-2279 PGVWNYTW
+2279 
-2287 PGTVPDGDYT
+2287 
-2297 LNVKATDNA
+2297 
-2306 GNTVTETLHFTIDTT
+2306 
-2321 LSTPVIVLDSADD
+2321 
-2334 SGVHGDNMTNHTQ
+2334 
-2347 PTFALQHIDD
+2347 
-2357 DAVRVTVSVEHG
+2357 
-2369 GVTTTFDATKDAG
+2369 
-2382 GWTFTPTGA
+2382 
-2391 WADGDYTLSVSVED
+2391 
-2405 KAGNTSHSASLTVT
+2405 
-2419 VDTQIAINNI
+2419 
-2429 ELVNDSGIPDD
+2429 
-2440 NLTNN
+2440 
-2445 VRPHFQ
+2445 
-2451 VTVPTDVNVVRLSI
+2451 
-2465 DGGKTWF
+2465 
-2472 NATQSATPGVWDYI
+2472 
-2486 WPDDVADGGYTLTVE
+2486 
-2501 ATDEAGNK
+2501 
-2509 ATQTL
+2509 
-2514 DFTIDTTL
+2514 
-2522 SVPTL
+2522 
-2527 SLDSADDSG
+2527 
-2536 IAGDNITNVKTPG
+2536 
-2549 FTLNNIDTDVSRVI
+2549 
-2563 VEVMHNGIKQEVPLV
+2563 
-2578 QTGGQ
+2578 
-2583 WRFAPTSDWA
+2583 
-2593 DGDYILTVK
+2593 
-2602 VEDRAGNVKQSAP
+2602 
-2615 LTVTVDT
+2615 
-2622 HIAIDRIELVN
+2622 
-2633 DSGIPG
+2633 
-2639 DNLTNEARPHFQVT
+2639 
-2653 VPADVNGVRLS
+2653 
-2664 IDGGKTWFDA
+2664 
-2674 TQSATSGVWDYTWLT
+2674 
-2689 NVANG
+2689 
-2694 PHTLMVEA
+2694 
-2702 SDKAGNKTTQ
+2702 
-2712 KLDFTIDTILS
+2712 
-2723 EPTITLDSADDSAAG
+2723 
-2738 DNITNVKMPGFTLGN
+2738 
-2753 IDADVTKVVVTVA
+2753 
-2766 HDGKNQQIELI
+2766 
-2777 KNGGVWRFTPGAA
+2777 
-2790 WTDGDYTLT
+2790 
-2799 VKVEDK
+2799 
-2805 AGNTNYS
+2805 
-2812 APLTVTI
+2812 
-2819 DTQTSID
+2819 
-2826 RIELLNDTG
+2826 
-2835 IVGDNLTN
+2835 
-2843 EARPQFHI
+2843 
-2851 TVPTDVN
+2851 
-2858 SVQLSLD
+2858 
-2865 GGINWVNATLTS
+2865 
-2877 DGVWEY
+2877 
-2883 IWPTDLVENT
+2883 
-2893 YTLTVK
+2893 
-2899 ATDVAGNTA
+2899 
-2908 TETLNFIIDTTLST
+2908 
-2922 PTITLDSADDSGT
+2922 
-2935 ANDNKTNVKTPG
+2935 
-2947 FIIGGIDS
+2947 
-2955 DVTQVVVQVM
+2955 
-2965 RDGHSEEVELTQTN
+2965 
-2979 GQWRFVP
+2979 
-2986 GSAWTD
+2986 
-2992 GDYTL
+2992 
-2997 TVTVK
+2997 
-3002 DEAGNIRHS
+3002 
-3011 APLTVTID
+3011 
-3019 TQITIDHIELVN
+3019 
-3031 DSGIPDDNLTNN
+3031 
-3043 VRPHFQVTVPTDVN
+3043 RPHFQVTVPTDVN

-3161 VEVQHGGTK
+3161 VEVQHGGTKEVLTATKDATGNWSVTPTGTWADGDYTLTVRVEDEAGNEKHSASLTVTVDTQITIDAIELVNDNGIPGDNMTNDAHPQFRVTVPGDVNEVSLSIDGGVTWVKATQSATPGVWNYTWPGTVPDGDYTLNVKATDNAGNTVTETLHFTIDTTLSTPVIVLDSADDTGIQGDNMTNRTQPTFNLQHIDDDAVRVTVSVEHGGVTTTFDATKGVGGWTFTPPTSWGAGDYTLSVSVEDKAGNTSHSASLTVTVDTQIAINNIELVNDSGIPDDNLTNNVRPHFQVKVPTDVNEVRLSIDGGKTWFNATQSATPGVWDYTWLADVGEGKHTLTVEATDKAGNQTTQKLDFIIDTMLSEPTIVLDSTDDSGTKGDNLTNANKPTFILGNIDADARYVTVEVQYGGTK

-3412 PLVVTVD
+3412 PLIVTVD
-3419 TQTSITDIT
+3419 MQTSITDIT

-3465 GANWVSATQGI
+3465 GANWVSAAQGI

-3616 VDTQIAIDRIELVND
+3616 VDTQIAIDHIELVND

-3692 HTLTVEVTDGA
+3692 HTLIVEVTDGA
-3703 GNKMTETLNFTIDIT
+3703 GNKMTGTLDFTIDIT

-3852 HQVDSDVTRVMVK
+3852 RQVDSDVTRVMVK

-4063 VTIDGHDYNATK
+4063 VTIDGHDYSATK

-4298 IAGNTKTSAELRIEI
+4298 IAGNTKTSAELKIEI

-4530 ITSVTTPRFVIGNV
+4530 ITSVTKPRFVIGNV

-4556 GVSYSVTANG
+4556 GVSYPVTANG

-4895 AVDVTIDTEVA
+4895 AVDLTIDTEVA

-4969 NYELTFKVEDVAGNI
+4969 NYVLTFKVEDVAGNI

-5302 TNHNKPVLVGTAEA
+5302 TSHNKPVLVGTAEA

-5381 IDNPAM
+5381 IDNPVM
-5387 VAGSDNGIFSNDSIT
+5387 MAGSDNGIFSNDSIT
-5402 SQTRPTFSIF
+5402 SQTRPAFSIY

-5534 VWVNEKGHWQM
+5534 VWANDKGHWQM

-5554 GQLDITVKSTDRA
+5554 GQLDINVKSTDRA

-5581 HIKVFTSELDDNKS
+5581 HIQVFTSELDDNKS
-5595 SSKTE
+5595 SSKTD
-5600 WWSNSDL
+5600 WWSNSST
-5607 ITMRGTGEIGA
+5607 ITMRGMGEIGA

-5630 TAVVAATGRW
+5630 TAVVAANGKW
-5640 ELSTDKLP
+5640 ELSTDQLP
-5648 EGTYDISLV
+5648 EGKYDITLS
-5657 IEDSAGNRWEDV
+5657 IEDNAGNRKEEV
-5669 REIFIDRTPPNAPV
+5669 HEIFIDRTPPNAPV

-5698 TAEAKSQLIITDSEG
+5698 TAEAKSQLIITDSNG
-5713 NTYTLTVPDNGKWSM
+5713 NTYMLTVPDNGKWSM

-5902 VTHNGVTDIY
+5902 VTHNGVTDTY

-5932 NYTLSVTV
+5932 TYTLSVTV

-5962 VTADSQHDDASDD
+5962 VTADSQHNDASDD

-5993 ATHLRTEPSAAE
+5993 ATHLRTVPSVAE
-6005 ESVVKVTAYSITLLN
+6005 ESVVKETAYSITLLN

-6049 IMFEGEEFT
+6049 VMFEGEEFT

-6087 KDNDFLIKEKTFSV
+6087 KDDDFLIKEKTFSV

-6109 NAMNVRGK
+6109 NAMNARGK

>member
-38 NITTPRGSVIIVN
+38 NITTPHGSVIIVN

-539 TTNDSGIVGDN
+539 TTDDSGIVGDN

-601 INNLTFTVEDVAG
+601 VNNLTFTVEDVAG

-619 SFSYVIDTIAPVPPT
+619 SFSYVIDTVAPVPPT

-639 YVVLPNGIILSGND
+639 FVVLPNGIILSGND

-692 NKFLQGAY
+692 NKFLQGSY

-1034 SGISDD
+1034 SGIADD

-1113 AIFDFTIDTT
+1113 AVFDFTIDTT

-1183 GSWLFIPGNTW
+1183 GSWLFTPGNTW

-1204 VEDKAGNTNYS
+1204 VEDKAGNTSYS

-1233 VNDSGVKGDNMT
+1233 VNDSGVEGDNMT

-1382 GGWTFTPPTS
+1382 GGWSFTPTGA

-1430 ELVNDSGIPDDNLTN
+1430 ELVNDSGIPNDNLTN

-1477 SATPGVWD
+1477 SATPGAWD

-1498 LTVEATDEAGNK
+1498 LTVEATDKAGNK
-1510 ATQTLDFTIDTTLS
+1510 TTQELDFTIDTTLS

-2126 VLDNTDDSGTKGD
+2126 VLDSTDDSGTKGD

-2321 LSTPVIVLDSADD
+2321 LSVPVIVLNSADD
-2334 SGVHGDNMTNHTQ
+2334 TGVQGDNMTNSTQ

-2369 GVTTTFDATKDAG
+2369 GVTTTFDATKGVG
-2382 GWTFTPTGA
+2382 GWSFTPTGA

-2451 VTVPTDVNVVRLSI
+2451 VKVPTDVN
-2465 DGGKTWF
+2465 
-2472 NATQSATPGVWDYI
+2472 
-2486 WPDDVADGGYTLTVE
+2486 E
-2501 ATDEAGNK
+2501 
-2509 ATQTL
+2509 
-2514 DFTIDTTL
+2514 
-2522 SVPTL
+2522 
-2527 SLDSADDSG
+2527 
-2536 IAGDNITNVKTPG
+2536 
-2549 FTLNNIDTDVSRVI
+2549 
-2563 VEVMHNGIKQEVPLV
+2563 
-2578 QTGGQ
+2578 
-2583 WRFAPTSDWA
+2583 
-2593 DGDYILTVK
+2593 
-2602 VEDRAGNVKQSAP
+2602 
-2615 LTVTVDT
+2615 
-2622 HIAIDRIELVN
+2622 
-2633 DSGIPG
+2633 
-2639 DNLTNEARPHFQVT
+2639 
-2653 VPADVNGVRLS
+2653 
-2664 IDGGKTWFDA
+2664 
-2674 TQSATSGVWDYTWLT
+2674 
-2689 NVANG
+2689 
-2694 PHTLMVEA
+2694 
-2702 SDKAGNKTTQ
+2702 
-2712 KLDFTIDTILS
+2712 
-2723 EPTITLDSADDSAAG
+2723 
-2738 DNITNVKMPGFTLGN
+2738 
-2753 IDADVTKVVVTVA
+2753 
-2766 HDGKNQQIELI
+2766 
-2777 KNGGVWRFTPGAA
+2777 
-2790 WTDGDYTLT
+2790 
-2799 VKVEDK
+2799 
-2805 AGNTNYS
+2805 
-2812 APLTVTI
+2812 
-2819 DTQTSID
+2819 
-2826 RIELLNDTG
+2826 
-2835 IVGDNLTN
+2835 
-2843 EARPQFHI
+2843 
-2851 TVPTDVN
+2851 
-2858 SVQLSLD
+2858 
-2865 GGINWVNATLTS
+2865 
-2877 DGVWEY
+2877 
-2883 IWPTDLVENT
+2883 
-2893 YTLTVK
+2893 
-2899 ATDVAGNTA
+2899 
-2908 TETLNFIIDTTLST
+2908 
-2922 PTITLDSADDSGT
+2922 
-2935 ANDNKTNVKTPG
+2935 
-2947 FIIGGIDS
+2947 
-2955 DVTQVVVQVM
+2955 
-2965 RDGHSEEVELTQTN
+2965 
-2979 GQWRFVP
+2979 
-2986 GSAWTD
+2986 
-2992 GDYTL
+2992 
-2997 TVTVK
+2997 
-3002 DEAGNIRHS
+3002 
-3011 APLTVTID
+3011 
-3019 TQITIDHIELVN
+3019 
-3031 DSGIPDDNLTNN
+3031 
-3043 VRPHFQVTVPTDVN
+3043 
-3057 VVRLSIDG
+3057 VRLSIDG

-3099 ATDKAGNKTTQ
+3099 ATDKAGNQTTQ
-3110 QLDFIIDT
+3110 KLDFIIDT
-3118 LLSEPTIVLDNTD
+3118 MLSEPTIVLDSTD

-3141 NVNKPTFLLGNI
+3141 NANKPTFILGNI

-3161 VEVQHGGTK
+3161 VEVQYGGTK

-3400 VTDNAGNVRQST
+3400 VQDNAGNVRQST

-3521 PTIALDSTDD
+3521 PTIELDSTDD

-3718 LLTPTIE
+3718 LMTPTIE

-3852 HQVDSDVTRVMVK
+3852 RQVDSDVTRVMVK

-4298 IAGNTKTSAELRIEI
+4298 IAGNTKTSAELKIEI

-4530 ITSVTTPRFVIGNV
+4530 ITSVTKPRFVIGNV

-4556 GVSYSVTANG
+4556 GVSYPVTANG

-4827 TNNKTPTLIGST
+4827 TNNKTPTLVGNT
-4839 LPNTIVSIYVDG
+4839 LPNAIVSIYVDG

-4969 NYELTFKVEDVAGNI
+4969 NYVLTFKVEDVAGNI

-5036 TIRNPQ
+5036 TIRSPQ

-5078 GNSQQKEI
+5078 GNSQQKDI

-5402 SQTRPTFSIF
+5402 SQTRPTFSIS

-5581 HIKVFTSELDDNKS
+5581 HIQVFTSELDDNKS
-5595 SSKTE
+5595 SSKTD
-5600 WWSNSDL
+5600 WWSNSST
-5607 ITMRGTGEIGA
+5607 ITMRGMGEIGA

-5630 TAVVAATGRW
+5630 TAVVAANGQW
-5640 ELSTDKLP
+5640 ELSTDQLP
-5648 EGTYDISLV
+5648 EGKYDITLS
-5657 IEDSAGNRWEDV
+5657 IEDNAGNRKEEV
-5669 REIFIDRTPPNAPV
+5669 HEIFIDRTPPNAPV

-5698 TAEAKSQLIITDSEG
+5698 TAEAKSQLIITDSNG

-5824 PLADGSYTISVIASD
+5824 PLTDGSYTISVIASD

-5932 NYTLSVTV
+5932 TYTLSVTV

-5993 ATHLRTEPSAAE
+5993 ATHLRTVPSAAE
-6005 ESVVKVTAYSITLLN
+6005 ESVVKETAYSITLLN

-6049 IMFEGEEFT
+6049 VMFEGEEFT

>member
-1 MGNKSIQKF
+1 
-10 FADQNSVI
+10 
-18 DLSSLGNA
+18 GNA

-38 NITTPRGSVIIVN
+38 NITTPHGSVIIVN

-113 EEEELKKQLDDAE
+113 EEEELKKQLDEAE

-448 KNDNITNSTLPTFI
+448 KNDSITNSTLPTFI

-539 TTNDSGIVGDN
+539 TTDDSGIVGDN

-601 INNLTFTVEDVAG
+601 VNNLTFTVEDVAG

-619 SFSYVIDTIAPVPPT
+619 SFSYIIDTVAPVPPT

-639 YVVLPNGIILSGND
+639 FVVLPNGIILSGND

-1067 MSDTQIGVATQ
+1067 ASDTQIGVATQ

-1113 AIFDFTIDTT
+1113 AVFDFTIDTT

-1183 GSWLFIPGNTW
+1183 GSWLFTPGNTW

-1326 VIVLD
+1326 VIVLN
-1331 SADDTGIQGDNMTNS
+1331 SADDTGVQGDNMTNS

-1430 ELVNDSGIPDDNLTN
+1430 ELVNDSGIPNDNLTN

-1477 SATPGVWD
+1477 NATPGVWD

-1510 ATQTLDFTIDTTLS
+1510 TTQTLDFTIDTTLS

-1554 NIDTDVSRVIV
+1554 NIDTDVSRVTV

-1670 TWFDATQSATSGV
+1670 TWFDATQSATPGV

-1713 KLDFT
+1713 KLDFI
-1718 IDTILSEP
+1718 IDTMLSEP

-2010 HSAPLTVTIDTQITI
+2010 HSAPLTVTIDTQIAI

-2039 NLTNNVRPHFQVT
+2039 NLTN
-2052 VPTDV
+2052 
-2057 NVVRLSIDGGKTWFN
+2057 
-2072 ATQSATPGVWDYT
+2072 
-2085 WLADVGEGKHTLT
+2085 
-2098 VEATDKAG
+2098 EA
-2106 NKTTQQLDFIIDTLL
+2106 
-2121 SEPTI
+2121 
-2126 VLDNTDDSGTKGD
+2126 
-2139 HLTNVNKPTFLLG
+2139 
-2152 NIDADARYVTVE
+2152 
-2164 VQHGGTKEVLTA
+2164 
-2176 TKDATGNWSVTP
+2176 
-2188 TGTWADGDYT
+2188 
-2198 LTVRVEDEAGNEKH
+2198 
-2212 SASLTVTVDTQ
+2212 
-2223 ITIDVIE
+2223 
-2230 LVNDNGIPGDNMTN
+2230 
-2244 DAHPQFRVTVP
+2244 
-2255 GDVNE
+2255 
-2260 VSLSIDG
+2260 
-2267 GVTWVKA
+2267 
-2274 TQSAT
+2274 
-2279 PGVWNYTW
+2279 
-2287 PGTVPDGDYT
+2287 
-2297 LNVKATDNA
+2297 
-2306 GNTVTETLHFTIDTT
+2306 
-2321 LSTPVIVLDSADD
+2321 
-2334 SGVHGDNMTNHTQ
+2334 
-2347 PTFALQHIDD
+2347 
-2357 DAVRVTVSVEHG
+2357 
-2369 GVTTTFDATKDAG
+2369 
-2382 GWTFTPTGA
+2382 
-2391 WADGDYTLSVSVED
+2391 
-2405 KAGNTSHSASLTVT
+2405 
-2419 VDTQIAINNI
+2419 
-2429 ELVNDSGIPDD
+2429 
-2440 NLTNN
+2440 
-2445 VRPHFQ
+2445 
-2451 VTVPTDVNVVRLSI
+2451 
-2465 DGGKTWF
+2465 
-2472 NATQSATPGVWDYI
+2472 
-2486 WPDDVADGGYTLTVE
+2486 
-2501 ATDEAGNK
+2501 
-2509 ATQTL
+2509 
-2514 DFTIDTTL
+2514 
-2522 SVPTL
+2522 
-2527 SLDSADDSG
+2527 
-2536 IAGDNITNVKTPG
+2536 
-2549 FTLNNIDTDVSRVI
+2549 
-2563 VEVMHNGIKQEVPLV
+2563 
-2578 QTGGQ
+2578 
-2583 WRFAPTSDWA
+2583 
-2593 DGDYILTVK
+2593 
-2602 VEDRAGNVKQSAP
+2602 
-2615 LTVTVDT
+2615 
-2622 HIAIDRIELVN
+2622 
-2633 DSGIPG
+2633 
-2639 DNLTNEARPHFQVT
+2639 
-2653 VPADVNGVRLS
+2653 
-2664 IDGGKTWFDA
+2664 
-2674 TQSATSGVWDYTWLT
+2674 
-2689 NVANG
+2689 
-2694 PHTLMVEA
+2694 
-2702 SDKAGNKTTQ
+2702 
-2712 KLDFTIDTILS
+2712 
-2723 EPTITLDSADDSAAG
+2723 
-2738 DNITNVKMPGFTLGN
+2738 
-2753 IDADVTKVVVTVA
+2753 
-2766 HDGKNQQIELI
+2766 
-2777 KNGGVWRFTPGAA
+2777 
-2790 WTDGDYTLT
+2790 
-2799 VKVEDK
+2799 
-2805 AGNTNYS
+2805 
-2812 APLTVTI
+2812 
-2819 DTQTSID
+2819 
-2826 RIELLNDTG
+2826 
-2835 IVGDNLTN
+2835 
-2843 EARPQFHI
+2843 
-2851 TVPTDVN
+2851 
-2858 SVQLSLD
+2858 
-2865 GGINWVNATLTS
+2865 
-2877 DGVWEY
+2877 
-2883 IWPTDLVENT
+2883 
-2893 YTLTVK
+2893 
-2899 ATDVAGNTA
+2899 
-2908 TETLNFIIDTTLST
+2908 
-2922 PTITLDSADDSGT
+2922 
-2935 ANDNKTNVKTPG
+2935 
-2947 FIIGGIDS
+2947 
-2955 DVTQVVVQVM
+2955 
-2965 RDGHSEEVELTQTN
+2965 
-2979 GQWRFVP
+2979 
-2986 GSAWTD
+2986 
-2992 GDYTL
+2992 
-2997 TVTVK
+2997 
-3002 DEAGNIRHS
+3002 
-3011 APLTVTID
+3011 
-3019 TQITIDHIELVN
+3019 
-3031 DSGIPDDNLTNN
+3031 
-3043 VRPHFQVTVPTDVN
+3043 RPHFQVTVPTDVN

-3175 TKGATGIWSVTP
+3175 TKDATGNWSVTPTGTWADGDYTLTVRVEDEAGNEKHSASLTVTVDTQITIDAIELVNDNGIPGDNMTNDAHPQFRVTVPGDVNEVSLSIDGGVTWVKATQSATPGVWNYTWPGTVPDGDYTLNVKATDNAGNTVTETLHFTIDTTLSTPVIVLDSADDTGIQGDNMTNRTQPTFNLQHIDDDAVRVTVSVEHGGVTTTFDATKGVGGWTFTPPTSWGAGDYTLSVSVEDKAGNTSHSASLTVTVDTQIAINNIELVNDSGIPDDNLTNNVRPQFQVKVPTDVNEVRLSIDGGKTWFNATQSATPGVWDYTWLADVGEGKHTLTVEATDKAGNQTTQKLDFIIDTLLSEPTIVLDSTDDSGTKGDNLTNANKPTFLLGNIDADARYVTVEVQHGSTKEVLTATKGATGIWSVTP

-3197 LTVRVEDDAGN
+3197 LTVRVEDEAGN

-3223 TIDVIELV
+3223 TIDAIELV

-3322 PTIAMDSRD
+3322 PTITMDSRD

-3349 IGNIDADAHSVILRI
+3349 IGNIDSDAQSVILRI

-3412 PLVVTVD
+3412 PLIVTVD

-3465 GANWVSATQGI
+3465 GANWVSAAQGI

-3490 GKHTLTVMVTDRAG
+3490 GKHILTVMVTDRAG

-3616 VDTQIAIDRIELVND
+3616 VDTQIAIDHIELVND

-3692 HTLTVEVTDGA
+3692 HTLIVEVTDGA
-3703 GNKMTETLNFTIDIT
+3703 GNKMTGTLDFTIDIT

-3744 QPVFVLGSIDKDV
+3744 QPIFVLGSIDKDV

-3852 HQVDSDVTRVMVK
+3852 RQVDSDVTRVMVK

-3953 VPGDVVQVRVTLDG
+3953 VPGDVIQVRVTLDG

-3989 LVDGTYTLRVEATDE
+3989 LVDGTYTLRVEATDQ

-4178 WIFNVGSALPDGQ
+4178 WIFNVGSALPDGK

-4298 IAGNTKTSAELRIEI
+4298 IAGNTKTSAELQIEI

-4530 ITSVTTPRFVIGNV
+4530 ITSVTKPRFVIGNV

-4556 GVSYSVTANG
+4556 GVSYPVTANG

-4621 GNSNSDN
+4621 GSSNSDN

-4659 VLKQTITVGADGN
+4659 VLKHTITVGADGN

-4714 TIRLSDPSIDDQHEA
+4714 TIRLSDPSIDDQYEA
-4729 TSLRPEFKGFA
+4729 TSLRPEFKGLA

-4827 TNNKTPTLIGST
+4827 TNNKTPTLVGNT
-4839 LPNTIVSIYVDG
+4839 LPNAIVSIYVDG

-4969 NYELTFKVEDVAGNI
+4969 NYVLTFKVEDVAGNI

-5078 GNSQQKEI
+5078 GNSQQKDI

-5302 TNHNKPVLVGTAEA
+5302 TSHNKPVLVGTAEA

-5373 VTIDTSTF
+5373 VTVDTSTF
-5381 IDNPAM
+5381 IDNPVM
-5387 VAGSDNGIFSNDSIT
+5387 IAGSDNGIFSNDSIT
-5402 SQTRPTFSIF
+5402 SQTRPAFSIF

-5534 VWVNEKGHWQM
+5534 VWVNDKGHWQM

-5581 HIKVFTSELDDNKS
+5581 HIQVFTSELDDNKS
-5595 SSKTE
+5595 SSKTD
-5600 WWSNSDL
+5600 WWSNSST
-5607 ITMRGTGEIGA
+5607 ITMRGMGEIGA

-5630 TAVVAATGRW
+5630 TAVVAANGQW
-5640 ELSTDKLP
+5640 ELSTDQLP
-5648 EGTYDISLV
+5648 EGKYDITLS
-5657 IEDSAGNRWEDV
+5657 IEDNAGNRKEEV
-5669 REIFIDRTPPNAPV
+5669 HEIFIDRTPPNAPV

-5698 TAEAKSQLIITDSEG
+5698 TAEAKSQLIITDSNG

-5752 VPLDIMKEV
+5752 VPLDIMKET

-5782 KQPTFIIGN
+5782 NQPTFIIGN

-5876 DNVTNHTQP
+5876 DNVTNHNHTQP

-5912 QATQGADG
+5912 QATQDADG

-5932 NYTLSVTV
+5932 TYTLSVTV
-5940 VDRAGNSQQSA
+5940 VDRAGNSLQSA
-5951 SLAVTVDSTVT
+5951 SLEVTVDSTVT
-5962 VTADSQHDDASDD
+5962 VTADSQHDDAIDD
-5975 ATATA
+5975 ATPTA

-5993 ATHLRTEPSAAE
+5993 ATHLRTVPSAAE
-6005 ESVVKVTAYSITLLN
+6005 ESVVKETAYSITLLN

-6049 IMFEGEEFT
+6049 VMFEGEEFT

-6087 KDNDFLIKEKTFSV
+6087 KDDDFLIKEKTFSV

-6109 NAMNVRGK
+6109 NAMNARGK

>member
-38 NITTPRGSVIIVN
+38 NITTPHGSVIIVN

-539 TTNDSGIVGDN
+539 TTDDSGIVGDN

-601 INNLTFTVEDVAG
+601 VNNLTFTVEDVAG

-619 SFSYVIDTIAPVPPT
+619 SFSYVIDTVAPVPPT

-639 YVVLPNGIILSGND
+639 FVVLPNGIILSGND

-692 NKFLQGAY
+692 NKFLQGSY

-1034 SGISDD
+1034 SGIADD

-1113 AIFDFTIDTT
+1113 AVFDFTIDTT

-1183 GSWLFIPGNTW
+1183 GSWLFTPGNTW

-1204 VEDKAGNTNYS
+1204 VEDKAGNTSYS

-1382 GGWTFTPPTS
+1382 GGWSFTPTGA

-1430 ELVNDSGIPDDNLTN
+1430 ELVNDSGIPNDNLTN

-1477 SATPGVWD
+1477 SATPGAWD

-1498 LTVEATDEAGNK
+1498 LTVEATDKAGNK
-1510 ATQTLDFTIDTTLS
+1510 TTQELDFTIDTTLS

-2126 VLDNTDDSGTKGD
+2126 VLDSTDDSGTKGD

-2321 LSTPVIVLDSADD
+2321 LSVPVIVLNSADD
-2334 SGVHGDNMTNHTQ
+2334 TGVQGDNMTNSTQ

-2369 GVTTTFDATKDAG
+2369 GVTTTFDATKGVG
-2382 GWTFTPTGA
+2382 GWSFTPTGA

-2451 VTVPTDVNVVRLSI
+2451 VKVPTDVN
-2465 DGGKTWF
+2465 
-2472 NATQSATPGVWDYI
+2472 
-2486 WPDDVADGGYTLTVE
+2486 E
-2501 ATDEAGNK
+2501 
-2509 ATQTL
+2509 
-2514 DFTIDTTL
+2514 
-2522 SVPTL
+2522 
-2527 SLDSADDSG
+2527 
-2536 IAGDNITNVKTPG
+2536 
-2549 FTLNNIDTDVSRVI
+2549 
-2563 VEVMHNGIKQEVPLV
+2563 
-2578 QTGGQ
+2578 
-2583 WRFAPTSDWA
+2583 
-2593 DGDYILTVK
+2593 
-2602 VEDRAGNVKQSAP
+2602 
-2615 LTVTVDT
+2615 
-2622 HIAIDRIELVN
+2622 
-2633 DSGIPG
+2633 
-2639 DNLTNEARPHFQVT
+2639 
-2653 VPADVNGVRLS
+2653 
-2664 IDGGKTWFDA
+2664 
-2674 TQSATSGVWDYTWLT
+2674 
-2689 NVANG
+2689 
-2694 PHTLMVEA
+2694 
-2702 SDKAGNKTTQ
+2702 
-2712 KLDFTIDTILS
+2712 
-2723 EPTITLDSADDSAAG
+2723 
-2738 DNITNVKMPGFTLGN
+2738 
-2753 IDADVTKVVVTVA
+2753 
-2766 HDGKNQQIELI
+2766 
-2777 KNGGVWRFTPGAA
+2777 
-2790 WTDGDYTLT
+2790 
-2799 VKVEDK
+2799 
-2805 AGNTNYS
+2805 
-2812 APLTVTI
+2812 
-2819 DTQTSID
+2819 
-2826 RIELLNDTG
+2826 
-2835 IVGDNLTN
+2835 
-2843 EARPQFHI
+2843 
-2851 TVPTDVN
+2851 
-2858 SVQLSLD
+2858 
-2865 GGINWVNATLTS
+2865 
-2877 DGVWEY
+2877 
-2883 IWPTDLVENT
+2883 
-2893 YTLTVK
+2893 
-2899 ATDVAGNTA
+2899 
-2908 TETLNFIIDTTLST
+2908 
-2922 PTITLDSADDSGT
+2922 
-2935 ANDNKTNVKTPG
+2935 
-2947 FIIGGIDS
+2947 
-2955 DVTQVVVQVM
+2955 
-2965 RDGHSEEVELTQTN
+2965 
-2979 GQWRFVP
+2979 
-2986 GSAWTD
+2986 
-2992 GDYTL
+2992 
-2997 TVTVK
+2997 
-3002 DEAGNIRHS
+3002 
-3011 APLTVTID
+3011 
-3019 TQITIDHIELVN
+3019 
-3031 DSGIPDDNLTNN
+3031 
-3043 VRPHFQVTVPTDVN
+3043 
-3057 VVRLSIDG
+3057 VRLSIDG

-3099 ATDKAGNKTTQ
+3099 ATDKAGNQTTQ
-3110 QLDFIIDT
+3110 KLDFIIDT
-3118 LLSEPTIVLDNTD
+3118 MLSEPTIVLDSTD

-3141 NVNKPTFLLGNI
+3141 NANKPTFILGNI

-3161 VEVQHGGTK
+3161 VEVQYGGTK

-3400 VTDNAGNVRQST
+3400 VQDNAGNVRQST

-3521 PTIALDSTDD
+3521 PTIELDSTDD

-3718 LLTPTIE
+3718 LMTPTIE

-3852 HQVDSDVTRVMVK
+3852 RQVDSDVTRVMVK

-4298 IAGNTKTSAELRIEI
+4298 IAGNTKTSAELKIEI

-4530 ITSVTTPRFVIGNV
+4530 ITSVTKPRFVIGNV

-4556 GVSYSVTANG
+4556 GVSYPVTANG

-4827 TNNKTPTLIGST
+4827 TNNKTPTLVGNT
-4839 LPNTIVSIYVDG
+4839 LPNAIVSIYVDG

-4969 NYELTFKVEDVAGNI
+4969 NYVLTFKVEDVAGNI

-5036 TIRNPQ
+5036 TIRSPQ

-5078 GNSQQKEI
+5078 GNSQQKDI

-5402 SQTRPTFSIF
+5402 SQTRPTFSIS

-5554 GQLDITVKSTDRA
+5554 GQLDITVKSTERA

-5581 HIKVFTSELDDNKS
+5581 HIQVFTSELDDNKS
-5595 SSKTE
+5595 SSKTD
-5600 WWSNSDL
+5600 WWSNSST
-5607 ITMRGTGEIGA
+5607 ITMRGMGEIGA

-5630 TAVVAATGRW
+5630 TAVVAANGQW
-5640 ELSTDKLP
+5640 ELSTDQLP
-5648 EGTYDISLV
+5648 EGKYDITLS
-5657 IEDSAGNRWEDV
+5657 IEDNAGNRKEEV
-5669 REIFIDRTPPNAPV
+5669 HEIFIDRTPPNAPV

-5698 TAEAKSQLIITDSEG
+5698 TAEAKSQLIITDSNG

-5824 PLADGSYTISVIASD
+5824 PLTDGSYTISVIASD

-5932 NYTLSVTV
+5932 TYTLSVTV

-5993 ATHLRTEPSAAE
+5993 ATHLRTVPSAAE
-6005 ESVVKVTAYSITLLN
+6005 ESVVKETAYSITLLN

-6049 IMFEGEEFT
+6049 VMFEGEEFT

>member
-162 IEEMLQNFLADN
+162 MEEMLQEFLADN

-427 TDTIAPE
+427 TDTIPPE

-707 DAAGNKSSTVKYSF
+707 DAAGNKSSIVKYSF

-1067 MSDTQIGVATQ
+1067 ASDTQIGVATQ

-1113 AIFDFTIDTT
+1113 AVFDFTIDTT

-1183 GSWLFIPGNTW
+1183 GSWLFTPGNTW

-1215 APLTVVID
+1215 TPLTVVID

-1267 DGGNSW
+1267 DGGHSW

-1313 TIDFAVDT
+1313 TIDFAVDS

-1326 VIVLD
+1326 VIVLNN
-1331 SADDTGIQGDNMTNS
+1331 ADDTGIQGDNLTNR
-1346 TQPTFALQHIDDD
+1346 TQPTFALQQIDDD

-1382 GGWTFTPPTS
+1382 GGWTFTPPAL

-1477 SATPGVWD
+1477 GATPGAWD

-1498 LTVEATDEAGNK
+1498 LTVEATDKAGNQT
-1510 ATQTLDFTIDTTLS
+1510 TQELDFTIDTTLS

-1589 TSDWADGDYI
+1589 TSDWGDGDYI

-1692 ANGPHTLMVEASD
+1692 ANGPHTLMVEATD
-1705 KAGNKTTQ
+1705 KAGNQTTQ
-1713 KLDFT
+1713 KLDFI
-1718 IDTILSEP
+1718 IDTLLSEP

-2010 HSAPLTVTIDTQITI
+2010 HSAPLTVTIDTQIAI

-2039 NLTNNVRPHFQVT
+2039 NLTNNVRPQFQVT

-2085 WLADVGEGKHTLT
+2085 WLTDVANGSHTLT
-2098 VEATDKAG
+2098 VEATDAAG
-2106 NKTTQQLDFIIDTLL
+2106 NKATQNLEFNIDTLL

-2126 VLDNTDDSGTKGD
+2126 ALDSTDDSGTKGD
-2139 HLTNVNKPTFLLG
+2139 NLTNVNKPTFILG

-2176 TKDATGNWSVTP
+2176 TKGATGIWSVTP
-2188 TGTWADGDYT
+2188 TGMWADGSHT
-2198 LTVRVEDEAGNEKH
+2198 LTVRVEDDAGNVKY
-2212 SASLTVTVDTQ
+2212 SAPLTITVDTQ
-2223 ITIDVIE
+2223 ITIDDIE
-2230 LVNDNGIPGDNMTN
+2230 LVNDSGTKGDNLTN
-2244 DAHPQFRVTVP
+2244 DANPHFRITVP

-2274 TQSAT
+2274 MQSST
-2279 PGVWNYTW
+2279 SGVWNYTW
-2287 PGTVPDGDYT
+2287 PKTLADDDYT
-2297 LNVKATDNA
+2297 LTVKATDNA
-2306 GNTVTETLHFTIDTT
+2306 GNTVTRTLDFTIDTT

-2334 SGVHGDNMTNHTQ
+2334 TGVQGDNMTNRTQ
-2347 PTFALQHIDD
+2347 PTFNLQHIDD

-2369 GVTTTFDATKDAG
+2369 GVTTTFDVTKDAG
-2382 GWTFTPTGA
+2382 GWTFTPPTSWGA
-2391 WADGDYTLSVSVED
+2391 GDYTLSVSVED

-2445 VRPHFQ
+2445 VRPQFQ
-2451 VTVPTDVNVVRLSI
+2451 VKVPTDVN
-2465 DGGKTWF
+2465 
-2472 NATQSATPGVWDYI
+2472 
-2486 WPDDVADGGYTLTVE
+2486 E
-2501 ATDEAGNK
+2501 
-2509 ATQTL
+2509 
-2514 DFTIDTTL
+2514 
-2522 SVPTL
+2522 
-2527 SLDSADDSG
+2527 
-2536 IAGDNITNVKTPG
+2536 
-2549 FTLNNIDTDVSRVI
+2549 
-2563 VEVMHNGIKQEVPLV
+2563 
-2578 QTGGQ
+2578 
-2583 WRFAPTSDWA
+2583 
-2593 DGDYILTVK
+2593 
-2602 VEDRAGNVKQSAP
+2602 
-2615 LTVTVDT
+2615 
-2622 HIAIDRIELVN
+2622 
-2633 DSGIPG
+2633 
-2639 DNLTNEARPHFQVT
+2639 
-2653 VPADVNGVRLS
+2653 
-2664 IDGGKTWFDA
+2664 
-2674 TQSATSGVWDYTWLT
+2674 
-2689 NVANG
+2689 
-2694 PHTLMVEA
+2694 
-2702 SDKAGNKTTQ
+2702 
-2712 KLDFTIDTILS
+2712 
-2723 EPTITLDSADDSAAG
+2723 
-2738 DNITNVKMPGFTLGN
+2738 
-2753 IDADVTKVVVTVA
+2753 
-2766 HDGKNQQIELI
+2766 
-2777 KNGGVWRFTPGAA
+2777 
-2790 WTDGDYTLT
+2790 
-2799 VKVEDK
+2799 
-2805 AGNTNYS
+2805 
-2812 APLTVTI
+2812 
-2819 DTQTSID
+2819 
-2826 RIELLNDTG
+2826 
-2835 IVGDNLTN
+2835 
-2843 EARPQFHI
+2843 
-2851 TVPTDVN
+2851 
-2858 SVQLSLD
+2858 
-2865 GGINWVNATLTS
+2865 
-2877 DGVWEY
+2877 
-2883 IWPTDLVENT
+2883 
-2893 YTLTVK
+2893 
-2899 ATDVAGNTA
+2899 
-2908 TETLNFIIDTTLST
+2908 
-2922 PTITLDSADDSGT
+2922 
-2935 ANDNKTNVKTPG
+2935 
-2947 FIIGGIDS
+2947 
-2955 DVTQVVVQVM
+2955 
-2965 RDGHSEEVELTQTN
+2965 
-2979 GQWRFVP
+2979 
-2986 GSAWTD
+2986 
-2992 GDYTL
+2992 
-2997 TVTVK
+2997 
-3002 DEAGNIRHS
+3002 
-3011 APLTVTID
+3011 
-3019 TQITIDHIELVN
+3019 
-3031 DSGIPDDNLTNN
+3031 
-3043 VRPHFQVTVPTDVN
+3043 
-3057 VVRLSIDG
+3057 VRLSIDG

-3099 ATDKAGNKTTQ
+3099 ATDKAGNQTTQ
-3110 QLDFIIDT
+3110 KLDFIIDT
-3118 LLSEPTIVLDNTD
+3118 LLSEPTIALDSTD

-3141 NVNKPTFLLGNI
+3141 SVNKPTFILGNI

-3187 TGTWADGDYT
+3187 TGMWADGSHT

-3216 VTVDTQI
+3216 VTVDTHI
-3223 TIDVIELV
+3223 AIDDIELV

-3295 LTVEATDKAGNKT
+3295 LTVEATDKAGNQT

-3400 VTDNAGNVRQST
+3400 VQDNAGNVRQST
-3412 PLVVTVD
+3412 PLIVTVD

-3465 GANWVSATQGI
+3465 GANWVSAAQGI

-3810 SAPLKVTIDGTLTT
+3810 SAPLKVTIDGSLTT

-3842 TNHDRPVFDI
+3842 TKHDRPVFDI
-3852 HQVDSDVTRVMVK
+3852 RQVDSDVTRVMVK

-3909 VKESAPFEVRI
+3909 VKESAPLEVRI

-3953 VPGDVVQVRVTLDG
+3953 VPGDVIQVRVTLDG

-3978 DGQWIFDSPNT
+3978 DGQWIFDTPNT
-3989 LVDGTYTLRVEATDE
+3989 LVDGTYTLRVEATDQ

-4298 IAGNTKTSAELRIEI
+4298 IAGNTKTSAELKIEI

-4358 FDGVNWTPISKNAA
+4358 FDGVNWTPVSKNAA
-4372 GQWEFTA
+4372 GQWQFTA
-4379 GSALPD
+4379 GSALSD

-4490 EDIAGNKISK
+4490 EDIAGNRISK
-4500 EVSFTIDTIV
+4500 EVSFTIDTVV
-4510 SDPSI
+4510 SDPRI

-4530 ITSVTTPRFVIGNV
+4530 ITSVTKPRFVIGNV

-4556 GVSYSVTANG
+4556 GVSYPVTANG

-4621 GNSNSDN
+4621 GSSNSDN

-4659 VLKQTITVGADGN
+4659 VLKHTITVGADGN

-4714 TIRLSDPSIDDQHEA
+4714 TIRLSDPSIDDQYEA
-4729 TSLRPEFKGFA
+4729 TSLRPEFKGLA

-4827 TNNKTPTLIGST
+4827 TNNKTPTLVGNT
-4839 LPNTIVSIYVDG
+4839 LPNAIVSIYVDG

-5381 IDNPAM
+5381 IDNPVM
-5387 VAGSDNGIFSNDSIT
+5387 MAGSDNGIFSNDSIT
-5402 SQTRPTFSIF
+5402 SQTRPAFSIY

-5469 LNFTIDTFNTT
+5469 LNFTIDTLNTT
-5480 PVAIDSIGGQT
+5480 PVAIDSIGGQ
-5491 LAEMTGSD
+5491 
-5499 GKIYI
+5499 
-5504 TDTTRNLLF
+5504 
-5513 SGSAEPNS
+5513 
-5521 KIEIIINGLNVGE
+5521 
-5534 VWVNEKGHWQM
+5534 
-5545 PVNPLYFTE
+5545 
-5554 GQLDITVKSTDRA
+5554 
-5567 GNVNQEKYSIWVDT
+5567 
-5581 HIKVFTSELDDNKS
+5581 
-5595 SSKTE
+5595 
-5600 WWSNSDL
+5600 
-5607 ITMRGTGEIGA
+5607 
-5618 TVSLIVAGVTLA
+5618 
-5630 TAVVAATGRW
+5630 
-5640 ELSTDKLP
+5640 
-5648 EGTYDISLV
+5648 
-5657 IEDSAGNRWEDV
+5657 
-5669 REIFIDRTPPNAPV
+5669 
-5683 VTYSDIVNDLIIMQG
+5683 
-5698 TAEAKSQLIITDSEG
+5698 
-5713 NTYTLTVPDNGKWSM
+5713 
-5728 AIPYPSEGKFTI
+5728 
-5740 TSVDAIGNRSDD
+5740 
-5752 VPLDIMKEV
+5752 
-5761 PVISLSPD
+5761 
-5769 SDSGTVGD
+5769 
-5777 NITRD
+5777 
-5782 KQPTFIIGN
+5782 
-5791 LESDVV
+5791 
-5797 VVQVDINGTVYNAEK
+5797 
-5812 NADGVWFFTPGT
+5812 
-5824 PLADGSYTISVIASD
+5824 
-5839 AAGNQKN
+5839 
-5846 SLPITVTID
+5846 
-5855 STLTVPEIAL
+5855 
-5865 AAGEDNGASDS
+5865 
-5876 DNVTNHTQP
+5876 
-5885 KFTLQHID
+5885 
-5893 ADVTGVTVN
+5893 
-5902 VTHNGVTDIY
+5902 
-5912 QATQGADG
+5912 
-5920 WTFTPP
+5920 
-5926 AAWNDG
+5926 
-5932 NYTLSVTV
+5932 
-5940 VDRAGNSQQSA
+5940 
-5951 SLAVTVDSTVT
+5951 
-5962 VTADSQHDDASDD
+5962 
-5975 ATATA
+5975 
-5980 VTPPESETVNAES
+5980 
-5993 ATHLRTEPSAAE
+5993 
-6005 ESVVKVTAYSITLLN
+6005 
-6020 ADSGDEIDRSISQT
+6020 
-6034 PSFEISVPENIVNVS
+6034 
-6049 IMFEGEEFT
+6049 
-6058 LPITNQKAIFEVPL
+6058 
-6072 SLEDGEYTMDVKFID
+6072 
-6087 KDNDFLIKEKTFSV
+6087 
-6101 DHSSADIV
+6101 
-6109 NAMNVRGK
+6109 
-6117 TEDDINDSPSTSSV
+6117 
-6131 GHNNNGAIDV
+6131 
-6141 FAVNEVTLPVDNQE
+6141 
-6155 EHA
+6155 

>member
-38 NITTPRGSVIIVN
+38 NITTPHGSVIIVN

-619 SFSYVIDTIAPVPPT
+619 SFSYVIDTVAPVPPT

-639 YVVLPNGIILSGND
+639 FVVLPNGIILSGND

-740 GAKGDWITNK
+740 GVKGDWITNK

-1067 MSDTQIGVATQ
+1067 ASDTQIGVATQ

-1113 AIFDFTIDTT
+1113 AVFDFTIDTT

-1183 GSWLFIPGNTW
+1183 GSWLFTPGNTW

-1204 VEDKAGNTNYS
+1204 VEDKAGNTSYS

-1326 VIVLD
+1326 VIVLN
-1331 SADDTGIQGDNMTNS
+1331 SADDTGVQGDNMTNR

-1382 GGWTFTPPTS
+1382 GGWSFTPTGA

-1477 SATPGVWD
+1477 SATTGVWD

-1540 DNITNVKTPGFTLN
+1540 DNITSVKTPGFTLN

-1638 PGDNLTNEAR
+1638 PDDNLTNEAR

-1692 ANGPHTLMVEASD
+1692 ANGPHTLMVEATD

-1713 KLDFT
+1713 KLDFI
-1718 IDTILSEP
+1718 IDTLLSEP

-2106 NKTTQQLDFIIDTLL
+2106 NKTTQQLDFIIDTML

-2139 HLTNVNKPTFLLG
+2139 NLTNVNKPTFLLG

-2334 SGVHGDNMTNHTQ
+2334 TGIQGDNMTNRTQ
-2347 PTFALQHIDD
+2347 PTFNLQHIDD

-2382 GWTFTPTGA
+2382 GWTFTPPTSWGA
-2391 WADGDYTLSVSVED
+2391 GDYTLSVSVED

-2451 VTVPTDVNVVRLSI
+2451 VTVPTDVN
-2465 DGGKTWF
+2465 
-2472 NATQSATPGVWDYI
+2472 
-2486 WPDDVADGGYTLTVE
+2486 E
-2501 ATDEAGNK
+2501 
-2509 ATQTL
+2509 
-2514 DFTIDTTL
+2514 
-2522 SVPTL
+2522 
-2527 SLDSADDSG
+2527 
-2536 IAGDNITNVKTPG
+2536 
-2549 FTLNNIDTDVSRVI
+2549 
-2563 VEVMHNGIKQEVPLV
+2563 
-2578 QTGGQ
+2578 
-2583 WRFAPTSDWA
+2583 
-2593 DGDYILTVK
+2593 
-2602 VEDRAGNVKQSAP
+2602 
-2615 LTVTVDT
+2615 
-2622 HIAIDRIELVN
+2622 
-2633 DSGIPG
+2633 
-2639 DNLTNEARPHFQVT
+2639 
-2653 VPADVNGVRLS
+2653 
-2664 IDGGKTWFDA
+2664 
-2674 TQSATSGVWDYTWLT
+2674 
-2689 NVANG
+2689 
-2694 PHTLMVEA
+2694 
-2702 SDKAGNKTTQ
+2702 
-2712 KLDFTIDTILS
+2712 
-2723 EPTITLDSADDSAAG
+2723 
-2738 DNITNVKMPGFTLGN
+2738 
-2753 IDADVTKVVVTVA
+2753 
-2766 HDGKNQQIELI
+2766 
-2777 KNGGVWRFTPGAA
+2777 
-2790 WTDGDYTLT
+2790 
-2799 VKVEDK
+2799 
-2805 AGNTNYS
+2805 
-2812 APLTVTI
+2812 
-2819 DTQTSID
+2819 
-2826 RIELLNDTG
+2826 
-2835 IVGDNLTN
+2835 
-2843 EARPQFHI
+2843 
-2851 TVPTDVN
+2851 
-2858 SVQLSLD
+2858 
-2865 GGINWVNATLTS
+2865 
-2877 DGVWEY
+2877 
-2883 IWPTDLVENT
+2883 
-2893 YTLTVK
+2893 
-2899 ATDVAGNTA
+2899 
-2908 TETLNFIIDTTLST
+2908 
-2922 PTITLDSADDSGT
+2922 
-2935 ANDNKTNVKTPG
+2935 
-2947 FIIGGIDS
+2947 
-2955 DVTQVVVQVM
+2955 
-2965 RDGHSEEVELTQTN
+2965 
-2979 GQWRFVP
+2979 
-2986 GSAWTD
+2986 
-2992 GDYTL
+2992 
-2997 TVTVK
+2997 
-3002 DEAGNIRHS
+3002 
-3011 APLTVTID
+3011 
-3019 TQITIDHIELVN
+3019 
-3031 DSGIPDDNLTNN
+3031 
-3043 VRPHFQVTVPTDVN
+3043 
-3057 VVRLSIDG
+3057 VRLSIDG

-3099 ATDKAGNKTTQ
+3099 ATDKAGNQTTQ
-3110 QLDFIIDT
+3110 KLDFIIDT
-3118 LLSEPTIVLDNTD
+3118 MLSEPTIVLDSTD

-3141 NVNKPTFLLGNI
+3141 NANKPTFILGNI

-3161 VEVQHGGTK
+3161 VEVQYGGTK

-3412 PLVVTVD
+3412 PLIVTVD

-3465 GANWVSATQGI
+3465 GANWVSAAQGI

-3616 VDTQIAIDRIELVND
+3616 VDTQIAIDHIELVND

-3692 HTLTVEVTDGA
+3692 HTLIVEVTDGA
-3703 GNKMTETLNFTIDIT
+3703 GNKMTGTLDFTIDIT

-3852 HQVDSDVTRVMVK
+3852 RQVDSDVTRVMVK

-4298 IAGNTKTSAELRIEI
+4298 IAGNTKTSAELKIEI

-4530 ITSVTTPRFVIGNV
+4530 ITSVTKPRFVIGNV

-4556 GVSYSVTANG
+4556 GVSYPVTANG

-4895 AVDVTIDTEVA
+4895 AVDLTIDTEVA

-4969 NYELTFKVEDVAGNI
+4969 NYVLTFKVEDVAGNI

-5302 TNHNKPVLVGTAEA
+5302 TSHNKPVLVGTAEA

-5381 IDNPAM
+5381 IDNPVM
-5387 VAGSDNGIFSNDSIT
+5387 MAGSDNGIFSNDSIT
-5402 SQTRPTFSIF
+5402 SQTRPAFSIY

-5469 LNFTIDTFNTT
+5469 LNFTIDTLNTT

-5534 VWVNEKGHWQM
+5534 VWVNDKGHWQM

-5581 HIKVFTSELDDNKS
+5581 HIQVFTSELDDNKS
-5595 SSKTE
+5595 SSKTD
-5600 WWSNSDL
+5600 WWSNSST
-5607 ITMRGTGEIGA
+5607 ITMRGMGEIGA

-5630 TAVVAATGRW
+5630 TAVVAANGQW
-5640 ELSTDKLP
+5640 ELSTDQLP
-5648 EGTYDISLV
+5648 EGKYDITLS
-5657 IEDSAGNRWEDV
+5657 IEDNAGNRKEEV
-5669 REIFIDRTPPNAPV
+5669 HEIFIDRTPPNAPV

-5698 TAEAKSQLIITDSEG
+5698 TAEAKSQLIITDSNG

-5824 PLADGSYTISVIASD
+5824 PLADGSYTISVVASD

-5932 NYTLSVTV
+5932 TYTLSVTV

-5962 VTADSQHDDASDD
+5962 VTADSQHNDASDD
-5975 ATATA
+5975 ATAIA

-5993 ATHLRTEPSAAE
+5993 ATHLRTVPSAAE
-6005 ESVVKVTAYSITLLN
+6005 ESVVKETAYSITLLN

-6049 IMFEGEEFT
+6049 VMFEGEEFT

-6087 KDNDFLIKEKTFSV
+6087 KDDDFLIKEKTFSV

-6109 NAMNVRGK
+6109 NAMNARGK

>member
-427 TDTIAPE
+427 TDTIPPE

-539 TTNDSGIVGDN
+539 TTDDSGIVGDN

-601 INNLTFTVEDVAG
+601 VNNLTFTVEDVAG

-619 SFSYVIDTIAPVPPT
+619 SFSYVIDTVAPVPPT

-639 YVVLPNGIILSGND
+639 FVVLPNGIILSGND

-1034 SGISDD
+1034 SGIADD

-1113 AIFDFTIDTT
+1113 AVFDFTIDTT

-1382 GGWTFTPPTS
+1382 GGWSFTPTGA

-1430 ELVNDSGIPDDNLTN
+1430 ELVNDSGIPNDNLTN

-1477 SATPGVWD
+1477 SATPGAWD

-1498 LTVEATDEAGNK
+1498 LTVEATDKAGNK
-1510 ATQTLDFTIDTTLS
+1510 TTQELDFTIDTTLS

-2126 VLDNTDDSGTKGD
+2126 VLDSTDDSGTKGD
-2139 HLTNVNKPTFLLG
+2139 NLTNVNKPTFLLG

-2198 LTVRVEDEAGNEKH
+2198 LTVRVEDDAGNEKH

-2334 SGVHGDNMTNHTQ
+2334 TGIQGDNMTNRTQ
-2347 PTFALQHIDD
+2347 PTFNLQHIDD

-2369 GVTTTFDATKDAG
+2369 GVTTTFDATKGTG
-2382 GWTFTPTGA
+2382 GWTFTPPTSWGA
-2391 WADGDYTLSVSVED
+2391 GDYTLSVSVED

-2451 VTVPTDVNVVRLSI
+2451 VTVPTDVNEVRLSI

-2472 NATQSATPGVWDYI
+2472 NATQSV
-2486 WPDDVADGGYTLTVE
+2486 
-2501 ATDEAGNK
+2501 
-2509 ATQTL
+2509 
-2514 DFTIDTTL
+2514 
-2522 SVPTL
+2522 
-2527 SLDSADDSG
+2527 
-2536 IAGDNITNVKTPG
+2536 
-2549 FTLNNIDTDVSRVI
+2549 
-2563 VEVMHNGIKQEVPLV
+2563 
-2578 QTGGQ
+2578 
-2583 WRFAPTSDWA
+2583 
-2593 DGDYILTVK
+2593 
-2602 VEDRAGNVKQSAP
+2602 
-2615 LTVTVDT
+2615 
-2622 HIAIDRIELVN
+2622 
-2633 DSGIPG
+2633 
-2639 DNLTNEARPHFQVT
+2639 
-2653 VPADVNGVRLS
+2653 
-2664 IDGGKTWFDA
+2664 
-2674 TQSATSGVWDYTWLT
+2674 
-2689 NVANG
+2689 
-2694 PHTLMVEA
+2694 
-2702 SDKAGNKTTQ
+2702 
-2712 KLDFTIDTILS
+2712 
-2723 EPTITLDSADDSAAG
+2723 
-2738 DNITNVKMPGFTLGN
+2738 
-2753 IDADVTKVVVTVA
+2753 
-2766 HDGKNQQIELI
+2766 
-2777 KNGGVWRFTPGAA
+2777 
-2790 WTDGDYTLT
+2790 
-2799 VKVEDK
+2799 
-2805 AGNTNYS
+2805 
-2812 APLTVTI
+2812 
-2819 DTQTSID
+2819 
-2826 RIELLNDTG
+2826 
-2835 IVGDNLTN
+2835 
-2843 EARPQFHI
+2843 
-2851 TVPTDVN
+2851 
-2858 SVQLSLD
+2858 
-2865 GGINWVNATLTS
+2865 
-2877 DGVWEY
+2877 
-2883 IWPTDLVENT
+2883 
-2893 YTLTVK
+2893 
-2899 ATDVAGNTA
+2899 
-2908 TETLNFIIDTTLST
+2908 
-2922 PTITLDSADDSGT
+2922 
-2935 ANDNKTNVKTPG
+2935 
-2947 FIIGGIDS
+2947 
-2955 DVTQVVVQVM
+2955 
-2965 RDGHSEEVELTQTN
+2965 
-2979 GQWRFVP
+2979 
-2986 GSAWTD
+2986 
-2992 GDYTL
+2992 
-2997 TVTVK
+2997 
-3002 DEAGNIRHS
+3002 
-3011 APLTVTID
+3011 
-3019 TQITIDHIELVN
+3019 
-3031 DSGIPDDNLTNN
+3031 
-3043 VRPHFQVTVPTDVN
+3043 
-3057 VVRLSIDG
+3057 
-3065 GKTWFNATQ
+3065 
-3074 SATPGVWDYTWLADV
+3074 TPGVWDYTWLADV

-3099 ATDKAGNKTTQ
+3099 ATDKAGNQTTQ
-3110 QLDFIIDT
+3110 KLDFIIDT
-3118 LLSEPTIVLDNTD
+3118 LLSEPTIVLDSTD

-3141 NVNKPTFLLGNI
+3141 NANKPTFILGNI

-3273 TQGTAGIWDYTWPK
+3273 TQGTAGTWDYTWPK

-3322 PTIAMDSRD
+3322 PTITMDSRD

-3412 PLVVTVD
+3412 PLIVTVD

-3465 GANWVSATQGI
+3465 GANWVSAAQGI

-3852 HQVDSDVTRVMVK
+3852 RQVDSDVTRVMVK

-4004 AGNIANKDLVFNID
+4004 AGN
-4018 TNIQVPTIALDAGQ
+4018 
-4032 DTGANTADNITNI
+4032 
-4045 SRPTFTIGNVDP
+4045 
-4057 DVIKVV
+4057 
-4063 VTIDGHDYNATK
+4063 
-4075 VGAGWQFT
+4075 
-4083 PGNAI
+4083 
-4088 PDGSYNI
+4088 
-4095 TVTVEDKAGNTA
+4095 
-4107 TSKPLPVV
+4107 
-4115 IDTTAEIESVTLV
+4115 
-4128 TDSGDSDVDNI
+4128 
-4139 TKVDKPQFSIV
+4139 
-4150 TADDITH
+4150 
-4157 VRVKIDNAANWIELT
+4157 
-4172 KGGDGR
+4172 
-4178 WIFNVGSALPDGQ
+4178 
-4191 HTLLVDVTDIAG
+4191 
-4203 NVAQETLQF
+4203 
-4212 TIDTTLREP
+4212 
-4221 TIVLDPTHDTGDDT
+4221 
-4235 NDNLTRINK
+4235 
-4244 PVFIIGNVDNDVS
+4244 
-4257 HIVVHID
+4257 
-4264 GRDYTIENT
+4264 
-4273 GGNLTFTPDQ
+4273 
-4283 PLSDGQHTISVTVTD
+4283 
-4298 IAGNTKTSAELRIEI
+4298 
-4313 DTQVQI
+4313 
-4319 DSVTLTTDSG
+4319 
-4329 VNDHDNVTNATRPS
+4329 
-4343 FEIATPDDVTSVLVS
+4343 
-4358 FDGVNWTPISKNAA
+4358 
-4372 GQWEFTA
+4372 
-4379 GSALPD
+4379 
-4385 GHYTLHVQA
+4385 
-4394 TDRAG
+4394 
-4399 NTANSTLGFT
+4399 
-4409 VDTQIDGLSVVMLDD
+4409 
-4424 AGKDST
+4424 
-4430 DGITNIT
+4430 
-4437 SPRFEISAR
+4437 
-4446 EPLQSVTVILNGKSS
+4446 
-4461 TLTQGAG
+4461 
-4468 NKWLFTPDTPLVDG
+4468 
-4482 TYKIEIVA
+4482 
-4490 EDIAGNKISK
+4490 
-4500 EVSFTIDTIV
+4500 
-4510 SDPSI
+4510 
-4515 DLLDADDTGESAVDN
+4515 
-4530 ITSVTTPRFVIGNV
+4530 
-4544 PADIDTVVIRIN
+4544 
-4556 GVSYSVTANG
+4556 
-4566 NNLWEFQVPVALN
+4566 
-4579 DGVYEAVVVFRD
+4579 
-4591 IAGNTSETKLPFTID
+4591 
-4606 TTTSVSVRMEPASDT
+4606 
-4621 GNSNSDN
+4621 
-4628 LTNKQNPKFEGTAEP
+4628 
-4643 NAKLV
+4643 
-4648 ITIVDDKSGRE
+4648 
-4659 VLKQTITVGADGN
+4659 
-4672 WSVTPNILPD
+4672 
-4682 GMYTINVVATDVAGN
+4682 
-4697 TAQTQ
+4697 
-4702 ERFTIDTVTIDP
+4702 
-4714 TIRLSDPSIDDQHEA
+4714 
-4729 TSLRPEFKGFA
+4729 
-4740 EAFSTIM
+4740 
-4747 IQWDGKVVG
+4747 
-4756 SANANANGEWS
+4756 
-4767 WTPPSVL
+4767 
-4774 APGSYVVSIVA
+4774 
-4785 KDKAGNESSQVDFP
+4785 
-4799 VVIPVI
+4799 
-4805 DVTPPTI
+4805 
-4812 KLSEES
+4812 
-4818 DSGALGDFT
+4818 
-4827 TNNKTPTLIGST
+4827 
-4839 LPNTIVSIYVDG
+4839 
-4851 VKVGEATADTAG
+4851 
-4863 RYTFQ
+4863 
-4868 LSEMKDGHY
+4868 
-4877 VVQVGIV
+4877 
-4884 NPRDNS
+4884 
-4890 ELRST
+4890 
-4895 AVDVTIDTEVA
+4895 
-4906 ELVWNISGM
+4906 
-4915 HEGGYINTVTP
+4915 
-4926 EIGGTS
+4926 
-4932 EPNSKITIFVN
+4932 
-4943 GVEKAI
+4943 
-4949 AYTTGAGHWGVVL
+4949 
-4962 PALGNDG
+4962 
-4969 NYELTFKVEDVAGNI
+4969 
-4984 REFGPQNVI
+4984 
-4993 LDTVISPLTVVLRE
+4993 
-5007 ADDSGKVGDWITNK
+5007 
-5021 SHVTIDGTAEAGSTL
+5021 
-5036 TIRNPQ
+5036 
-5042 GVVIATLVVG
+5042 
-5052 NDGRWSAELDLRE
+5052 
-5065 GSNAFVVVSEDKA
+5065 
-5078 GNSQQKEI
+5078 
-5086 LIEHDTQIEIS
+5086 
-5097 DISLS
+5097 
-5102 RDTNSGDKYDL
+5102 
-5113 ITNNKSPVLVA
+5113 
-5124 MTDPGATVQVYI
+5124 
-5136 NGVLQGTVEASSS
+5136 
-5149 GNISYTMPANSAD
+5149 
-5162 GEYQVQFVATDTAG
+5162 
-5176 NRVESAITTVTIDSQ
+5176 
-5191 IAVFDIDE
+5191 
-5199 DSLPALSNNRAL
+5199 
-5211 SVSGVGEAGS
+5211 
-5221 QVSIFVDG
+5221 
-5229 KLVNVVMVEA
+5229 
-5239 DGTWRAPILLQD
+5239 
-5251 DGTFNIH
+5251 
-5258 FSITDVAG
+5258 
-5266 NTEVSKDY
+5266 
-5274 SVDVDSSTDFPTLN
+5274 
-5288 LEDASNSGSLDDLI
+5288 
-5302 TNHNKPVLVGTAEA
+5302 
-5316 GATIHI
+5316 
-5322 YVDEKI
+5322 
-5328 VANVLVLEDGTWS
+5328 
-5341 YQFDN
+5341 
-5346 ALKDGEYSIRV
+5346 
-5357 VAEDPAGNTAE
+5357 
-5368 SPRLL
+5368 
-5373 VTIDTSTF
+5373 
-5381 IDNPAM
+5381 
-5387 VAGSDNGIFSNDSIT
+5387 
-5402 SQTRPTFSIF
+5402 
-5412 GEMNQSVQIFIDG
+5412 
-5425 VLVDTITVTDRNQ
+5425 
-5438 VYRPESPLGDGS
+5438 
-5450 HSIYYVIT
+5450 
-5458 DKAGNTATSKT
+5458 
-5469 LNFTIDTFNTT
+5469 
-5480 PVAIDSIGGQT
+5480 
-5491 LAEMTGSD
+5491 
-5499 GKIYI
+5499 
-5504 TDTTRNLLF
+5504 
-5513 SGSAEPNS
+5513 
-5521 KIEIIINGLNVGE
+5521 
-5534 VWVNEKGHWQM
+5534 
-5545 PVNPLYFTE
+5545 
-5554 GQLDITVKSTDRA
+5554 
-5567 GNVNQEKYSIWVDT
+5567 
-5581 HIKVFTSELDDNKS
+5581 
-5595 SSKTE
+5595 
-5600 WWSNSDL
+5600 
-5607 ITMRGTGEIGA
+5607 
-5618 TVSLIVAGVTLA
+5618 
-5630 TAVVAATGRW
+5630 
-5640 ELSTDKLP
+5640 
-5648 EGTYDISLV
+5648 
-5657 IEDSAGNRWEDV
+5657 
-5669 REIFIDRTPPNAPV
+5669 
-5683 VTYSDIVNDLIIMQG
+5683 
-5698 TAEAKSQLIITDSEG
+5698 
-5713 NTYTLTVPDNGKWSM
+5713 
-5728 AIPYPSEGKFTI
+5728 
-5740 TSVDAIGNRSDD
+5740 
-5752 VPLDIMKEV
+5752 
-5761 PVISLSPD
+5761 
-5769 SDSGTVGD
+5769 
-5777 NITRD
+5777 
-5782 KQPTFIIGN
+5782 
-5791 LESDVV
+5791 
-5797 VVQVDINGTVYNAEK
+5797 
-5812 NADGVWFFTPGT
+5812 
-5824 PLADGSYTISVIASD
+5824 
-5839 AAGNQKN
+5839 
-5846 SLPITVTID
+5846 
-5855 STLTVPEIAL
+5855 
-5865 AAGEDNGASDS
+5865 
-5876 DNVTNHTQP
+5876 
-5885 KFTLQHID
+5885 
-5893 ADVTGVTVN
+5893 
-5902 VTHNGVTDIY
+5902 
-5912 QATQGADG
+5912 
-5920 WTFTPP
+5920 
-5926 AAWNDG
+5926 
-5932 NYTLSVTV
+5932 
-5940 VDRAGNSQQSA
+5940 
-5951 SLAVTVDSTVT
+5951 
-5962 VTADSQHDDASDD
+5962 
-5975 ATATA
+5975 
-5980 VTPPESETVNAES
+5980 
-5993 ATHLRTEPSAAE
+5993 
-6005 ESVVKVTAYSITLLN
+6005 
-6020 ADSGDEIDRSISQT
+6020 
-6034 PSFEISVPENIVNVS
+6034 
-6049 IMFEGEEFT
+6049 
-6058 LPITNQKAIFEVPL
+6058 
-6072 SLEDGEYTMDVKFID
+6072 
-6087 KDNDFLIKEKTFSV
+6087 
-6101 DHSSADIV
+6101 
-6109 NAMNVRGK
+6109 
-6117 TEDDINDSPSTSSV
+6117 
-6131 GHNNNGAIDV
+6131 
-6141 FAVNEVTLPVDNQE
+6141 
-6155 EHA
+6155 

>member
-427 TDTIAPE
+427 TDTIPPE

-962 YIDGALIAEVR
+962 YVDGALIAEVR

-1034 SGISDD
+1034 SGIADD
-1040 NLTNIVKPTLHLKDI
+1040 NLTNIVNPTLHLKDI

-1067 MSDTQIGVATQ
+1067 ASDTQIGVATQ

-1113 AIFDFTIDTT
+1113 AVFDFTIDTT

-1183 GSWLFIPGNTW
+1183 GSWLFTPGNTW

-1204 VEDKAGNTNYS
+1204 VEDKAGNTSYS

-1382 GGWTFTPPTS
+1382 GGWSFTPTGA

-1430 ELVNDSGIPDDNLTN
+1430 ELVNDSGIPNDNLTN

-1498 LTVEATDEAGNK
+1498 LTVEATDKAGNK
-1510 ATQTLDFTIDTTLS
+1510 TTQELDFTIDTTLS

-1638 PGDNLTNEAR
+1638 PDDNLTNEAR

-2126 VLDNTDDSGTKGD
+2126 VLDSTDDSGTKGD
-2139 HLTNVNKPTFLLG
+2139 NLTNVNKPTFLLG

-2176 TKDATGNWSVTP
+2176 TKGATGNWSVTP

-2334 SGVHGDNMTNHTQ
+2334 TGIQGDNMTNRTQ
-2347 PTFALQHIDD
+2347 PTFNLQHIDD

-2382 GWTFTPTGA
+2382 GWTFTPPTSWGA
-2391 WADGDYTLSVSVED
+2391 GDYTLSVSVED

-2451 VTVPTDVNVVRLSI
+2451 VKVPTDVN
-2465 DGGKTWF
+2465 
-2472 NATQSATPGVWDYI
+2472 
-2486 WPDDVADGGYTLTVE
+2486 E
-2501 ATDEAGNK
+2501 
-2509 ATQTL
+2509 
-2514 DFTIDTTL
+2514 
-2522 SVPTL
+2522 
-2527 SLDSADDSG
+2527 
-2536 IAGDNITNVKTPG
+2536 
-2549 FTLNNIDTDVSRVI
+2549 
-2563 VEVMHNGIKQEVPLV
+2563 
-2578 QTGGQ
+2578 
-2583 WRFAPTSDWA
+2583 
-2593 DGDYILTVK
+2593 
-2602 VEDRAGNVKQSAP
+2602 
-2615 LTVTVDT
+2615 
-2622 HIAIDRIELVN
+2622 
-2633 DSGIPG
+2633 
-2639 DNLTNEARPHFQVT
+2639 
-2653 VPADVNGVRLS
+2653 
-2664 IDGGKTWFDA
+2664 
-2674 TQSATSGVWDYTWLT
+2674 
-2689 NVANG
+2689 
-2694 PHTLMVEA
+2694 
-2702 SDKAGNKTTQ
+2702 
-2712 KLDFTIDTILS
+2712 
-2723 EPTITLDSADDSAAG
+2723 
-2738 DNITNVKMPGFTLGN
+2738 
-2753 IDADVTKVVVTVA
+2753 
-2766 HDGKNQQIELI
+2766 
-2777 KNGGVWRFTPGAA
+2777 
-2790 WTDGDYTLT
+2790 
-2799 VKVEDK
+2799 
-2805 AGNTNYS
+2805 
-2812 APLTVTI
+2812 
-2819 DTQTSID
+2819 
-2826 RIELLNDTG
+2826 
-2835 IVGDNLTN
+2835 
-2843 EARPQFHI
+2843 
-2851 TVPTDVN
+2851 
-2858 SVQLSLD
+2858 
-2865 GGINWVNATLTS
+2865 
-2877 DGVWEY
+2877 
-2883 IWPTDLVENT
+2883 
-2893 YTLTVK
+2893 
-2899 ATDVAGNTA
+2899 
-2908 TETLNFIIDTTLST
+2908 
-2922 PTITLDSADDSGT
+2922 
-2935 ANDNKTNVKTPG
+2935 
-2947 FIIGGIDS
+2947 
-2955 DVTQVVVQVM
+2955 
-2965 RDGHSEEVELTQTN
+2965 
-2979 GQWRFVP
+2979 
-2986 GSAWTD
+2986 
-2992 GDYTL
+2992 
-2997 TVTVK
+2997 
-3002 DEAGNIRHS
+3002 
-3011 APLTVTID
+3011 
-3019 TQITIDHIELVN
+3019 
-3031 DSGIPDDNLTNN
+3031 
-3043 VRPHFQVTVPTDVN
+3043 
-3057 VVRLSIDG
+3057 VRLSIDG

-3099 ATDKAGNKTTQ
+3099 ATDKAGNQTTQ
-3110 QLDFIIDT
+3110 KLDFIIDT
-3118 LLSEPTIVLDNTD
+3118 MLSEPTIVLDSTD

-3141 NVNKPTFLLGNI
+3141 NANKPTFILGNI

-3273 TQGTAGIWDYTWPK
+3273 TQGTAGTWDYTWPK

-3349 IGNIDADAHSVILRI
+3349 IGNIDSDAQSVILRI

-3412 PLVVTVD
+3412 PLIVTVD

-3616 VDTQIAIDRIELVND
+3616 VDTQIAIDHIELVND

-3692 HTLTVEVTDGA
+3692 HTLIVEVTDGA
-3703 GNKMTETLNFTIDIT
+3703 GNKMTGTLDFTIDIT

-3852 HQVDSDVTRVMVK
+3852 RQIDSDVTRVMVK

-3909 VKESAPFEVRI
+3909 VKESAPLEVRI

-4257 HIVVHID
+4257 HIVVHLD
-4264 GRDYTIENT
+4264 GRDYTIENK

-4298 IAGNTKTSAELRIEI
+4298 IAGNTKTSAELKIEI

-4372 GQWEFTA
+4372 GQWQFTA

-4446 EPLQSVTVILNGKSS
+4446 EQLQSVTVILNGKSS

-4530 ITSVTTPRFVIGNV
+4530 ITSVTKPRFVIGNV

-4556 GVSYSVTANG
+4556 GVSYPVTANG

-4621 GNSNSDN
+4621 GSSNSDN

-4659 VLKQTITVGADGN
+4659 VLKHTITVGADGN

-4714 TIRLSDPSIDDQHEA
+4714 TIRLSDPSIDDQYEA
-4729 TSLRPEFKGFA
+4729 TSLRPEFKGLA

-5078 GNSQQKEI
+5078 GNSQQKDI

-5149 GNISYTMPANSAD
+5149 GNISYTMPANSTD

-5239 DGTWRAPILLQD
+5239 DGSWRAPILLQD

-5266 NTEVSKDY
+5266 NTQVSKNY

-5581 HIKVFTSELDDNKS
+5581 HIQVFTSELDDNKS
-5595 SSKTE
+5595 SSKTD
-5600 WWSNSDL
+5600 WWSNSST
-5607 ITMRGTGEIGA
+5607 ITMRGMGEIGA

-5630 TAVVAATGRW
+5630 TAVVAANGQW
-5640 ELSTDKLP
+5640 ELSTDQLP
-5648 EGTYDISLV
+5648 EGKYDITLS
-5657 IEDSAGNRWEDV
+5657 IEDHAGNRKEEV
-5669 REIFIDRTPPNAPV
+5669 HEIFIDRTPPNAPV

-5698 TAEAKSQLIITDSEG
+5698 TAEAKSQLIITDSNG

-5865 AAGEDNGASDS
+5865 AAGEDNGVSDS

-5902 VTHNGVTDIY
+5902 VTHNGVTDTY

-5932 NYTLSVTV
+5932 TYTLSVTV

-5975 ATATA
+5975 ATPTA

-5993 ATHLRTEPSAAE
+5993 DTHLRTVPSAAE
-6005 ESVVKVTAYSITLLN
+6005 ESVVKETAYSITLLN
-6020 ADSGDEIDRSISQT
+6020 ANSGDEIDRSISQT

-6049 IMFEGEEFT
+6049 VMFEGEEFT

-6087 KDNDFLIKEKTFSV
+6087 KDDDFLIKEKTFSV

-6109 NAMNVRGK
+6109 NAMNARGK

>member
-2126 VLDNTDDSGTKGD
+2126 VLDSTDDSGTKGD
-2139 HLTNVNKPTFLLG
+2139 H
-2152 NIDADARYVTVE
+2152 
-2164 VQHGGTKEVLTA
+2164 
-2176 TKDATGNWSVTP
+2176 
-2188 TGTWADGDYT
+2188 
-2198 LTVRVEDEAGNEKH
+2198 
-2212 SASLTVTVDTQ
+2212 
-2223 ITIDVIE
+2223 
-2230 LVNDNGIPGDNMTN
+2230 
-2244 DAHPQFRVTVP
+2244 
-2255 GDVNE
+2255 
-2260 VSLSIDG
+2260 
-2267 GVTWVKA
+2267 
-2274 TQSAT
+2274 
-2279 PGVWNYTW
+2279 
-2287 PGTVPDGDYT
+2287 
-2297 LNVKATDNA
+2297 
-2306 GNTVTETLHFTIDTT
+2306 
-2321 LSTPVIVLDSADD
+2321 
-2334 SGVHGDNMTNHTQ
+2334 
-2347 PTFALQHIDD
+2347 
-2357 DAVRVTVSVEHG
+2357 
-2369 GVTTTFDATKDAG
+2369 
-2382 GWTFTPTGA
+2382 
-2391 WADGDYTLSVSVED
+2391 
-2405 KAGNTSHSASLTVT
+2405 
-2419 VDTQIAINNI
+2419 
-2429 ELVNDSGIPDD
+2429 
-2440 NLTNN
+2440 
-2445 VRPHFQ
+2445 
-2451 VTVPTDVNVVRLSI
+2451 
-2465 DGGKTWF
+2465 
-2472 NATQSATPGVWDYI
+2472 
-2486 WPDDVADGGYTLTVE
+2486 
-2501 ATDEAGNK
+2501 
-2509 ATQTL
+2509 
-2514 DFTIDTTL
+2514 
-2522 SVPTL
+2522 
-2527 SLDSADDSG
+2527 
-2536 IAGDNITNVKTPG
+2536 
-2549 FTLNNIDTDVSRVI
+2549 
-2563 VEVMHNGIKQEVPLV
+2563 
-2578 QTGGQ
+2578 
-2583 WRFAPTSDWA
+2583 
-2593 DGDYILTVK
+2593 
-2602 VEDRAGNVKQSAP
+2602 
-2615 LTVTVDT
+2615 
-2622 HIAIDRIELVN
+2622 
-2633 DSGIPG
+2633 
-2639 DNLTNEARPHFQVT
+2639 
-2653 VPADVNGVRLS
+2653 
-2664 IDGGKTWFDA
+2664 
-2674 TQSATSGVWDYTWLT
+2674 
-2689 NVANG
+2689 
-2694 PHTLMVEA
+2694 
-2702 SDKAGNKTTQ
+2702 
-2712 KLDFTIDTILS
+2712 
-2723 EPTITLDSADDSAAG
+2723 
-2738 DNITNVKMPGFTLGN
+2738 
-2753 IDADVTKVVVTVA
+2753 
-2766 HDGKNQQIELI
+2766 
-2777 KNGGVWRFTPGAA
+2777 
-2790 WTDGDYTLT
+2790 
-2799 VKVEDK
+2799 
-2805 AGNTNYS
+2805 
-2812 APLTVTI
+2812 
-2819 DTQTSID
+2819 
-2826 RIELLNDTG
+2826 
-2835 IVGDNLTN
+2835 
-2843 EARPQFHI
+2843 
-2851 TVPTDVN
+2851 
-2858 SVQLSLD
+2858 
-2865 GGINWVNATLTS
+2865 
-2877 DGVWEY
+2877 
-2883 IWPTDLVENT
+2883 
-2893 YTLTVK
+2893 
-2899 ATDVAGNTA
+2899 
-2908 TETLNFIIDTTLST
+2908 
-2922 PTITLDSADDSGT
+2922 
-2935 ANDNKTNVKTPG
+2935 
-2947 FIIGGIDS
+2947 
-2955 DVTQVVVQVM
+2955 
-2965 RDGHSEEVELTQTN
+2965 
-2979 GQWRFVP
+2979 
-2986 GSAWTD
+2986 
-2992 GDYTL
+2992 
-2997 TVTVK
+2997 
-3002 DEAGNIRHS
+3002 
-3011 APLTVTID
+3011 
-3019 TQITIDHIELVN
+3019 
-3031 DSGIPDDNLTNN
+3031 
-3043 VRPHFQVTVPTDVN
+3043 
-3057 VVRLSIDG
+3057 
-3065 GKTWFNATQ
+3065 
-3074 SATPGVWDYTWLADV
+3074 
-3089 GEGKHTLTVE
+3089 
-3099 ATDKAGNKTTQ
+3099 
-3110 QLDFIIDT
+3110 
-3118 LLSEPTIVLDNTD
+3118 
-3131 DSGTKGDNLT
+3131 LT

-4264 GRDYTIENT
+4264 GRDYTIENS

-4556 GVSYSVTANG
+4556 GVSYPVTANG

>member
-427 TDTIAPE
+427 TDTIPPE

-1067 MSDTQIGVATQ
+1067 ASDTQIGVATQ

-1113 AIFDFTIDTT
+1113 AVFDFTIDTT

-1326 VIVLD
+1326 VIVLN
-1331 SADDTGIQGDNMTNS
+1331 SADDTGVQGDNMTNS

-1382 GGWTFTPPTS
+1382 GGWSFTPTGA

-1430 ELVNDSGIPDDNLTN
+1430 ELVNDSGIPNDNLTN

-1477 SATPGVWD
+1477 SATPGAWD

-1498 LTVEATDEAGNK
+1498 LTVEATDKAGNK
-1510 ATQTLDFTIDTTLS
+1510 TTQELDFTIDTTLS

-2010 HSAPLTVTIDTQITI
+2010 HSAPLTVTIDTQI
-2025 DHIELVND
+2025 
-2033 SGIPDD
+2033 
-2039 NLTNNVRPHFQVT
+2039 
-2052 VPTDV
+2052 
-2057 NVVRLSIDGGKTWFN
+2057 
-2072 ATQSATPGVWDYT
+2072 A
-2085 WLADVGEGKHTLT
+2085 
-2098 VEATDKAG
+2098 
-2106 NKTTQQLDFIIDTLL
+2106 
-2121 SEPTI
+2121 
-2126 VLDNTDDSGTKGD
+2126 
-2139 HLTNVNKPTFLLG
+2139 
-2152 NIDADARYVTVE
+2152 
-2164 VQHGGTKEVLTA
+2164 
-2176 TKDATGNWSVTP
+2176 
-2188 TGTWADGDYT
+2188 
-2198 LTVRVEDEAGNEKH
+2198 
-2212 SASLTVTVDTQ
+2212 
-2223 ITIDVIE
+2223 
-2230 LVNDNGIPGDNMTN
+2230 
-2244 DAHPQFRVTVP
+2244 
-2255 GDVNE
+2255 
-2260 VSLSIDG
+2260 
-2267 GVTWVKA
+2267 
-2274 TQSAT
+2274 
-2279 PGVWNYTW
+2279 
-2287 PGTVPDGDYT
+2287 
-2297 LNVKATDNA
+2297 
-2306 GNTVTETLHFTIDTT
+2306 
-2321 LSTPVIVLDSADD
+2321 
-2334 SGVHGDNMTNHTQ
+2334 
-2347 PTFALQHIDD
+2347 
-2357 DAVRVTVSVEHG
+2357 
-2369 GVTTTFDATKDAG
+2369 
-2382 GWTFTPTGA
+2382 
-2391 WADGDYTLSVSVED
+2391 
-2405 KAGNTSHSASLTVT
+2405 
-2419 VDTQIAINNI
+2419 
-2429 ELVNDSGIPDD
+2429 
-2440 NLTNN
+2440 
-2445 VRPHFQ
+2445 
-2451 VTVPTDVNVVRLSI
+2451 
-2465 DGGKTWF
+2465 
-2472 NATQSATPGVWDYI
+2472 
-2486 WPDDVADGGYTLTVE
+2486 
-2501 ATDEAGNK
+2501 
-2509 ATQTL
+2509 
-2514 DFTIDTTL
+2514 
-2522 SVPTL
+2522 
-2527 SLDSADDSG
+2527 
-2536 IAGDNITNVKTPG
+2536 
-2549 FTLNNIDTDVSRVI
+2549 
-2563 VEVMHNGIKQEVPLV
+2563 
-2578 QTGGQ
+2578 
-2583 WRFAPTSDWA
+2583 
-2593 DGDYILTVK
+2593 
-2602 VEDRAGNVKQSAP
+2602 
-2615 LTVTVDT
+2615 
-2622 HIAIDRIELVN
+2622 
-2633 DSGIPG
+2633 
-2639 DNLTNEARPHFQVT
+2639 
-2653 VPADVNGVRLS
+2653 
-2664 IDGGKTWFDA
+2664 
-2674 TQSATSGVWDYTWLT
+2674 
-2689 NVANG
+2689 
-2694 PHTLMVEA
+2694 
-2702 SDKAGNKTTQ
+2702 
-2712 KLDFTIDTILS
+2712 
-2723 EPTITLDSADDSAAG
+2723 
-2738 DNITNVKMPGFTLGN
+2738 
-2753 IDADVTKVVVTVA
+2753 
-2766 HDGKNQQIELI
+2766 
-2777 KNGGVWRFTPGAA
+2777 
-2790 WTDGDYTLT
+2790 
-2799 VKVEDK
+2799 
-2805 AGNTNYS
+2805 
-2812 APLTVTI
+2812 
-2819 DTQTSID
+2819 
-2826 RIELLNDTG
+2826 
-2835 IVGDNLTN
+2835 
-2843 EARPQFHI
+2843 
-2851 TVPTDVN
+2851 
-2858 SVQLSLD
+2858 
-2865 GGINWVNATLTS
+2865 
-2877 DGVWEY
+2877 
-2883 IWPTDLVENT
+2883 
-2893 YTLTVK
+2893 
-2899 ATDVAGNTA
+2899 
-2908 TETLNFIIDTTLST
+2908 
-2922 PTITLDSADDSGT
+2922 
-2935 ANDNKTNVKTPG
+2935 
-2947 FIIGGIDS
+2947 
-2955 DVTQVVVQVM
+2955 
-2965 RDGHSEEVELTQTN
+2965 
-2979 GQWRFVP
+2979 
-2986 GSAWTD
+2986 
-2992 GDYTL
+2992 
-2997 TVTVK
+2997 
-3002 DEAGNIRHS
+3002 
-3011 APLTVTID
+3011 
-3019 TQITIDHIELVN
+3019 IDHIELVN

-3175 TKGATGIWSVTP
+3175 TKDATGNWSVTPTGTWADGDYTLTVRVEDEAGNEKHSASLTVTVDTQITIDAIELVNDNGIPGDNMTNDAHPQFRVTVPGDVNEVSLSIDGGVTWVKVTQSATPGVWNYTWPGTVPDGDYTLNVKATDNAGNTVTETLHFTIDTTLSVPVIVLNSADDTGVQGDNMTNSTQPTFALQHIDDDAVRVTVSVEHGGVTTTFDATKGTGGWSFTPTGAWADGDYTLSVSVEDKAGNTSHSASLTVTVDTQIAINNIELVNDSGIPDDNLTNNVRPHFQVKVPTDVNEVRLSIDGGKTWFNATQSATPGVWDYTWLADVGEGKHTLTVEATDKAGNQTTQKLDFIIDTMLSEPTIVLDSTDDSGTKGDNLTNANKPTFILGNIDADARYVTVEVQYGGTKKVLTATKGATGIWSVTP
-3187 TGTWADGDYT
+3187 TGTWADGDYM

-3322 PTIAMDSRD
+3322 PTITMDSRD

-3349 IGNIDADAHSVILRI
+3349 IGNIDSDAQSVILRI

-3412 PLVVTVD
+3412 PLIVTVD

-3465 GANWVSATQGI
+3465 GANWVSAAQGI

-3616 VDTQIAIDRIELVND
+3616 VDTQIAIDHIELVND

-3718 LLTPTIE
+3718 LMTPTIE

-3852 HQVDSDVTRVMVK
+3852 RQVDSDVTRVMVK

-4298 IAGNTKTSAELRIEI
+4298 IAGNTKTSAELKIEI

-4530 ITSVTTPRFVIGNV
+4530 ITSVTKPRFVIGNV
-4544 PADIDTVVIRIN
+4544 SADIDTVVIRIN
-4556 GVSYSVTANG
+4556 GVSYPVTANG

-4969 NYELTFKVEDVAGNI
+4969 NYVLTFKVEDVAGNI

-5036 TIRNPQ
+5036 TIRSPQ

-5078 GNSQQKEI
+5078 GNSQQKDI

-5402 SQTRPTFSIF
+5402 SQTRPTFSIS

-5469 LNFTIDTFNTT
+5469 LKFTIDTFNTT

-5581 HIKVFTSELDDNKS
+5581 HIQVFTSELDDNKS
-5595 SSKTE
+5595 SSKTD
-5600 WWSNSDL
+5600 WWSNSST
-5607 ITMRGTGEIGA
+5607 ITMRGMGEIGA

-5630 TAVVAATGRW
+5630 TAVVAANGQW
-5640 ELSTDKLP
+5640 ELSTDQLP
-5648 EGTYDISLV
+5648 EGKYDITLS
-5657 IEDSAGNRWEDV
+5657 IEDNAGNRKEEV
-5669 REIFIDRTPPNAPV
+5669 HEIFIDRTPPNAPV

-5698 TAEAKSQLIITDSEG
+5698 TAEAKSQLIITDSNG

-5865 AAGEDNGASDS
+5865 AAGEDNGVSDS

-5902 VTHNGVTDIY
+5902 VTHNGVTDTY

-5932 NYTLSVTV
+5932 TYTLSVTV

-5993 ATHLRTEPSAAE
+5993 ATHLRTVPSAAE
-6005 ESVVKVTAYSITLLN
+6005 ESVVKETAYSITLLN

-6109 NAMNVRGK
+6109 NAMNARGK

>member
-1 MGNKSIQKF
+1 KSIQKF

-448 KNDNITNSTLPTFI
+448 KNDSITNSTLPTFI

-539 TTNDSGIVGDN
+539 TTDDSGIVGDN

-639 YVVLPNGIILSGND
+639 FVVLPNGIILSGND

-1034 SGISDD
+1034 SGIADD

-1067 MSDTQIGVATQ
+1067 ASDTQIGVATQ

-1113 AIFDFTIDTT
+1113 AVFDFTIDTT

-1382 GGWTFTPPTS
+1382 GGWSFTPTGA

-1477 SATPGVWD
+1477 SATPGAWD

-1498 LTVEATDEAGNK
+1498 LTVEATDKAGNK
-1510 ATQTLDFTIDTTLS
+1510 TTQELDFTIDTTLS

-1638 PGDNLTNEAR
+1638 PDDNLTNEAR

-1692 ANGPHTLMVEASD
+1692 ANGPHTLMVEATD

-1790 AWTDGDYTLTV
+1790 AWTDGNYTLTV

-2010 HSAPLTVTIDTQITI
+2010 HSAPLTVTIDTQI
-2025 DHIELVND
+2025 
-2033 SGIPDD
+2033 
-2039 NLTNNVRPHFQVT
+2039 
-2052 VPTDV
+2052 
-2057 NVVRLSIDGGKTWFN
+2057 
-2072 ATQSATPGVWDYT
+2072 A
-2085 WLADVGEGKHTLT
+2085 
-2098 VEATDKAG
+2098 
-2106 NKTTQQLDFIIDTLL
+2106 
-2121 SEPTI
+2121 
-2126 VLDNTDDSGTKGD
+2126 
-2139 HLTNVNKPTFLLG
+2139 
-2152 NIDADARYVTVE
+2152 
-2164 VQHGGTKEVLTA
+2164 
-2176 TKDATGNWSVTP
+2176 
-2188 TGTWADGDYT
+2188 
-2198 LTVRVEDEAGNEKH
+2198 
-2212 SASLTVTVDTQ
+2212 
-2223 ITIDVIE
+2223 
-2230 LVNDNGIPGDNMTN
+2230 
-2244 DAHPQFRVTVP
+2244 
-2255 GDVNE
+2255 
-2260 VSLSIDG
+2260 
-2267 GVTWVKA
+2267 
-2274 TQSAT
+2274 
-2279 PGVWNYTW
+2279 
-2287 PGTVPDGDYT
+2287 
-2297 LNVKATDNA
+2297 
-2306 GNTVTETLHFTIDTT
+2306 
-2321 LSTPVIVLDSADD
+2321 
-2334 SGVHGDNMTNHTQ
+2334 
-2347 PTFALQHIDD
+2347 
-2357 DAVRVTVSVEHG
+2357 
-2369 GVTTTFDATKDAG
+2369 
-2382 GWTFTPTGA
+2382 
-2391 WADGDYTLSVSVED
+2391 
-2405 KAGNTSHSASLTVT
+2405 
-2419 VDTQIAINNI
+2419 
-2429 ELVNDSGIPDD
+2429 
-2440 NLTNN
+2440 
-2445 VRPHFQ
+2445 
-2451 VTVPTDVNVVRLSI
+2451 
-2465 DGGKTWF
+2465 
-2472 NATQSATPGVWDYI
+2472 
-2486 WPDDVADGGYTLTVE
+2486 
-2501 ATDEAGNK
+2501 
-2509 ATQTL
+2509 
-2514 DFTIDTTL
+2514 
-2522 SVPTL
+2522 
-2527 SLDSADDSG
+2527 
-2536 IAGDNITNVKTPG
+2536 
-2549 FTLNNIDTDVSRVI
+2549 
-2563 VEVMHNGIKQEVPLV
+2563 
-2578 QTGGQ
+2578 
-2583 WRFAPTSDWA
+2583 
-2593 DGDYILTVK
+2593 
-2602 VEDRAGNVKQSAP
+2602 
-2615 LTVTVDT
+2615 
-2622 HIAIDRIELVN
+2622 
-2633 DSGIPG
+2633 
-2639 DNLTNEARPHFQVT
+2639 
-2653 VPADVNGVRLS
+2653 
-2664 IDGGKTWFDA
+2664 
-2674 TQSATSGVWDYTWLT
+2674 
-2689 NVANG
+2689 
-2694 PHTLMVEA
+2694 
-2702 SDKAGNKTTQ
+2702 
-2712 KLDFTIDTILS
+2712 
-2723 EPTITLDSADDSAAG
+2723 
-2738 DNITNVKMPGFTLGN
+2738 
-2753 IDADVTKVVVTVA
+2753 
-2766 HDGKNQQIELI
+2766 
-2777 KNGGVWRFTPGAA
+2777 
-2790 WTDGDYTLT
+2790 
-2799 VKVEDK
+2799 
-2805 AGNTNYS
+2805 
-2812 APLTVTI
+2812 
-2819 DTQTSID
+2819 
-2826 RIELLNDTG
+2826 
-2835 IVGDNLTN
+2835 
-2843 EARPQFHI
+2843 
-2851 TVPTDVN
+2851 
-2858 SVQLSLD
+2858 
-2865 GGINWVNATLTS
+2865 
-2877 DGVWEY
+2877 
-2883 IWPTDLVENT
+2883 
-2893 YTLTVK
+2893 
-2899 ATDVAGNTA
+2899 
-2908 TETLNFIIDTTLST
+2908 
-2922 PTITLDSADDSGT
+2922 
-2935 ANDNKTNVKTPG
+2935 
-2947 FIIGGIDS
+2947 
-2955 DVTQVVVQVM
+2955 
-2965 RDGHSEEVELTQTN
+2965 
-2979 GQWRFVP
+2979 
-2986 GSAWTD
+2986 
-2992 GDYTL
+2992 
-2997 TVTVK
+2997 
-3002 DEAGNIRHS
+3002 
-3011 APLTVTID
+3011 
-3019 TQITIDHIELVN
+3019 IDHIELVN

-3175 TKGATGIWSVTP
+3175 TKDATGNWSVTPTGTWADGDYTLTVRVEDEAGNEKHSASLTVTVDTQITIDAIELVNDNGIPGDNMTNDAHPQFRVTVPGDVNEVSLSIDGGVTWVKATQSATPGVWNYTWPGTVPDGDYTLNVKATDNAGNTVTETLHFTIDTTLSVPVIVLNSADDTGVQGDNMTNSTQPTFALQHIDDDAVRVTVSVEHGGVTTTFDATKGVGGWSFTPTGAWADGDYTLSVSVEDKAGNTSHSASLTVTVDTQIAINNIELVNDSGIPDDNLTNNVRPHFQVKVPTDVNEVRLSIDGGKTWFNATQSATPGVWDYTWLADVGEGKHTLTVEATDKAGNQTTQKLDFIIDTMLSEPTIVLDSTDDSGTKGDNLTNANKPTFILGNIDADARYVTVEVQYGGTKEVLTATKGATGIWSVTP
-3187 TGTWADGDYT
+3187 TGTWADGDYM

-3322 PTIAMDSRD
+3322 PTITMDSRD

-3349 IGNIDADAHSVILRI
+3349 IGNIDSDAQSVILRI

-3412 PLVVTVD
+3412 PLIVTVD

-3465 GANWVSATQGI
+3465 GANWVSAAQGI

-3616 VDTQIAIDRIELVND
+3616 VDTQIAIDHIELVND

-3718 LLTPTIE
+3718 LMTPTIE

-3852 HQVDSDVTRVMVK
+3852 RQVDSDVTRVMVK

-4298 IAGNTKTSAELRIEI
+4298 IAGNTKTSAELKIEI

-4530 ITSVTTPRFVIGNV
+4530 ITSVTKPRFVIGNV

-4556 GVSYSVTANG
+4556 GVSYPVTANG

-4895 AVDVTIDTEVA
+4895 AVDLTIDTEVA

-5302 TNHNKPVLVGTAEA
+5302 TSHNKPVLVGTAEA

-5328 VANVLVLEDGTWS
+5328 VTNVLVLEDGTWS

-5381 IDNPAM
+5381 IDNPVM
-5387 VAGSDNGIFSNDSIT
+5387 MAGSDNGIFSNDSIT

-5581 HIKVFTSELDDNKS
+5581 HIQVFTSELDDNKS
-5595 SSKTE
+5595 SSKTD
-5600 WWSNSDL
+5600 WWSNSST
-5607 ITMRGTGEIGA
+5607 ITMRGMGEIGA

-5630 TAVVAATGRW
+5630 TAVVAANGQW
-5640 ELSTDKLP
+5640 ELSTDQLP
-5648 EGTYDISLV
+5648 EGKYDITLS
-5657 IEDSAGNRWEDV
+5657 IEDNAGNRKEEV
-5669 REIFIDRTPPNAPV
+5669 HEIFIDRTPPNAPV

-5698 TAEAKSQLIITDSEG
+5698 TAEAKSQLIITDSNG

-5993 ATHLRTEPSAAE
+5993 ATHLRTVPSAAE
-6005 ESVVKVTAYSITLLN
+6005 ESVVKETAYSITLLN

-6049 IMFEGEEFT
+6049 VMFEGEEFT

-6087 KDNDFLIKEKTFSV
+6087 KDDDFLIKEKTFSV

-6109 NAMNVRGK
+6109 NAMNARGK

>member
-38 NITTPRGSVIIVN
+38 NITTPHGSVIIVN
-51 GALYSSIKGNNLA
+51 GALYSSIKGNNLT

-113 EEEELKKQLDDAE
+113 EEEELKKQLDEAE

-143 EAAEKAL
+143 EAAEKTL

-427 TDTIAPE
+427 TDTIPPE

-462 GVAEPGSTV
+462 GVAEPSSTV

-539 TTNDSGIVGDN
+539 TTDDSGIVGDN

-601 INNLTFTVEDVAG
+601 VNNLTFTVEDVAG

-619 SFSYVIDTIAPVPPT
+619 SFSYVIDTVAPVPPT

-639 YVVLPNGIILSGND
+639 FVVLPNGIILSGND

-761 RFATVN
+761 RFATIN

-833 DSADS
+833 DSAGS

-962 YIDGALIAEVR
+962 YVDGALIAEVR
-973 TNKDGRWEYTLK
+973 TNKDSRWEYTLK

-1034 SGISDD
+1034 SGIADD
-1040 NLTNIVKPTLHLKDI
+1040 NLTNIVNPTLHLKDI

-1067 MSDTQIGVATQ
+1067 ASDTQIGVATQ
-1078 QPDGSWAYTFTSDL
+1078 QPDGSWTYTFTSDL

-1113 AIFDFTIDTT
+1113 AVFDFTIDTT

-1183 GSWLFIPGNTW
+1183 GSWLFTPGNTW

-1204 VEDKAGNTNYS
+1204 VEDKAGNTSYS

-1326 VIVLD
+1326 VIVLN
-1331 SADDTGIQGDNMTNS
+1331 SADDTGVQGDNMTNR

-1430 ELVNDSGIPDDNLTN
+1430 ELVNDSGIPNDNLTN

-1540 DNITNVKTPGFTLN
+1540 DNITSVKTPGFTLN

-1589 TSDWADGDYI
+1589 TSDWADGGYI

-1633 NDSGI
+1633 NDSSI
-1638 PGDNLTNEAR
+1638 PDDNLTNEAR

-1692 ANGPHTLMVEASD
+1692 ANGPHTLMVEATD

-1713 KLDFT
+1713 KLDFI
-1718 IDTILSEP
+1718 IDTLLSEP

-1819 IDTQTSIDRIELLN
+1819 IDTQTSIDRIGLLN

-2139 HLTNVNKPTFLLG
+2139 NLTNVNKPTFLLG

-2188 TGTWADGDYT
+2188 IGTWADGDYT

-2274 TQSAT
+2274 MQSAT

-2287 PGTVPDGDYT
+2287 PKTVADGDYT
-2297 LNVKATDNA
+2297 LTVKATDNA
-2306 GNTVTETLHFTIDTT
+2306 GNTVTRTLDFTIDTT

-2334 SGVHGDNMTNHTQ
+2334 SGVHGDNMTNRTQ

-2429 ELVNDSGIPDD
+2429 ELVNDSGIP
-2440 NLTNN
+2440 N
-2445 VRPHFQ
+2445 
-2451 VTVPTDVNVVRLSI
+2451 
-2465 DGGKTWF
+2465 
-2472 NATQSATPGVWDYI
+2472 
-2486 WPDDVADGGYTLTVE
+2486 
-2501 ATDEAGNK
+2501 
-2509 ATQTL
+2509 
-2514 DFTIDTTL
+2514 
-2522 SVPTL
+2522 
-2527 SLDSADDSG
+2527 
-2536 IAGDNITNVKTPG
+2536 
-2549 FTLNNIDTDVSRVI
+2549 
-2563 VEVMHNGIKQEVPLV
+2563 
-2578 QTGGQ
+2578 
-2583 WRFAPTSDWA
+2583 
-2593 DGDYILTVK
+2593 
-2602 VEDRAGNVKQSAP
+2602 
-2615 LTVTVDT
+2615 
-2622 HIAIDRIELVN
+2622 
-2633 DSGIPG
+2633 
-2639 DNLTNEARPHFQVT
+2639 
-2653 VPADVNGVRLS
+2653 
-2664 IDGGKTWFDA
+2664 
-2674 TQSATSGVWDYTWLT
+2674 
-2689 NVANG
+2689 
-2694 PHTLMVEA
+2694 
-2702 SDKAGNKTTQ
+2702 
-2712 KLDFTIDTILS
+2712 
-2723 EPTITLDSADDSAAG
+2723 
-2738 DNITNVKMPGFTLGN
+2738 
-2753 IDADVTKVVVTVA
+2753 
-2766 HDGKNQQIELI
+2766 
-2777 KNGGVWRFTPGAA
+2777 
-2790 WTDGDYTLT
+2790 
-2799 VKVEDK
+2799 
-2805 AGNTNYS
+2805 
-2812 APLTVTI
+2812 
-2819 DTQTSID
+2819 
-2826 RIELLNDTG
+2826 
-2835 IVGDNLTN
+2835 
-2843 EARPQFHI
+2843 
-2851 TVPTDVN
+2851 
-2858 SVQLSLD
+2858 
-2865 GGINWVNATLTS
+2865 
-2877 DGVWEY
+2877 
-2883 IWPTDLVENT
+2883 
-2893 YTLTVK
+2893 
-2899 ATDVAGNTA
+2899 
-2908 TETLNFIIDTTLST
+2908 
-2922 PTITLDSADDSGT
+2922 
-2935 ANDNKTNVKTPG
+2935 
-2947 FIIGGIDS
+2947 
-2955 DVTQVVVQVM
+2955 
-2965 RDGHSEEVELTQTN
+2965 
-2979 GQWRFVP
+2979 
-2986 GSAWTD
+2986 
-2992 GDYTL
+2992 
-2997 TVTVK
+2997 
-3002 DEAGNIRHS
+3002 
-3011 APLTVTID
+3011 
-3019 TQITIDHIELVN
+3019 
-3031 DSGIPDDNLTNN
+3031 DNLTNN

-3616 VDTQIAIDRIELVND
+3616 VDTQIAIDHIELVND

-3672 KSSTAGI
+3672 KSSTVGI

-3692 HTLTVEVTDGA
+3692 HTLIVEVTDGA
-3703 GNKMTETLNFTIDIT
+3703 GNKMTGTLDFTIDIT

-3852 HQVDSDVTRVMVK
+3852 RQIDSDVTRVMVK

-3882 QWRFTPSASWA
+3882 
-3893 DGSYQLA
+3893 
-3900 VVVEDLAGN
+3900 
-3909 VKESAPFEVRI
+3909 
-3920 DTTTTINNI
+3920 
-3929 VLLNDTGVQN
+3929 
-3939 DQLTNVA
+3939 
-3946 KPSFRID
+3946 
-3953 VPGDVVQVRVTLDG
+3953 
-3967 GANWNVIRKNA
+3967 
-3978 DGQWIFDSPNT
+3978 
-3989 LVDGTYTLRVEATDE
+3989 
-4004 AGNIANKDLVFNID
+4004 
-4018 TNIQVPTIALDAGQ
+4018 
-4032 DTGANTADNITNI
+4032 
-4045 SRPTFTIGNVDP
+4045 
-4057 DVIKVV
+4057 
-4063 VTIDGHDYNATK
+4063 
-4075 VGAGWQFT
+4075 
-4083 PGNAI
+4083 
-4088 PDGSYNI
+4088 
-4095 TVTVEDKAGNTA
+4095 
-4107 TSKPLPVV
+4107 
-4115 IDTTAEIESVTLV
+4115 
-4128 TDSGDSDVDNI
+4128 
-4139 TKVDKPQFSIV
+4139 
-4150 TADDITH
+4150 
-4157 VRVKIDNAANWIELT
+4157 
-4172 KGGDGR
+4172 
-4178 WIFNVGSALPDGQ
+4178 
-4191 HTLLVDVTDIAG
+4191 
-4203 NVAQETLQF
+4203 
-4212 TIDTTLREP
+4212 
-4221 TIVLDPTHDTGDDT
+4221 
-4235 NDNLTRINK
+4235 
-4244 PVFIIGNVDNDVS
+4244 
-4257 HIVVHID
+4257 
-4264 GRDYTIENT
+4264 
-4273 GGNLTFTPDQ
+4273 
-4283 PLSDGQHTISVTVTD
+4283 
-4298 IAGNTKTSAELRIEI
+4298 
-4313 DTQVQI
+4313 
-4319 DSVTLTTDSG
+4319 
-4329 VNDHDNVTNATRPS
+4329 
-4343 FEIATPDDVTSVLVS
+4343 
-4358 FDGVNWTPISKNAA
+4358 
-4372 GQWEFTA
+4372 
-4379 GSALPD
+4379 
-4385 GHYTLHVQA
+4385 
-4394 TDRAG
+4394 
-4399 NTANSTLGFT
+4399 
-4409 VDTQIDGLSVVMLDD
+4409 
-4424 AGKDST
+4424 
-4430 DGITNIT
+4430 
-4437 SPRFEISAR
+4437 
-4446 EPLQSVTVILNGKSS
+4446 
-4461 TLTQGAG
+4461 
-4468 NKWLFTPDTPLVDG
+4468 
-4482 TYKIEIVA
+4482 
-4490 EDIAGNKISK
+4490 
-4500 EVSFTIDTIV
+4500 
-4510 SDPSI
+4510 
-4515 DLLDADDTGESAVDN
+4515 
-4530 ITSVTTPRFVIGNV
+4530 
-4544 PADIDTVVIRIN
+4544 
-4556 GVSYSVTANG
+4556 
-4566 NNLWEFQVPVALN
+4566 
-4579 DGVYEAVVVFRD
+4579 
-4591 IAGNTSETKLPFTID
+4591 
-4606 TTTSVSVRMEPASDT
+4606 
-4621 GNSNSDN
+4621 
-4628 LTNKQNPKFEGTAEP
+4628 
-4643 NAKLV
+4643 
-4648 ITIVDDKSGRE
+4648 
-4659 VLKQTITVGADGN
+4659 
-4672 WSVTPNILPD
+4672 
-4682 GMYTINVVATDVAGN
+4682 
-4697 TAQTQ
+4697 
-4702 ERFTIDTVTIDP
+4702 
-4714 TIRLSDPSIDDQHEA
+4714 
-4729 TSLRPEFKGFA
+4729 
-4740 EAFSTIM
+4740 
-4747 IQWDGKVVG
+4747 
-4756 SANANANGEWS
+4756 
-4767 WTPPSVL
+4767 
-4774 APGSYVVSIVA
+4774 
-4785 KDKAGNESSQVDFP
+4785 
-4799 VVIPVI
+4799 
-4805 DVTPPTI
+4805 
-4812 KLSEES
+4812 
-4818 DSGALGDFT
+4818 
-4827 TNNKTPTLIGST
+4827 
-4839 LPNTIVSIYVDG
+4839 
-4851 VKVGEATADTAG
+4851 
-4863 RYTFQ
+4863 
-4868 LSEMKDGHY
+4868 
-4877 VVQVGIV
+4877 
-4884 NPRDNS
+4884 
-4890 ELRST
+4890 
-4895 AVDVTIDTEVA
+4895 
-4906 ELVWNISGM
+4906 
-4915 HEGGYINTVTP
+4915 
-4926 EIGGTS
+4926 
-4932 EPNSKITIFVN
+4932 
-4943 GVEKAI
+4943 
-4949 AYTTGAGHWGVVL
+4949 
-4962 PALGNDG
+4962 
-4969 NYELTFKVEDVAGNI
+4969 
-4984 REFGPQNVI
+4984 
-4993 LDTVISPLTVVLRE
+4993 
-5007 ADDSGKVGDWITNK
+5007 
-5021 SHVTIDGTAEAGSTL
+5021 
-5036 TIRNPQ
+5036 
-5042 GVVIATLVVG
+5042 
-5052 NDGRWSAELDLRE
+5052 
-5065 GSNAFVVVSEDKA
+5065 
-5078 GNSQQKEI
+5078 
-5086 LIEHDTQIEIS
+5086 
-5097 DISLS
+5097 
-5102 RDTNSGDKYDL
+5102 
-5113 ITNNKSPVLVA
+5113 
-5124 MTDPGATVQVYI
+5124 
-5136 NGVLQGTVEASSS
+5136 
-5149 GNISYTMPANSAD
+5149 
-5162 GEYQVQFVATDTAG
+5162 
-5176 NRVESAITTVTIDSQ
+5176 
-5191 IAVFDIDE
+5191 
-5199 DSLPALSNNRAL
+5199 
-5211 SVSGVGEAGS
+5211 
-5221 QVSIFVDG
+5221 
-5229 KLVNVVMVEA
+5229 
-5239 DGTWRAPILLQD
+5239 
-5251 DGTFNIH
+5251 
-5258 FSITDVAG
+5258 
-5266 NTEVSKDY
+5266 
-5274 SVDVDSSTDFPTLN
+5274 
-5288 LEDASNSGSLDDLI
+5288 
-5302 TNHNKPVLVGTAEA
+5302 
-5316 GATIHI
+5316 
-5322 YVDEKI
+5322 
-5328 VANVLVLEDGTWS
+5328 
-5341 YQFDN
+5341 
-5346 ALKDGEYSIRV
+5346 
-5357 VAEDPAGNTAE
+5357 
-5368 SPRLL
+5368 
-5373 VTIDTSTF
+5373 
-5381 IDNPAM
+5381 
-5387 VAGSDNGIFSNDSIT
+5387 
-5402 SQTRPTFSIF
+5402 
-5412 GEMNQSVQIFIDG
+5412 
-5425 VLVDTITVTDRNQ
+5425 
-5438 VYRPESPLGDGS
+5438 
-5450 HSIYYVIT
+5450 
-5458 DKAGNTATSKT
+5458 
-5469 LNFTIDTFNTT
+5469 
-5480 PVAIDSIGGQT
+5480 
-5491 LAEMTGSD
+5491 
-5499 GKIYI
+5499 
-5504 TDTTRNLLF
+5504 
-5513 SGSAEPNS
+5513 
-5521 KIEIIINGLNVGE
+5521 
-5534 VWVNEKGHWQM
+5534 
-5545 PVNPLYFTE
+5545 
-5554 GQLDITVKSTDRA
+5554 
-5567 GNVNQEKYSIWVDT
+5567 
-5581 HIKVFTSELDDNKS
+5581 
-5595 SSKTE
+5595 
-5600 WWSNSDL
+5600 
-5607 ITMRGTGEIGA
+5607 
-5618 TVSLIVAGVTLA
+5618 
-5630 TAVVAATGRW
+5630 
-5640 ELSTDKLP
+5640 
-5648 EGTYDISLV
+5648 
-5657 IEDSAGNRWEDV
+5657 
-5669 REIFIDRTPPNAPV
+5669 
-5683 VTYSDIVNDLIIMQG
+5683 
-5698 TAEAKSQLIITDSEG
+5698 
-5713 NTYTLTVPDNGKWSM
+5713 
-5728 AIPYPSEGKFTI
+5728 
-5740 TSVDAIGNRSDD
+5740 
-5752 VPLDIMKEV
+5752 
-5761 PVISLSPD
+5761 
-5769 SDSGTVGD
+5769 
-5777 NITRD
+5777 
-5782 KQPTFIIGN
+5782 
-5791 LESDVV
+5791 
-5797 VVQVDINGTVYNAEK
+5797 
-5812 NADGVWFFTPGT
+5812 
-5824 PLADGSYTISVIASD
+5824 
-5839 AAGNQKN
+5839 
-5846 SLPITVTID
+5846 
-5855 STLTVPEIAL
+5855 
-5865 AAGEDNGASDS
+5865 
-5876 DNVTNHTQP
+5876 
-5885 KFTLQHID
+5885 
-5893 ADVTGVTVN
+5893 
-5902 VTHNGVTDIY
+5902 
-5912 QATQGADG
+5912 
-5920 WTFTPP
+5920 
-5926 AAWNDG
+5926 
-5932 NYTLSVTV
+5932 
-5940 VDRAGNSQQSA
+5940 
-5951 SLAVTVDSTVT
+5951 
-5962 VTADSQHDDASDD
+5962 
-5975 ATATA
+5975 
-5980 VTPPESETVNAES
+5980 
-5993 ATHLRTEPSAAE
+5993 
-6005 ESVVKVTAYSITLLN
+6005 
-6020 ADSGDEIDRSISQT
+6020 
-6034 PSFEISVPENIVNVS
+6034 
-6049 IMFEGEEFT
+6049 
-6058 LPITNQKAIFEVPL
+6058 
-6072 SLEDGEYTMDVKFID
+6072 
-6087 KDNDFLIKEKTFSV
+6087 
-6101 DHSSADIV
+6101 
-6109 NAMNVRGK
+6109 
-6117 TEDDINDSPSTSSV
+6117 
-6131 GHNNNGAIDV
+6131 
-6141 FAVNEVTLPVDNQE
+6141 
-6155 EHA
+6155 

>member
-1957 VTQVVVQVMRD
+1957 VTQGVVQVMRD

-2004 EAGNIR
+2004 EAGNIC

-2126 VLDNTDDSGTKGD
+2126 VLDSTDDSGTKGD

-2164 VQHGGTKEVLTA
+2164 VQHDGTKEVLTA

-2472 NATQSATPGVWDYI
+2472 NATQSATPGVWDY
-2486 WPDDVADGGYTLTVE
+2486 
-2501 ATDEAGNK
+2501 
-2509 ATQTL
+2509 
-2514 DFTIDTTL
+2514 
-2522 SVPTL
+2522 
-2527 SLDSADDSG
+2527 
-2536 IAGDNITNVKTPG
+2536 
-2549 FTLNNIDTDVSRVI
+2549 
-2563 VEVMHNGIKQEVPLV
+2563 
-2578 QTGGQ
+2578 
-2583 WRFAPTSDWA
+2583 
-2593 DGDYILTVK
+2593 
-2602 VEDRAGNVKQSAP
+2602 
-2615 LTVTVDT
+2615 
-2622 HIAIDRIELVN
+2622 
-2633 DSGIPG
+2633 
-2639 DNLTNEARPHFQVT
+2639 
-2653 VPADVNGVRLS
+2653 
-2664 IDGGKTWFDA
+2664 
-2674 TQSATSGVWDYTWLT
+2674 
-2689 NVANG
+2689 
-2694 PHTLMVEA
+2694 
-2702 SDKAGNKTTQ
+2702 
-2712 KLDFTIDTILS
+2712 
-2723 EPTITLDSADDSAAG
+2723 
-2738 DNITNVKMPGFTLGN
+2738 
-2753 IDADVTKVVVTVA
+2753 
-2766 HDGKNQQIELI
+2766 
-2777 KNGGVWRFTPGAA
+2777 
-2790 WTDGDYTLT
+2790 
-2799 VKVEDK
+2799 
-2805 AGNTNYS
+2805 
-2812 APLTVTI
+2812 
-2819 DTQTSID
+2819 
-2826 RIELLNDTG
+2826 
-2835 IVGDNLTN
+2835 
-2843 EARPQFHI
+2843 
-2851 TVPTDVN
+2851 
-2858 SVQLSLD
+2858 
-2865 GGINWVNATLTS
+2865 
-2877 DGVWEY
+2877 
-2883 IWPTDLVENT
+2883 
-2893 YTLTVK
+2893 
-2899 ATDVAGNTA
+2899 
-2908 TETLNFIIDTTLST
+2908 
-2922 PTITLDSADDSGT
+2922 
-2935 ANDNKTNVKTPG
+2935 
-2947 FIIGGIDS
+2947 
-2955 DVTQVVVQVM
+2955 
-2965 RDGHSEEVELTQTN
+2965 
-2979 GQWRFVP
+2979 
-2986 GSAWTD
+2986 
-2992 GDYTL
+2992 
-2997 TVTVK
+2997 
-3002 DEAGNIRHS
+3002 
-3011 APLTVTID
+3011 
-3019 TQITIDHIELVN
+3019 
-3031 DSGIPDDNLTNN
+3031 
-3043 VRPHFQVTVPTDVN
+3043 
-3057 VVRLSIDG
+3057 
-3065 GKTWFNATQ
+3065 
-3074 SATPGVWDYTWLADV
+3074 TWLADV

-3141 NVNKPTFLLGNI
+3141 NVDKPTFLLGNI

-4556 GVSYSVTANG
+4556 GVSYPVTANG

>member
-38 NITTPRGSVIIVN
+38 NITTPHGSVIIVN

-427 TDTIAPE
+427 TDTIPPE

-448 KNDNITNSTLPTFI
+448 KNDNVTNSTLPTFI

-539 TTNDSGIVGDN
+539 TTDDSGIVGDN

-601 INNLTFTVEDVAG
+601 VNNLTFTVEDVAG

-619 SFSYVIDTIAPVPPT
+619 SFSYVIDTVAPVPPT

-639 YVVLPNGIILSGND
+639 FVVLPNGIILSGND

-1034 SGISDD
+1034 SGIADD

-1067 MSDTQIGVATQ
+1067 ASDTQIGVATQ

-1113 AIFDFTIDTT
+1113 AVFDFTIDTT

-1183 GSWLFIPGNTW
+1183 GSWLFISGNTW

-1430 ELVNDSGIPDDNLTN
+1430 ELVNDSGIPNDNLTN

-1477 SATPGVWD
+1477 SATPGAWD

-1885 WPTDLVENTYTLTVK
+1885 WPTDLIENTYTLTVK

-2010 HSAPLTVTIDTQITI
+2010 HSAPLTVTIDTQIAI

-2126 VLDNTDDSGTKGD
+2126 VLDSTDDSGTKGD
-2139 HLTNVNKPTFLLG
+2139 NLTNVNKPTFLLG

-2321 LSTPVIVLDSADD
+2321 LSVPVIVLNSADD
-2334 SGVHGDNMTNHTQ
+2334 TGVQGDNMTNSTQ

-2369 GVTTTFDATKDAG
+2369 GVTTTFDATKGVG
-2382 GWTFTPTGA
+2382 GWSFTPTGA

-2451 VTVPTDVNVVRLSI
+2451 VKVPTDVN
-2465 DGGKTWF
+2465 
-2472 NATQSATPGVWDYI
+2472 
-2486 WPDDVADGGYTLTVE
+2486 E
-2501 ATDEAGNK
+2501 
-2509 ATQTL
+2509 
-2514 DFTIDTTL
+2514 
-2522 SVPTL
+2522 
-2527 SLDSADDSG
+2527 
-2536 IAGDNITNVKTPG
+2536 
-2549 FTLNNIDTDVSRVI
+2549 
-2563 VEVMHNGIKQEVPLV
+2563 
-2578 QTGGQ
+2578 
-2583 WRFAPTSDWA
+2583 
-2593 DGDYILTVK
+2593 
-2602 VEDRAGNVKQSAP
+2602 
-2615 LTVTVDT
+2615 
-2622 HIAIDRIELVN
+2622 
-2633 DSGIPG
+2633 
-2639 DNLTNEARPHFQVT
+2639 
-2653 VPADVNGVRLS
+2653 
-2664 IDGGKTWFDA
+2664 
-2674 TQSATSGVWDYTWLT
+2674 
-2689 NVANG
+2689 
-2694 PHTLMVEA
+2694 
-2702 SDKAGNKTTQ
+2702 
-2712 KLDFTIDTILS
+2712 
-2723 EPTITLDSADDSAAG
+2723 
-2738 DNITNVKMPGFTLGN
+2738 
-2753 IDADVTKVVVTVA
+2753 
-2766 HDGKNQQIELI
+2766 
-2777 KNGGVWRFTPGAA
+2777 
-2790 WTDGDYTLT
+2790 
-2799 VKVEDK
+2799 
-2805 AGNTNYS
+2805 
-2812 APLTVTI
+2812 
-2819 DTQTSID
+2819 
-2826 RIELLNDTG
+2826 
-2835 IVGDNLTN
+2835 
-2843 EARPQFHI
+2843 
-2851 TVPTDVN
+2851 
-2858 SVQLSLD
+2858 
-2865 GGINWVNATLTS
+2865 
-2877 DGVWEY
+2877 
-2883 IWPTDLVENT
+2883 
-2893 YTLTVK
+2893 
-2899 ATDVAGNTA
+2899 
-2908 TETLNFIIDTTLST
+2908 
-2922 PTITLDSADDSGT
+2922 
-2935 ANDNKTNVKTPG
+2935 
-2947 FIIGGIDS
+2947 
-2955 DVTQVVVQVM
+2955 
-2965 RDGHSEEVELTQTN
+2965 
-2979 GQWRFVP
+2979 
-2986 GSAWTD
+2986 
-2992 GDYTL
+2992 
-2997 TVTVK
+2997 
-3002 DEAGNIRHS
+3002 
-3011 APLTVTID
+3011 
-3019 TQITIDHIELVN
+3019 
-3031 DSGIPDDNLTNN
+3031 
-3043 VRPHFQVTVPTDVN
+3043 
-3057 VVRLSIDG
+3057 VRLSIDG

-3099 ATDKAGNKTTQ
+3099 ATDKAGNQTTQ
-3110 QLDFIIDT
+3110 KLDFIIDT
-3118 LLSEPTIVLDNTD
+3118 MLSEPTIVLDSTD

-3141 NVNKPTFLLGNI
+3141 NANKPTFILGNI

-3161 VEVQHGGTK
+3161 VEVQYGGTK

-3322 PTIAMDSRD
+3322 PTITMDSRD

-3349 IGNIDADAHSVILRI
+3349 IGNIDSDAQSVILRI

-3412 PLVVTVD
+3412 PLIVTVD

-3465 GANWVSATQGI
+3465 GANWVSAAQGI

-3616 VDTQIAIDRIELVND
+3616 VDTQIAIDHIELVND

-3718 LLTPTIE
+3718 LMTPTIE

-3852 HQVDSDVTRVMVK
+3852 RQVDSDVTRVMVK

-4298 IAGNTKTSAELRIEI
+4298 IAGNTKTSAELKIEI

-4530 ITSVTTPRFVIGNV
+4530 ITSVTKPRFVIGNV

-4556 GVSYSVTANG
+4556 GVSYPVTANG

-4827 TNNKTPTLIGST
+4827 TNNKTPTLVGNT
-4839 LPNTIVSIYVDG
+4839 LPNAIVSIYVDG

-4969 NYELTFKVEDVAGNI
+4969 NYVLTFKVEDVAGNI

-5036 TIRNPQ
+5036 TIRSPQ

-5078 GNSQQKEI
+5078 GNSQQKDI

-5402 SQTRPTFSIF
+5402 SQTRPTFSIS

-5469 LNFTIDTFNTT
+5469 LNFTIDTLNTT

-5581 HIKVFTSELDDNKS
+5581 HIQVFTSELDDNKS
-5595 SSKTE
+5595 SSKTD
-5600 WWSNSDL
+5600 WWSNSST
-5607 ITMRGTGEIGA
+5607 ITMRGMGEIGA

-5630 TAVVAATGRW
+5630 TAVVAANGQW
-5640 ELSTDKLP
+5640 ELSTDQLP
-5648 EGTYDISLV
+5648 EGKYDITLS
-5657 IEDSAGNRWEDV
+5657 IEDNAGNRKEEV
-5669 REIFIDRTPPNAPV
+5669 HEIFIDRTPPNAPV

-5698 TAEAKSQLIITDSEG
+5698 TAEAKSQLIITDSNG

-5752 VPLDIMKEV
+5752 VSLDIMKEV

-5865 AAGEDNGASDS
+5865 AAGEDNGVSDS

-5902 VTHNGVTDIY
+5902 VTHNGVTDTY

-5932 NYTLSVTV
+5932 TYTLSVTV

-5975 ATATA
+5975 ATPTA
-5980 VTPPESETVNAES
+5980 VTPLESETVNAES
-5993 ATHLRTEPSAAE
+5993 DTHLRTVPSAAE
-6005 ESVVKVTAYSITLLN
+6005 ESVVKETAYSITLLN

-6049 IMFEGEEFT
+6049 VMFEGEEFT

-6109 NAMNVRGK
+6109 NAMNARGK
-6117 TEDDINDSPSTSSV
+6117 AEDDINDSPSTSSV

>member
-162 IEEMLQNFLADN
+162 MEEMLQEFLADN

-427 TDTIAPE
+427 TDTIPPE

-539 TTNDSGIVGDN
+539 TTDDSGIVGDN

-639 YVVLPNGIILSGND
+639 FVVLPNGIILSGND

-1034 SGISDD
+1034 SGIADD

-1067 MSDTQIGVATQ
+1067 ASDTQIGVATQ

-1113 AIFDFTIDTT
+1113 AVFDFTIDTT
-1123 VSTPVIS
+1123 VSTPVVS

-1183 GSWLFIPGNTW
+1183 GSWLFTPGNTW

-1204 VEDKAGNTNYS
+1204 VEDKAGNTSYS

-1326 VIVLD
+1326 VIVLN
-1331 SADDTGIQGDNMTNS
+1331 SADDTGVQGDNMTNR

-1382 GGWTFTPPTS
+1382 GGWTFTPTAS
-1392 WADGDYTL
+1392 WTDGDYTL

-1430 ELVNDSGIPDDNLTN
+1430 ELVNDSGIPNDNLTN

-1466 DGGKTWFNATQ
+1466 DGGKTWVTAAQ
-1477 SATPGVWD
+1477 KAAGVWE

-1492 ADGGYT
+1492 TDGSHT

-1638 PGDNLTNEAR
+1638 PDDNLTNEAR

-1692 ANGPHTLMVEASD
+1692 ANGPHTLMVEATD

-1713 KLDFT
+1713 KLDFI
-1718 IDTILSEP
+1718 IDTLLSEP

-1790 AWTDGDYTLTV
+1790 AWSDGDYTLTV

-2010 HSAPLTVTIDTQITI
+2010 HSAPLTVTIDTQIAI

-2033 SGIPDD
+2033 SGIPND

-2106 NKTTQQLDFIIDTLL
+2106 NKTTQKLDFIIDTLL

-2126 VLDNTDDSGTKGD
+2126 VLDSTDDSGTKGD
-2139 HLTNVNKPTFLLG
+2139 NLTNVNKPTFLLG

-2198 LTVRVEDEAGNEKH
+2198 LTVRVEDDAGNVKY

-2230 LVNDNGIPGDNMTN
+2230 LVNDSGTRGDNLTN
-2244 DAHPQFRVTVP
+2244 DANPHFRITVP

-2274 TQSAT
+2274 TQSVT

-2334 SGVHGDNMTNHTQ
+2334 SGVHGDNMTNRTQ
-2347 PTFALQHIDD
+2347 PTFALQQIDD

-2369 GVTTTFDATKDAG
+2369 GVTTTFDATKGTG

-2472 NATQSATPGVWDYI
+2472 NATQSATPGVWDY
-2486 WPDDVADGGYTLTVE
+2486 
-2501 ATDEAGNK
+2501 
-2509 ATQTL
+2509 
-2514 DFTIDTTL
+2514 
-2522 SVPTL
+2522 
-2527 SLDSADDSG
+2527 
-2536 IAGDNITNVKTPG
+2536 
-2549 FTLNNIDTDVSRVI
+2549 
-2563 VEVMHNGIKQEVPLV
+2563 
-2578 QTGGQ
+2578 
-2583 WRFAPTSDWA
+2583 
-2593 DGDYILTVK
+2593 
-2602 VEDRAGNVKQSAP
+2602 
-2615 LTVTVDT
+2615 
-2622 HIAIDRIELVN
+2622 
-2633 DSGIPG
+2633 
-2639 DNLTNEARPHFQVT
+2639 
-2653 VPADVNGVRLS
+2653 
-2664 IDGGKTWFDA
+2664 
-2674 TQSATSGVWDYTWLT
+2674 
-2689 NVANG
+2689 
-2694 PHTLMVEA
+2694 
-2702 SDKAGNKTTQ
+2702 
-2712 KLDFTIDTILS
+2712 
-2723 EPTITLDSADDSAAG
+2723 
-2738 DNITNVKMPGFTLGN
+2738 
-2753 IDADVTKVVVTVA
+2753 
-2766 HDGKNQQIELI
+2766 
-2777 KNGGVWRFTPGAA
+2777 
-2790 WTDGDYTLT
+2790 
-2799 VKVEDK
+2799 
-2805 AGNTNYS
+2805 
-2812 APLTVTI
+2812 
-2819 DTQTSID
+2819 
-2826 RIELLNDTG
+2826 
-2835 IVGDNLTN
+2835 
-2843 EARPQFHI
+2843 
-2851 TVPTDVN
+2851 
-2858 SVQLSLD
+2858 
-2865 GGINWVNATLTS
+2865 
-2877 DGVWEY
+2877 
-2883 IWPTDLVENT
+2883 
-2893 YTLTVK
+2893 
-2899 ATDVAGNTA
+2899 
-2908 TETLNFIIDTTLST
+2908 
-2922 PTITLDSADDSGT
+2922 
-2935 ANDNKTNVKTPG
+2935 
-2947 FIIGGIDS
+2947 
-2955 DVTQVVVQVM
+2955 
-2965 RDGHSEEVELTQTN
+2965 
-2979 GQWRFVP
+2979 
-2986 GSAWTD
+2986 
-2992 GDYTL
+2992 
-2997 TVTVK
+2997 
-3002 DEAGNIRHS
+3002 
-3011 APLTVTID
+3011 
-3019 TQITIDHIELVN
+3019 
-3031 DSGIPDDNLTNN
+3031 
-3043 VRPHFQVTVPTDVN
+3043 
-3057 VVRLSIDG
+3057 
-3065 GKTWFNATQ
+3065 
-3074 SATPGVWDYTWLADV
+3074 TWLADV

-3110 QLDFIIDT
+3110 KLDFIIDT

-3153 DADARYVT
+3153 DVDARYVT
-3161 VEVQHGGTK
+3161 VEVLHGGTK

-3273 TQGTAGIWDYTWPK
+3273 TQGTAGTWDYTWPK

-3349 IGNIDADAHSVILRI
+3349 IGNIDSDAQSVILRI

-3412 PLVVTVD
+3412 PLIVTVD

-3616 VDTQIAIDRIELVND
+3616 VDTQIAIDHIELVND

-3692 HTLTVEVTDGA
+3692 HTLIVEVTDGA
-3703 GNKMTETLNFTIDIT
+3703 GNKMTGTLDFTIDIT

-3852 HQVDSDVTRVMVK
+3852 RQIDSDVTRVMVK

-3909 VKESAPFEVRI
+3909 VKESAPLEVRI

-4257 HIVVHID
+4257 HIVVHLD
-4264 GRDYTIENT
+4264 GRDYTIENK

-4298 IAGNTKTSAELRIEI
+4298 IAGNTKTSAELKIEI

-4372 GQWEFTA
+4372 GQWQFTA

-4446 EPLQSVTVILNGKSS
+4446 EQLQSVTVILNGKSS

-4530 ITSVTTPRFVIGNV
+4530 ITSVTKPRFVIGNV

-4556 GVSYSVTANG
+4556 GVSYPVTANG

-4621 GNSNSDN
+4621 GSSNSDN

-4659 VLKQTITVGADGN
+4659 VLKHTITVGADGN

-4714 TIRLSDPSIDDQHEA
+4714 TIRLSDPSIDDQYEA
-4729 TSLRPEFKGFA
+4729 TSLRPEFKGLA

-5078 GNSQQKEI
+5078 GNSQQKDI

-5239 DGTWRAPILLQD
+5239 DGSWRAPILLQD

-5266 NTEVSKDY
+5266 NTQVSKNY

-5581 HIKVFTSELDDNKS
+5581 HIQVFTSELDDNKS
-5595 SSKTE
+5595 SSKTD
-5600 WWSNSDL
+5600 WWSNSST
-5607 ITMRGTGEIGA
+5607 ITMRGMGEIGA

-5630 TAVVAATGRW
+5630 TAVVAANGQW
-5640 ELSTDKLP
+5640 ELSTDQLP
-5648 EGTYDISLV
+5648 EGKYDITLS
-5657 IEDSAGNRWEDV
+5657 IEDHAGNRKEEV
-5669 REIFIDRTPPNAPV
+5669 HEIFIDRTPPNAPV

-5698 TAEAKSQLIITDSEG
+5698 TAEAKSQLIITDSNG

-5865 AAGEDNGASDS
+5865 AAGEDNGVSDS

-5902 VTHNGVTDIY
+5902 VTHNGVTDTY

-5932 NYTLSVTV
+5932 TYTLSVTV

-5975 ATATA
+5975 ATPTA

-5993 ATHLRTEPSAAE
+5993 DTHLRTVPSAAE
-6005 ESVVKVTAYSITLLN
+6005 ESVVKETAYSITLLN
-6020 ADSGDEIDRSISQT
+6020 ANSGDEIDRSISQT

-6049 IMFEGEEFT
+6049 VMFEGEEFT

-6087 KDNDFLIKEKTFSV
+6087 KDDDFLIKEKTFSV

-6109 NAMNVRGK
+6109 NAMNARGK

>member
-38 NITTPRGSVIIVN
+38 NITTPHGSVIIVN

-95 VDSAQVEKKGNGK
+95 VDSAQVEKKGDGK

-113 EEEELKKQLDDAE
+113 EEEELKKQLDEAE

-448 KNDNITNSTLPTFI
+448 KNDSITNSTLPTFI

-539 TTNDSGIVGDN
+539 TTDDSGIVGDN

-601 INNLTFTVEDVAG
+601 VNNLTFTVEDVAG

-619 SFSYVIDTIAPVPPT
+619 SFSYVIDTVAPVPPT

-639 YVVLPNGIILSGND
+639 FVVLPNGIILSGND

-1067 MSDTQIGVATQ
+1067 ASDTQIGVATQ

-1113 AIFDFTIDTT
+1113 AVFDFTIDTT

-1183 GSWLFIPGNTW
+1183 GSWLFTPGNTW

-1326 VIVLD
+1326 VIVLN
-1331 SADDTGIQGDNMTNS
+1331 SADDTGVQGDNMTNS

-1370 GVTTTFDATKGT
+1370 GVTTTFDATKGV

-1392 WADGDYTL
+1392 WGAGDYTL

-1477 SATPGVWD
+1477 NATPGVWD

-1510 ATQTLDFTIDTTLS
+1510 TTQTLDFTIDTTLS

-1554 NIDTDVSRVIV
+1554 NIDTDVSRVTV

-1670 TWFDATQSATSGV
+1670 TWFDATQSATPGV

-1713 KLDFT
+1713 KLDFI
-1718 IDTILSEP
+1718 IDTMLSEP

-1870 WVNATLTS
+1870 WVNATLTP

-2010 HSAPLTVTIDTQITI
+2010 HSAPLTVTIDTQIAI

-2106 NKTTQQLDFIIDTLL
+2106 NQTTQKLDFIIDTLL

-2126 VLDNTDDSGTKGD
+2126 VLDNTDDSG
-2139 HLTNVNKPTFLLG
+2139 
-2152 NIDADARYVTVE
+2152 I
-2164 VQHGGTKEVLTA
+2164 
-2176 TKDATGNWSVTP
+2176 
-2188 TGTWADGDYT
+2188 
-2198 LTVRVEDEAGNEKH
+2198 
-2212 SASLTVTVDTQ
+2212 
-2223 ITIDVIE
+2223 
-2230 LVNDNGIPGDNMTN
+2230 
-2244 DAHPQFRVTVP
+2244 
-2255 GDVNE
+2255 
-2260 VSLSIDG
+2260 
-2267 GVTWVKA
+2267 
-2274 TQSAT
+2274 
-2279 PGVWNYTW
+2279 
-2287 PGTVPDGDYT
+2287 
-2297 LNVKATDNA
+2297 
-2306 GNTVTETLHFTIDTT
+2306 
-2321 LSTPVIVLDSADD
+2321 
-2334 SGVHGDNMTNHTQ
+2334 
-2347 PTFALQHIDD
+2347 
-2357 DAVRVTVSVEHG
+2357 
-2369 GVTTTFDATKDAG
+2369 
-2382 GWTFTPTGA
+2382 
-2391 WADGDYTLSVSVED
+2391 
-2405 KAGNTSHSASLTVT
+2405 
-2419 VDTQIAINNI
+2419 
-2429 ELVNDSGIPDD
+2429 
-2440 NLTNN
+2440 
-2445 VRPHFQ
+2445 
-2451 VTVPTDVNVVRLSI
+2451 
-2465 DGGKTWF
+2465 
-2472 NATQSATPGVWDYI
+2472 
-2486 WPDDVADGGYTLTVE
+2486 
-2501 ATDEAGNK
+2501 
-2509 ATQTL
+2509 
-2514 DFTIDTTL
+2514 
-2522 SVPTL
+2522 
-2527 SLDSADDSG
+2527 
-2536 IAGDNITNVKTPG
+2536 
-2549 FTLNNIDTDVSRVI
+2549 
-2563 VEVMHNGIKQEVPLV
+2563 
-2578 QTGGQ
+2578 
-2583 WRFAPTSDWA
+2583 
-2593 DGDYILTVK
+2593 
-2602 VEDRAGNVKQSAP
+2602 
-2615 LTVTVDT
+2615 
-2622 HIAIDRIELVN
+2622 
-2633 DSGIPG
+2633 
-2639 DNLTNEARPHFQVT
+2639 
-2653 VPADVNGVRLS
+2653 
-2664 IDGGKTWFDA
+2664 
-2674 TQSATSGVWDYTWLT
+2674 
-2689 NVANG
+2689 
-2694 PHTLMVEA
+2694 
-2702 SDKAGNKTTQ
+2702 
-2712 KLDFTIDTILS
+2712 
-2723 EPTITLDSADDSAAG
+2723 
-2738 DNITNVKMPGFTLGN
+2738 
-2753 IDADVTKVVVTVA
+2753 
-2766 HDGKNQQIELI
+2766 
-2777 KNGGVWRFTPGAA
+2777 
-2790 WTDGDYTLT
+2790 
-2799 VKVEDK
+2799 
-2805 AGNTNYS
+2805 
-2812 APLTVTI
+2812 
-2819 DTQTSID
+2819 
-2826 RIELLNDTG
+2826 
-2835 IVGDNLTN
+2835 
-2843 EARPQFHI
+2843 
-2851 TVPTDVN
+2851 
-2858 SVQLSLD
+2858 
-2865 GGINWVNATLTS
+2865 
-2877 DGVWEY
+2877 
-2883 IWPTDLVENT
+2883 
-2893 YTLTVK
+2893 
-2899 ATDVAGNTA
+2899 
-2908 TETLNFIIDTTLST
+2908 
-2922 PTITLDSADDSGT
+2922 
-2935 ANDNKTNVKTPG
+2935 
-2947 FIIGGIDS
+2947 
-2955 DVTQVVVQVM
+2955 
-2965 RDGHSEEVELTQTN
+2965 
-2979 GQWRFVP
+2979 
-2986 GSAWTD
+2986 
-2992 GDYTL
+2992 
-2997 TVTVK
+2997 
-3002 DEAGNIRHS
+3002 
-3011 APLTVTID
+3011 
-3019 TQITIDHIELVN
+3019 
-3031 DSGIPDDNLTNN
+3031 
-3043 VRPHFQVTVPTDVN
+3043 
-3057 VVRLSIDG
+3057 
-3065 GKTWFNATQ
+3065 
-3074 SATPGVWDYTWLADV
+3074 
-3089 GEGKHTLTVE
+3089 
-3099 ATDKAGNKTTQ
+3099 
-3110 QLDFIIDT
+3110 
-3118 LLSEPTIVLDNTD
+3118 
-3131 DSGTKGDNLT
+3131 KGDNLT
-3141 NVNKPTFLLGNI
+3141 NANKPTFLLGNI

-3197 LTVRVEDDAGN
+3197 LTVRVEDEAGN

-3223 TIDVIELV
+3223 TIDAIELV

-3322 PTIAMDSRD
+3322 PTITMDSRD

-3349 IGNIDADAHSVILRI
+3349 IGNIDSDAQSVILRI

-3412 PLVVTVD
+3412 PLIVTVD

-3465 GANWVSATQGI
+3465 GANWVSAAQGI

-3616 VDTQIAIDRIELVND
+3616 VDTQIAIDHIELVND
-3631 SGVPGDNVTK
+3631 SGVPGDNITK

-3692 HTLTVEVTDGA
+3692 HTLIVEVTDGA
-3703 GNKMTETLNFTIDIT
+3703 GNKMTGTLDFTIDIT

-3852 HQVDSDVTRVMVK
+3852 RQVDSDVTRVMVK

-3909 VKESAPFEVRI
+3909 VKESAPLEVRI

-3953 VPGDVVQVRVTLDG
+3953 VPGDVIQVRVTLDG

-4178 WIFNVGSALPDGQ
+4178 WIFNVGSALPDGK

-4298 IAGNTKTSAELRIEI
+4298 IAGNTKTSAELQIEI

-4530 ITSVTTPRFVIGNV
+4530 ITSVTKPRFVIGNV

-4556 GVSYSVTANG
+4556 GVSYPVTANG

-4621 GNSNSDN
+4621 GSSNSDN

-4659 VLKQTITVGADGN
+4659 VLKHTITVGADGN

-4714 TIRLSDPSIDDQHEA
+4714 TIRLSDPSIDDQYEA
-4729 TSLRPEFKGFA
+4729 TSLRPEFKGLA

-4827 TNNKTPTLIGST
+4827 TNNKTPTLVGNT
-4839 LPNTIVSIYVDG
+4839 LPNAIVSIYVDG

-4969 NYELTFKVEDVAGNI
+4969 NYVLTFKVEDVAGNI

-5078 GNSQQKEI
+5078 GNSQQKDI

-5302 TNHNKPVLVGTAEA
+5302 TSHNKPVLVGTAEA

-5381 IDNPAM
+5381 IDNPVM
-5387 VAGSDNGIFSNDSIT
+5387 MAGSDNGIFSNDSIT
-5402 SQTRPTFSIF
+5402 SQTRPAFSIY

-5534 VWVNEKGHWQM
+5534 VWVNDKGHWQM

-5581 HIKVFTSELDDNKS
+5581 HIQVFTSELDDNKS
-5595 SSKTE
+5595 SSKTD
-5600 WWSNSDL
+5600 WWSNSST
-5607 ITMRGTGEIGA
+5607 ITMRGMGEIGA

-5630 TAVVAATGRW
+5630 TAVVAANGQW
-5640 ELSTDKLP
+5640 ELSTDQLP
-5648 EGTYDISLV
+5648 EGKYDITLS
-5657 IEDSAGNRWEDV
+5657 IEDNAGNRKEEV
-5669 REIFIDRTPPNAPV
+5669 HEIFIDRTPPNAPV

-5698 TAEAKSQLIITDSEG
+5698 TAEAKSQLIITDSNG

-5752 VPLDIMKEV
+5752 VPLDIMKET

-5782 KQPTFIIGN
+5782 NQPTFIIGN

-5865 AAGEDNGASDS
+5865 AAGEGNGASDS
-5876 DNVTNHTQP
+5876 DNVTNHNHTQP

-5932 NYTLSVTV
+5932 TYTLSVTV
-5940 VDRAGNSQQSA
+5940 VDRAGNSLQSA
-5951 SLAVTVDSTVT
+5951 SLEVTVDSTVT

-5975 ATATA
+5975 ATPTA

-5993 ATHLRTEPSAAE
+5993 ATHLRTVPSAAE
-6005 ESVVKVTAYSITLLN
+6005 ESVVKETAYSITLLN

-6049 IMFEGEEFT
+6049 VMFEGEEFT

-6072 SLEDGEYTMDVKFID
+6072 SLEDGEYTMDVKFLD
-6087 KDNDFLIKEKTFSV
+6087 KDDDFLIKEKTFSV

-6109 NAMNVRGK
+6109 NAMNARGK

-6131 GHNNNGAIDV
+6131 GHNNNGAIEV

>member
-539 TTNDSGIVGDN
+539 TTDDSGIVGDN

-601 INNLTFTVEDVAG
+601 VNNLTFTVEDVAG

-619 SFSYVIDTIAPVPPT
+619 SFSYVIDTVAPVPPT

-639 YVVLPNGIILSGND
+639 FVVLPNGIILSGND

-1034 SGISDD
+1034 SGIADD

-1113 AIFDFTIDTT
+1113 AVFDFTIDTT

-1183 GSWLFIPGNTW
+1183 GSWLFTPGNTW

-1204 VEDKAGNTNYS
+1204 VEDKAGNTSYS

-1382 GGWTFTPPTS
+1382 GGWSFTPTGA

-1430 ELVNDSGIPDDNLTN
+1430 ELVNDSGIPNDNLTN

-1477 SATPGVWD
+1477 SATPGAWD

-1498 LTVEATDEAGNK
+1498 LTVEATDKAGNK
-1510 ATQTLDFTIDTTLS
+1510 TTQELDFTIDTTLS

-1885 WPTDLVENTYTLTVK
+1885 WPTDLIENTYTLTVK

-2010 HSAPLTVTIDTQITI
+2010 HSAPLTVTIDTQIAI

-2106 NKTTQQLDFIIDTLL
+2106 NQTTQKLDFIIDTML

-2126 VLDNTDDSGTKGD
+2126 VLDSTDDSGTKGD
-2139 HLTNVNKPTFLLG
+2139 NLTNANKPTFILG

-2164 VQHGGTKEVLTA
+2164 VQYGGTKEVLTA
-2176 TKDATGNWSVTP
+2176 TKGATGIWSVTP

-2223 ITIDVIE
+2223 ITIDAIE

-2321 LSTPVIVLDSADD
+2321 LSVPVIVLNSADD
-2334 SGVHGDNMTNHTQ
+2334 TGIQGDNMTNSTQ

-2369 GVTTTFDATKDAG
+2369 GVTTTFDATKGTG
-2382 GWTFTPTGA
+2382 GWSFTPTGA

-2451 VTVPTDVNVVRLSI
+2451 VKVPTDVN
-2465 DGGKTWF
+2465 
-2472 NATQSATPGVWDYI
+2472 
-2486 WPDDVADGGYTLTVE
+2486 E
-2501 ATDEAGNK
+2501 
-2509 ATQTL
+2509 
-2514 DFTIDTTL
+2514 
-2522 SVPTL
+2522 
-2527 SLDSADDSG
+2527 
-2536 IAGDNITNVKTPG
+2536 
-2549 FTLNNIDTDVSRVI
+2549 
-2563 VEVMHNGIKQEVPLV
+2563 
-2578 QTGGQ
+2578 
-2583 WRFAPTSDWA
+2583 
-2593 DGDYILTVK
+2593 
-2602 VEDRAGNVKQSAP
+2602 
-2615 LTVTVDT
+2615 
-2622 HIAIDRIELVN
+2622 
-2633 DSGIPG
+2633 
-2639 DNLTNEARPHFQVT
+2639 
-2653 VPADVNGVRLS
+2653 
-2664 IDGGKTWFDA
+2664 
-2674 TQSATSGVWDYTWLT
+2674 
-2689 NVANG
+2689 
-2694 PHTLMVEA
+2694 
-2702 SDKAGNKTTQ
+2702 
-2712 KLDFTIDTILS
+2712 
-2723 EPTITLDSADDSAAG
+2723 
-2738 DNITNVKMPGFTLGN
+2738 
-2753 IDADVTKVVVTVA
+2753 
-2766 HDGKNQQIELI
+2766 
-2777 KNGGVWRFTPGAA
+2777 
-2790 WTDGDYTLT
+2790 
-2799 VKVEDK
+2799 
-2805 AGNTNYS
+2805 
-2812 APLTVTI
+2812 
-2819 DTQTSID
+2819 
-2826 RIELLNDTG
+2826 
-2835 IVGDNLTN
+2835 
-2843 EARPQFHI
+2843 
-2851 TVPTDVN
+2851 
-2858 SVQLSLD
+2858 
-2865 GGINWVNATLTS
+2865 
-2877 DGVWEY
+2877 
-2883 IWPTDLVENT
+2883 
-2893 YTLTVK
+2893 
-2899 ATDVAGNTA
+2899 
-2908 TETLNFIIDTTLST
+2908 
-2922 PTITLDSADDSGT
+2922 
-2935 ANDNKTNVKTPG
+2935 
-2947 FIIGGIDS
+2947 
-2955 DVTQVVVQVM
+2955 
-2965 RDGHSEEVELTQTN
+2965 
-2979 GQWRFVP
+2979 
-2986 GSAWTD
+2986 
-2992 GDYTL
+2992 
-2997 TVTVK
+2997 
-3002 DEAGNIRHS
+3002 
-3011 APLTVTID
+3011 
-3019 TQITIDHIELVN
+3019 
-3031 DSGIPDDNLTNN
+3031 
-3043 VRPHFQVTVPTDVN
+3043 
-3057 VVRLSIDG
+3057 VRLSIDG

-3099 ATDKAGNKTTQ
+3099 ATDKAGNQTTQ
-3110 QLDFIIDT
+3110 KLDFIIDT
-3118 LLSEPTIVLDNTD
+3118 MLSEPTIVLDSTD

-3141 NVNKPTFLLGNI
+3141 NANKPTFILGNI

-3161 VEVQHGGTK
+3161 VEVQYGGTK

-3322 PTIAMDSRD
+3322 PTITMDSRD

-3349 IGNIDADAHSVILRI
+3349 IGNIDSDAQSVILRI

-3412 PLVVTVD
+3412 PLIVTVD

-3465 GANWVSATQGI
+3465 GANWVSAAQGI

-3616 VDTQIAIDRIELVND
+3616 VDTQIAIDHIELVND

-3718 LLTPTIE
+3718 LMTPTIE

-3852 HQVDSDVTRVMVK
+3852 RQVDSDVTRVMVK

-4298 IAGNTKTSAELRIEI
+4298 IAGNTKTSAELKIEI

-4530 ITSVTTPRFVIGNV
+4530 ITSVTKPRFVIGNV

-4556 GVSYSVTANG
+4556 GVSYPVTANG

-4827 TNNKTPTLIGST
+4827 TNNKTPTLVGNT
-4839 LPNTIVSIYVDG
+4839 LPNAIVSIYVDG

-4969 NYELTFKVEDVAGNI
+4969 NYVLTFKVEDVAGNI

-5036 TIRNPQ
+5036 TIRSPQ

-5078 GNSQQKEI
+5078 GNSQQKDI

-5402 SQTRPTFSIF
+5402 SQTRPTFSIS

-5581 HIKVFTSELDDNKS
+5581 HIQVFTSELDDNKS
-5595 SSKTE
+5595 SSKTD
-5600 WWSNSDL
+5600 WWSNSST
-5607 ITMRGTGEIGA
+5607 ITMRGMGEIGA

-5630 TAVVAATGRW
+5630 TAVVAANGQW
-5640 ELSTDKLP
+5640 ELSTDQLP
-5648 EGTYDISLV
+5648 EGKYDITLS
-5657 IEDSAGNRWEDV
+5657 IEDNAGNRKEEV
-5669 REIFIDRTPPNAPV
+5669 HEIFIDRTPPNAPV

-5698 TAEAKSQLIITDSEG
+5698 TAEAKSQLIITDSNG

-5752 VPLDIMKEV
+5752 VSLDIMKEV

-5865 AAGEDNGASDS
+5865 AAGEDNGVSDS

-5902 VTHNGVTDIY
+5902 VTHNGVTDTY

-5932 NYTLSVTV
+5932 TYTLSVTV

-5993 ATHLRTEPSAAE
+5993 ATHLRTVPSAAE
-6005 ESVVKVTAYSITLLN
+6005 ESVVKETAYSITLLN

-6109 NAMNVRGK
+6109 NAMNARGK

>member
-539 TTNDSGIVGDN
+539 TTDDSGIVGDN

-601 INNLTFTVEDVAG
+601 VNNLTFTVEDVAG

-619 SFSYVIDTIAPVPPT
+619 SFSYVIDTVAPVPPT

-639 YVVLPNGIILSGND
+639 FVVLPNGIILSGND

-1034 SGISDD
+1034 SGIADD

-1113 AIFDFTIDTT
+1113 AVFDFTIDTT

-1183 GSWLFIPGNTW
+1183 GSWLFTPGNTW

-1204 VEDKAGNTNYS
+1204 VEDKAGNTSYS

-1382 GGWTFTPPTS
+1382 GGWSFTPTGA

-1477 SATPGVWD
+1477 SATPGAWD

-1498 LTVEATDEAGNK
+1498 LTVEATDKAGNK
-1510 ATQTLDFTIDTTLS
+1510 TTQELDFTIDTTLS

-1885 WPTDLVENTYTLTVK
+1885 WPTDLIENTYTLTVK

-2010 HSAPLTVTIDTQITI
+2010 HSAPLTVTIDTQI
-2025 DHIELVND
+2025 
-2033 SGIPDD
+2033 
-2039 NLTNNVRPHFQVT
+2039 
-2052 VPTDV
+2052 
-2057 NVVRLSIDGGKTWFN
+2057 
-2072 ATQSATPGVWDYT
+2072 A
-2085 WLADVGEGKHTLT
+2085 
-2098 VEATDKAG
+2098 
-2106 NKTTQQLDFIIDTLL
+2106 
-2121 SEPTI
+2121 
-2126 VLDNTDDSGTKGD
+2126 
-2139 HLTNVNKPTFLLG
+2139 
-2152 NIDADARYVTVE
+2152 
-2164 VQHGGTKEVLTA
+2164 
-2176 TKDATGNWSVTP
+2176 
-2188 TGTWADGDYT
+2188 
-2198 LTVRVEDEAGNEKH
+2198 
-2212 SASLTVTVDTQ
+2212 
-2223 ITIDVIE
+2223 
-2230 LVNDNGIPGDNMTN
+2230 
-2244 DAHPQFRVTVP
+2244 
-2255 GDVNE
+2255 
-2260 VSLSIDG
+2260 
-2267 GVTWVKA
+2267 
-2274 TQSAT
+2274 
-2279 PGVWNYTW
+2279 
-2287 PGTVPDGDYT
+2287 
-2297 LNVKATDNA
+2297 
-2306 GNTVTETLHFTIDTT
+2306 
-2321 LSTPVIVLDSADD
+2321 
-2334 SGVHGDNMTNHTQ
+2334 
-2347 PTFALQHIDD
+2347 
-2357 DAVRVTVSVEHG
+2357 
-2369 GVTTTFDATKDAG
+2369 
-2382 GWTFTPTGA
+2382 
-2391 WADGDYTLSVSVED
+2391 
-2405 KAGNTSHSASLTVT
+2405 
-2419 VDTQIAINNI
+2419 
-2429 ELVNDSGIPDD
+2429 
-2440 NLTNN
+2440 
-2445 VRPHFQ
+2445 
-2451 VTVPTDVNVVRLSI
+2451 
-2465 DGGKTWF
+2465 
-2472 NATQSATPGVWDYI
+2472 
-2486 WPDDVADGGYTLTVE
+2486 
-2501 ATDEAGNK
+2501 
-2509 ATQTL
+2509 
-2514 DFTIDTTL
+2514 
-2522 SVPTL
+2522 
-2527 SLDSADDSG
+2527 
-2536 IAGDNITNVKTPG
+2536 
-2549 FTLNNIDTDVSRVI
+2549 
-2563 VEVMHNGIKQEVPLV
+2563 
-2578 QTGGQ
+2578 
-2583 WRFAPTSDWA
+2583 
-2593 DGDYILTVK
+2593 
-2602 VEDRAGNVKQSAP
+2602 
-2615 LTVTVDT
+2615 
-2622 HIAIDRIELVN
+2622 
-2633 DSGIPG
+2633 
-2639 DNLTNEARPHFQVT
+2639 
-2653 VPADVNGVRLS
+2653 
-2664 IDGGKTWFDA
+2664 
-2674 TQSATSGVWDYTWLT
+2674 
-2689 NVANG
+2689 
-2694 PHTLMVEA
+2694 
-2702 SDKAGNKTTQ
+2702 
-2712 KLDFTIDTILS
+2712 
-2723 EPTITLDSADDSAAG
+2723 
-2738 DNITNVKMPGFTLGN
+2738 
-2753 IDADVTKVVVTVA
+2753 
-2766 HDGKNQQIELI
+2766 
-2777 KNGGVWRFTPGAA
+2777 
-2790 WTDGDYTLT
+2790 
-2799 VKVEDK
+2799 
-2805 AGNTNYS
+2805 
-2812 APLTVTI
+2812 
-2819 DTQTSID
+2819 
-2826 RIELLNDTG
+2826 
-2835 IVGDNLTN
+2835 
-2843 EARPQFHI
+2843 
-2851 TVPTDVN
+2851 
-2858 SVQLSLD
+2858 
-2865 GGINWVNATLTS
+2865 
-2877 DGVWEY
+2877 
-2883 IWPTDLVENT
+2883 
-2893 YTLTVK
+2893 
-2899 ATDVAGNTA
+2899 
-2908 TETLNFIIDTTLST
+2908 
-2922 PTITLDSADDSGT
+2922 
-2935 ANDNKTNVKTPG
+2935 
-2947 FIIGGIDS
+2947 
-2955 DVTQVVVQVM
+2955 
-2965 RDGHSEEVELTQTN
+2965 
-2979 GQWRFVP
+2979 
-2986 GSAWTD
+2986 
-2992 GDYTL
+2992 
-2997 TVTVK
+2997 
-3002 DEAGNIRHS
+3002 
-3011 APLTVTID
+3011 
-3019 TQITIDHIELVN
+3019 IDHIELVN

-3161 VEVQHGGTK
+3161 VEVQHGGTKEVLTATKDATGNWSVTPTGTWADGDYTLTVRVEDEAGNEKHSASLTVTVDTQITIDAIELVNDNGIPGDNMTNDAHPQFRVTVPGDVNEVSLSIDGGVTWVKATQSATPGVWNYTWPGTVPDGDYTLNVKATDNAGNTVTETLHFTIDTTLSVPVIVLNSADDTGVQGDNMTNSTQPTFALQHIDDDAVRVTVSVEHGGVTTTFDATKGVGGWSFTPTGAWADGDYTLSVSVEDKAGNTSHSASLTVTVDTQIAINNIELVNDSGIPDDNLTNNVRPHFQVKVPTDVNEVRLSIDGGKTWFNATQSATPGVWDYTWLADVGEGKHTLTVEATDKAGNQTTQKLDFIIDTMLSEPTIVLDSTDDSGTKGDNLTNANKPTFILGNIDADARYVTVEVQYGGTK

-3322 PTIAMDSRD
+3322 PTITMDSRD

-3349 IGNIDADAHSVILRI
+3349 IGNIDSDAQSVILRI

-3412 PLVVTVD
+3412 PLIVTVD

-3465 GANWVSATQGI
+3465 GANWVSAAQGI

-3616 VDTQIAIDRIELVND
+3616 VDTQIAIDHIELVND

-3718 LLTPTIE
+3718 LMTPTIE

-3852 HQVDSDVTRVMVK
+3852 RQVDSDVTRVMVK

-4298 IAGNTKTSAELRIEI
+4298 IAGNTKTSAELKIEI

-4530 ITSVTTPRFVIGNV
+4530 ITSVTKPRFVIGNV

-4556 GVSYSVTANG
+4556 GVSYPVTANG

-4827 TNNKTPTLIGST
+4827 TNNKTPTLVGNT
-4839 LPNTIVSIYVDG
+4839 LPNAIVSIYVDG

-4969 NYELTFKVEDVAGNI
+4969 NYVLTFKVEDVAGNI

-5036 TIRNPQ
+5036 TIRSPQ

-5078 GNSQQKEI
+5078 GNSQQKDI

-5402 SQTRPTFSIF
+5402 SQTRPTFSIS

-5581 HIKVFTSELDDNKS
+5581 HIQVFTSELDDNKS
-5595 SSKTE
+5595 SSKTD
-5600 WWSNSDL
+5600 WWSNSST
-5607 ITMRGTGEIGA
+5607 ITMRGMGEIGA

-5630 TAVVAATGRW
+5630 TAVVAANGQW
-5640 ELSTDKLP
+5640 ELSTDQLP
-5648 EGTYDISLV
+5648 EGKYDITLS
-5657 IEDSAGNRWEDV
+5657 IEDNAGNRKEEV
-5669 REIFIDRTPPNAPV
+5669 HEIFIDRTPPNAPV

-5698 TAEAKSQLIITDSEG
+5698 TAEAKSQLIITDSNG

-5752 VPLDIMKEV
+5752 VSLDIMKEV

-5865 AAGEDNGASDS
+5865 AAGEDNGVSDS

-5902 VTHNGVTDIY
+5902 VTHNGVTDTY

-5932 NYTLSVTV
+5932 TYTLSVTV

-5993 ATHLRTEPSAAE
+5993 ATHLRTVPSAAE
-6005 ESVVKVTAYSITLLN
+6005 ESVVKETAYSITLLN

-6109 NAMNVRGK
+6109 NAMNARGK

>member
-238 PLKVTLALAAESNSG
+238 PLKVTLALATESNSG

-619 SFSYVIDTIAPVPPT
+619 SFSYVIDTVAPVPPT

-639 YVVLPNGIILSGND
+639 FVVLPNGIILSGND

-692 NKFLQGAY
+692 NKFLHGAY

-1034 SGISDD
+1034 SGVSDD

-1067 MSDTQIGVATQ
+1067 ASDTQIGVATQ

-1113 AIFDFTIDTT
+1113 AVFDFTIDTT

-1204 VEDKAGNTNYS
+1204 VEDKAGNTSYS

-1382 GGWTFTPPTS
+1382 GGWSFTPTGA

-1430 ELVNDSGIPDDNLTN
+1430 ELVNDSGIPNDNLTN

-1466 DGGKTWFNATQ
+1466 DGGKTWFSATQ
-1477 SATPGVWD
+1477 SATPGAWD

-1498 LTVEATDEAGNK
+1498 LTVEATDKAGNK
-1510 ATQTLDFTIDTTLS
+1510 TTQELDFTIDTTLS

-2121 SEPTI
+2121 SGPTI
-2126 VLDNTDDSGTKGD
+2126 VLDSTDDSGTKGD
-2139 HLTNVNKPTFLLG
+2139 NLTNVNKPTFLLG

-2321 LSTPVIVLDSADD
+2321 LSVPVIVLNSADD
-2334 SGVHGDNMTNHTQ
+2334 TGVQGDNMTNSTQ

-2369 GVTTTFDATKDAG
+2369 GVTTTFDATKGTG
-2382 GWTFTPTGA
+2382 GWSFTPTGA

-2451 VTVPTDVNVVRLSI
+2451 VKVPMDVN
-2465 DGGKTWF
+2465 
-2472 NATQSATPGVWDYI
+2472 
-2486 WPDDVADGGYTLTVE
+2486 E
-2501 ATDEAGNK
+2501 
-2509 ATQTL
+2509 
-2514 DFTIDTTL
+2514 
-2522 SVPTL
+2522 
-2527 SLDSADDSG
+2527 
-2536 IAGDNITNVKTPG
+2536 
-2549 FTLNNIDTDVSRVI
+2549 
-2563 VEVMHNGIKQEVPLV
+2563 
-2578 QTGGQ
+2578 
-2583 WRFAPTSDWA
+2583 
-2593 DGDYILTVK
+2593 
-2602 VEDRAGNVKQSAP
+2602 
-2615 LTVTVDT
+2615 
-2622 HIAIDRIELVN
+2622 
-2633 DSGIPG
+2633 
-2639 DNLTNEARPHFQVT
+2639 
-2653 VPADVNGVRLS
+2653 
-2664 IDGGKTWFDA
+2664 
-2674 TQSATSGVWDYTWLT
+2674 
-2689 NVANG
+2689 
-2694 PHTLMVEA
+2694 
-2702 SDKAGNKTTQ
+2702 
-2712 KLDFTIDTILS
+2712 
-2723 EPTITLDSADDSAAG
+2723 
-2738 DNITNVKMPGFTLGN
+2738 
-2753 IDADVTKVVVTVA
+2753 
-2766 HDGKNQQIELI
+2766 
-2777 KNGGVWRFTPGAA
+2777 
-2790 WTDGDYTLT
+2790 
-2799 VKVEDK
+2799 
-2805 AGNTNYS
+2805 
-2812 APLTVTI
+2812 
-2819 DTQTSID
+2819 
-2826 RIELLNDTG
+2826 
-2835 IVGDNLTN
+2835 
-2843 EARPQFHI
+2843 
-2851 TVPTDVN
+2851 
-2858 SVQLSLD
+2858 
-2865 GGINWVNATLTS
+2865 
-2877 DGVWEY
+2877 
-2883 IWPTDLVENT
+2883 
-2893 YTLTVK
+2893 
-2899 ATDVAGNTA
+2899 
-2908 TETLNFIIDTTLST
+2908 
-2922 PTITLDSADDSGT
+2922 
-2935 ANDNKTNVKTPG
+2935 
-2947 FIIGGIDS
+2947 
-2955 DVTQVVVQVM
+2955 
-2965 RDGHSEEVELTQTN
+2965 
-2979 GQWRFVP
+2979 
-2986 GSAWTD
+2986 
-2992 GDYTL
+2992 
-2997 TVTVK
+2997 
-3002 DEAGNIRHS
+3002 
-3011 APLTVTID
+3011 
-3019 TQITIDHIELVN
+3019 
-3031 DSGIPDDNLTNN
+3031 
-3043 VRPHFQVTVPTDVN
+3043 
-3057 VVRLSIDG
+3057 VRLSIDG

-3099 ATDKAGNKTTQ
+3099 ATDKAGNQTTQ
-3110 QLDFIIDT
+3110 KLDFIIDT
-3118 LLSEPTIVLDNTD
+3118 LLSEPTIVLDSTD

-3141 NVNKPTFLLGNI
+3141 NANKPTFILGNI

-3161 VEVQHGGTK
+3161 VEVQYGGTK

-3322 PTIAMDSRD
+3322 PTITMDSRD

-3349 IGNIDADAHSVILRI
+3349 IGNIDSDAQSVILRI

-3412 PLVVTVD
+3412 PLIVTVD

-3465 GANWVSATQGI
+3465 GANWVSAAQGI

-3616 VDTQIAIDRIELVND
+3616 VDTQIAIDHIELVND

-3718 LLTPTIE
+3718 LMTPTIE

-3852 HQVDSDVTRVMVK
+3852 RQVDSDVTRVMVK

-4530 ITSVTTPRFVIGNV
+4530 ITSVTKPRFVIGNV

-4556 GVSYSVTANG
+4556 GVSYPVTANG

-4827 TNNKTPTLIGST
+4827 TNNKTPTLVGNT
-4839 LPNTIVSIYVDG
+4839 LPNAIVSIYVDG

-4969 NYELTFKVEDVAGNI
+4969 NYVLTFKVEDVAGNI

-5302 TNHNKPVLVGTAEA
+5302 TSHNKPVLVGTAEA

-5381 IDNPAM
+5381 IDNPVM
-5387 VAGSDNGIFSNDSIT
+5387 MAGSDNGIFSNDSIT
-5402 SQTRPTFSIF
+5402 SQTRPAFSIY

-5469 LNFTIDTFNTT
+5469 LNFTIDTLNTT

-5534 VWVNEKGHWQM
+5534 VWVNDKGHWQM

-5581 HIKVFTSELDDNKS
+5581 HIQVFTSELDDNKS
-5595 SSKTE
+5595 SSKTD
-5600 WWSNSDL
+5600 WWSNSST
-5607 ITMRGTGEIGA
+5607 ITMRGMGEIGA

-5630 TAVVAATGRW
+5630 TAVVAANGQW
-5640 ELSTDKLP
+5640 ELSTDQLP
-5648 EGTYDISLV
+5648 EGKYDITLS
-5657 IEDSAGNRWEDV
+5657 IEDNAGNRKEEV
-5669 REIFIDRTPPNAPV
+5669 HEIFIDRTPPNAPV

-5698 TAEAKSQLIITDSEG
+5698 TAEAKSQLIITDSNG

-5752 VPLDIMKEV
+5752 VSLDIMKEV

-5865 AAGEDNGASDS
+5865 AAGEDNGVSDS

-5902 VTHNGVTDIY
+5902 VTHNGVTDTY

-5932 NYTLSVTV
+5932 TYTLSVTV

-5993 ATHLRTEPSAAE
+5993 ATHLRTVPSAAE
-6005 ESVVKVTAYSITLLN
+6005 ESVVKETAYSITLLN

-6109 NAMNVRGK
+6109 NAMNARGK

>member
-2126 VLDNTDDSGTKGD
+2126 VLDSTDDSGTKGD

-2419 VDTQIAINNI
+2419 VDTQIAINN
-2429 ELVNDSGIPDD
+2429 
-2440 NLTNN
+2440 
-2445 VRPHFQ
+2445 
-2451 VTVPTDVNVVRLSI
+2451 
-2465 DGGKTWF
+2465 
-2472 NATQSATPGVWDYI
+2472 
-2486 WPDDVADGGYTLTVE
+2486 
-2501 ATDEAGNK
+2501 
-2509 ATQTL
+2509 
-2514 DFTIDTTL
+2514 
-2522 SVPTL
+2522 
-2527 SLDSADDSG
+2527 
-2536 IAGDNITNVKTPG
+2536 
-2549 FTLNNIDTDVSRVI
+2549 
-2563 VEVMHNGIKQEVPLV
+2563 
-2578 QTGGQ
+2578 
-2583 WRFAPTSDWA
+2583 
-2593 DGDYILTVK
+2593 
-2602 VEDRAGNVKQSAP
+2602 
-2615 LTVTVDT
+2615 
-2622 HIAIDRIELVN
+2622 
-2633 DSGIPG
+2633 
-2639 DNLTNEARPHFQVT
+2639 
-2653 VPADVNGVRLS
+2653 
-2664 IDGGKTWFDA
+2664 
-2674 TQSATSGVWDYTWLT
+2674 
-2689 NVANG
+2689 
-2694 PHTLMVEA
+2694 
-2702 SDKAGNKTTQ
+2702 
-2712 KLDFTIDTILS
+2712 
-2723 EPTITLDSADDSAAG
+2723 
-2738 DNITNVKMPGFTLGN
+2738 
-2753 IDADVTKVVVTVA
+2753 
-2766 HDGKNQQIELI
+2766 
-2777 KNGGVWRFTPGAA
+2777 
-2790 WTDGDYTLT
+2790 
-2799 VKVEDK
+2799 
-2805 AGNTNYS
+2805 
-2812 APLTVTI
+2812 
-2819 DTQTSID
+2819 
-2826 RIELLNDTG
+2826 
-2835 IVGDNLTN
+2835 
-2843 EARPQFHI
+2843 
-2851 TVPTDVN
+2851 
-2858 SVQLSLD
+2858 
-2865 GGINWVNATLTS
+2865 
-2877 DGVWEY
+2877 
-2883 IWPTDLVENT
+2883 
-2893 YTLTVK
+2893 
-2899 ATDVAGNTA
+2899 
-2908 TETLNFIIDTTLST
+2908 
-2922 PTITLDSADDSGT
+2922 
-2935 ANDNKTNVKTPG
+2935 
-2947 FIIGGIDS
+2947 
-2955 DVTQVVVQVM
+2955 
-2965 RDGHSEEVELTQTN
+2965 
-2979 GQWRFVP
+2979 
-2986 GSAWTD
+2986 
-2992 GDYTL
+2992 
-2997 TVTVK
+2997 
-3002 DEAGNIRHS
+3002 
-3011 APLTVTID
+3011 
-3019 TQITIDHIELVN
+3019 IELVN

-3725 LAPDQD
+3725 LVPDQD

-4556 GVSYSVTANG
+4556 GVSYPVTANG

>member
-38 NITTPRGSVIIVN
+38 NITTPHGSVIIVN

-113 EEEELKKQLDDAE
+113 EEEELKKQLDEAE

-448 KNDNITNSTLPTFI
+448 KNDSITNSTLPTFI

-521 NLPFTIDTRISYF
+521 NLPFTIDARISYF

-539 TTNDSGIVGDN
+539 TTDDSGIVGDN

-601 INNLTFTVEDVAG
+601 VNNLTFTVEDVAG

-619 SFSYVIDTIAPVPPT
+619 SFSYVIDTVAPVPPT

-639 YVVLPNGIILSGND
+639 FVVLPNGIILSGND

-1067 MSDTQIGVATQ
+1067 ASDTQIGVATQ

-1113 AIFDFTIDTT
+1113 AVFDFTIDTT

-1130 LLSKDDTGVTGDNLT
+1130 LLSKDDTGVTGDN
-1145 NINKPGFAIS
+1145 
-1155 GVDADAHR
+1155 
-1163 VVVQVMHNGVS
+1163 
-1174 EEIELSHLN
+1174 
-1183 GSWLFIPGNTW
+1183 
-1194 ADGSYTLTVK
+1194 
-1204 VEDKAGNTNYS
+1204 
-1215 APLTVVID
+1215 
-1223 TQIAIDGVEL
+1223 
-1233 VNDSGVKGDNMT
+1233 
-1245 NDDRPHFR
+1245 
-1253 VTVPTDVNEVRLSI
+1253 
-1267 DGGNSW
+1267 
-1273 VQATPG
+1273 
-1279 VAGSWEYIWPTDLAD
+1279 
-1294 GQYTLTVEATDK
+1294 
-1306 AGNTVTK
+1306 
-1313 TIDFAVDT
+1313 
-1321 TLSVP
+1321 
-1326 VIVLD
+1326 
-1331 SADDTGIQGDNMTNS
+1331 
-1346 TQPTFALQHIDDD
+1346 
-1359 AVRVTVSVEHG
+1359 
-1370 GVTTTFDATKGT
+1370 
-1382 GGWTFTPPTS
+1382 
-1392 WADGDYTL
+1392 
-1400 SVSVEDKAGNTSHS
+1400 
-1414 ASLTVT
+1414 
-1420 VDTQIAINNI
+1420 
-1430 ELVNDSGIPDDNLTN
+1430 
-1445 NVRPH
+1445 
-1450 FQVTVPT
+1450 
-1457 DVNVVRLSI
+1457 
-1466 DGGKTWFNATQ
+1466 
-1477 SATPGVWD
+1477 
-1485 YIWPDDV
+1485 
-1492 ADGGYT
+1492 
-1498 LTVEATDEAGNK
+1498 
-1510 ATQTLDFTIDTTLS
+1510 
-1524 VPTLS
+1524 
-1529 LDSADDSGIAG
+1529 
-1540 DNITNVKTPGFTLN
+1540 
-1554 NIDTDVSRVIV
+1554 
-1565 EVMHNGIKQEVPL
+1565 
-1578 VQTGGQWRFAP
+1578 
-1589 TSDWADGDYI
+1589 
-1599 LTVKVE
+1599 
-1605 DRAGNVKQSAPLTVT
+1605 
-1620 VDTHIAIDRIELV
+1620 
-1633 NDSGI
+1633 
-1638 PGDNLTNEAR
+1638 
-1648 PHFQVTVP
+1648 
-1656 ADVNGVRLSIDGGK
+1656 
-1670 TWFDATQSATSGV
+1670 
-1683 WDYTWLTNV
+1683 
-1692 ANGPHTLMVEASD
+1692 
-1705 KAGNKTTQ
+1705 
-1713 KLDFT
+1713 
-1718 IDTILSEP
+1718 
-1726 TITLDSADDSAAGDN
+1726 
-1741 ITNVKMPGFTL
+1741 
-1752 GNIDA
+1752 
-1757 DVTKVVVTVAHDGKN
+1757 
-1772 QQIELIKNGG
+1772 
-1782 VWRFTPGA
+1782 
-1790 AWTDGDYTLTV
+1790 
-1801 KVEDKAG
+1801 
-1808 NTNYSAPLTVT
+1808 
-1819 IDTQTSIDRIELLN
+1819 
-1833 DTGIVGDNLTN
+1833 
-1844 EARPQFHITVPTDVN
+1844 
-1859 SVQLSLDGGIN
+1859 
-1870 WVNATLTS
+1870 
-1878 DGVWEYI
+1878 
-1885 WPTDLVENTYTLTVK
+1885 
-1900 ATDVAGNTAT
+1900 
-1910 ETLNFI
+1910 
-1916 IDTTLSTPTITLDS
+1916 
-1930 ADDSGTANDNKTN
+1930 
-1943 VKTPGFI
+1943 
-1950 IGGIDSD
+1950 
-1957 VTQVVVQVMRD
+1957 
-1968 GHSEEVELTQTNG
+1968 
-1981 QWRFVPGSAWTD
+1981 
-1993 GDYTLTVTVKD
+1993 
-2004 EAGNIR
+2004 
-2010 HSAPLTVTIDTQITI
+2010 
-2025 DHIELVND
+2025 
-2033 SGIPDD
+2033 
-2039 NLTNNVRPHFQVT
+2039 
-2052 VPTDV
+2052 
-2057 NVVRLSIDGGKTWFN
+2057 
-2072 ATQSATPGVWDYT
+2072 
-2085 WLADVGEGKHTLT
+2085 
-2098 VEATDKAG
+2098 
-2106 NKTTQQLDFIIDTLL
+2106 
-2121 SEPTI
+2121 
-2126 VLDNTDDSGTKGD
+2126 
-2139 HLTNVNKPTFLLG
+2139 LTNVNKPTFLLG

-2223 ITIDVIE
+2223 ITIDAIE

-2334 SGVHGDNMTNHTQ
+2334 TGIQGDNMTNRTQ
-2347 PTFALQHIDD
+2347 PTFNLQHIDD

-2369 GVTTTFDATKDAG
+2369 GVTTTFDATKGVG
-2382 GWTFTPTGA
+2382 GWTFTPPTSWGA
-2391 WADGDYTLSVSVED
+2391 GDYTLSVSVED

-2445 VRPHFQ
+2445 VRPQFQ
-2451 VTVPTDVNVVRLSI
+2451 VKVPTDVN
-2465 DGGKTWF
+2465 
-2472 NATQSATPGVWDYI
+2472 
-2486 WPDDVADGGYTLTVE
+2486 E
-2501 ATDEAGNK
+2501 
-2509 ATQTL
+2509 
-2514 DFTIDTTL
+2514 
-2522 SVPTL
+2522 
-2527 SLDSADDSG
+2527 
-2536 IAGDNITNVKTPG
+2536 
-2549 FTLNNIDTDVSRVI
+2549 
-2563 VEVMHNGIKQEVPLV
+2563 
-2578 QTGGQ
+2578 
-2583 WRFAPTSDWA
+2583 
-2593 DGDYILTVK
+2593 
-2602 VEDRAGNVKQSAP
+2602 
-2615 LTVTVDT
+2615 
-2622 HIAIDRIELVN
+2622 
-2633 DSGIPG
+2633 
-2639 DNLTNEARPHFQVT
+2639 
-2653 VPADVNGVRLS
+2653 
-2664 IDGGKTWFDA
+2664 
-2674 TQSATSGVWDYTWLT
+2674 
-2689 NVANG
+2689 
-2694 PHTLMVEA
+2694 
-2702 SDKAGNKTTQ
+2702 
-2712 KLDFTIDTILS
+2712 
-2723 EPTITLDSADDSAAG
+2723 
-2738 DNITNVKMPGFTLGN
+2738 
-2753 IDADVTKVVVTVA
+2753 
-2766 HDGKNQQIELI
+2766 
-2777 KNGGVWRFTPGAA
+2777 
-2790 WTDGDYTLT
+2790 
-2799 VKVEDK
+2799 
-2805 AGNTNYS
+2805 
-2812 APLTVTI
+2812 
-2819 DTQTSID
+2819 
-2826 RIELLNDTG
+2826 
-2835 IVGDNLTN
+2835 
-2843 EARPQFHI
+2843 
-2851 TVPTDVN
+2851 
-2858 SVQLSLD
+2858 
-2865 GGINWVNATLTS
+2865 
-2877 DGVWEY
+2877 
-2883 IWPTDLVENT
+2883 
-2893 YTLTVK
+2893 
-2899 ATDVAGNTA
+2899 
-2908 TETLNFIIDTTLST
+2908 
-2922 PTITLDSADDSGT
+2922 
-2935 ANDNKTNVKTPG
+2935 
-2947 FIIGGIDS
+2947 
-2955 DVTQVVVQVM
+2955 
-2965 RDGHSEEVELTQTN
+2965 
-2979 GQWRFVP
+2979 
-2986 GSAWTD
+2986 
-2992 GDYTL
+2992 
-2997 TVTVK
+2997 
-3002 DEAGNIRHS
+3002 
-3011 APLTVTID
+3011 
-3019 TQITIDHIELVN
+3019 
-3031 DSGIPDDNLTNN
+3031 
-3043 VRPHFQVTVPTDVN
+3043 
-3057 VVRLSIDG
+3057 VRLSIDG

-3089 GEGKHTLTVE
+3089 GEGKHALTVE
-3099 ATDKAGNKTTQ
+3099 ATDKAGNQTTQ
-3110 QLDFIIDT
+3110 KLDFIIDT

-3131 DSGTKGDNLT
+3131 DSGIKGDNLT
-3141 NVNKPTFLLGNI
+3141 NANKPTFLLGNI

-3197 LTVRVEDDAGN
+3197 LTVRVEDEAGN

-3216 VTVDTQI
+3216 VTVDAQI

-3322 PTIAMDSRD
+3322 PTITMDSRD

-3349 IGNIDADAHSVILRI
+3349 IGNIDSDAQSVILRI

-3412 PLVVTVD
+3412 PLIVTVD

-3465 GANWVSATQGI
+3465 GANWVSAAQGI

-3616 VDTQIAIDRIELVND
+3616 VDTQIAIDHIELVND
-3631 SGVPGDNVTK
+3631 SGVPGDNITK

-3692 HTLTVEVTDGA
+3692 HTLIVEVTDGA
-3703 GNKMTETLNFTIDIT
+3703 GNKMTGTLDFTIDIT

-3744 QPVFVLGSIDKDV
+3744 QPIFVLGSIDKDV

-3852 HQVDSDVTRVMVK
+3852 RQVDSDVTRVMVK

-3909 VKESAPFEVRI
+3909 VKESAPLEVRI

-3953 VPGDVVQVRVTLDG
+3953 VPGDVIQVRVTLDG

-4178 WIFNVGSALPDGQ
+4178 WIFNVGSALPDGK

-4298 IAGNTKTSAELRIEI
+4298 IAGNTKTSAELQIEI

-4379 GSALPD
+4379 GSALSD

-4530 ITSVTTPRFVIGNV
+4530 ITSVTKPRFVIGNV

-4556 GVSYSVTANG
+4556 GVSYPVTANG

-4621 GNSNSDN
+4621 GSSNSDN

-4659 VLKQTITVGADGN
+4659 VLKHTITVGADGN

-4714 TIRLSDPSIDDQHEA
+4714 TIRLSDPSIDDQYEA
-4729 TSLRPEFKGFA
+4729 TSLRPEFKGLA

-4827 TNNKTPTLIGST
+4827 TNNKTPTLVGNT
-4839 LPNTIVSIYVDG
+4839 LPNAIVSIYVDG

-4969 NYELTFKVEDVAGNI
+4969 NYVLTFKVEDVAGNI

-5078 GNSQQKEI
+5078 GNSQQKDI

-5302 TNHNKPVLVGTAEA
+5302 TSHNKPVLVGTAEA

-5381 IDNPAM
+5381 IDNPVM
-5387 VAGSDNGIFSNDSIT
+5387 MAGSDNGIFSNDSIT
-5402 SQTRPTFSIF
+5402 SQTRPAFSIY

-5534 VWVNEKGHWQM
+5534 VWVNDKGHWQM

-5581 HIKVFTSELDDNKS
+5581 HIQVFTSELDDNKS
-5595 SSKTE
+5595 SSKTD
-5600 WWSNSDL
+5600 WWSNSST
-5607 ITMRGTGEIGA
+5607 ITMRGMGEIGA

-5630 TAVVAATGRW
+5630 TAVVAANGQW
-5640 ELSTDKLP
+5640 ELSTDQLP
-5648 EGTYDISLV
+5648 EGKYDITLS
-5657 IEDSAGNRWEDV
+5657 IEDNAGNRKEEV
-5669 REIFIDRTPPNAPV
+5669 HEIFIDRTPPNAPV

-5698 TAEAKSQLIITDSEG
+5698 TAEAKSQLIITDSNG

-5752 VPLDIMKEV
+5752 VPLDIMKET

-5782 KQPTFIIGN
+5782 NQPTFIIGN

-5865 AAGEDNGASDS
+5865 AAGEGNGASDS
-5876 DNVTNHTQP
+5876 DNVTNHNHTQP

-5932 NYTLSVTV
+5932 TYTLSVTV
-5940 VDRAGNSQQSA
+5940 VDRAGNSLQSA
-5951 SLAVTVDSTVT
+5951 SLEVTVDSTVT

-5975 ATATA
+5975 ATPTA

-5993 ATHLRTEPSAAE
+5993 ATHLRTVPSAAE
-6005 ESVVKVTAYSITLLN
+6005 ESVVKETAYSITLLN

-6049 IMFEGEEFT
+6049 VMFEGEEFT

-6072 SLEDGEYTMDVKFID
+6072 SLEDGEYTMDVKFLD
-6087 KDNDFLIKEKTFSV
+6087 KDDDFLIKEKTFSV

-6109 NAMNVRGK
+6109 NAMNARGK

-6131 GHNNNGAIDV
+6131 GHNNNGAIEV